1 MKESLSQ
8 QTANLKHKNNRH
20 KRWKGIVSILACMV
34 VFCTVYALILPALT
48 AEGTPHCGKEEH
60 THTED
65 CYEKKLIC
73 GKEEGEGAHHHT
85 DECYREEPVL
95 VCTTPESDGH
105 QHTDDCYTEEQVLTC
120 TNTDPDHVHNDIDGC
135 YTTERKLT
143 CGKEEGEGAHHH
155 TEECYE
161 TKRELICGQEESDGH
176 KHTDDC
182 YKKEL
187 VCGKEEHKHI
197 LACYSDPNADV
208 EDGNVWQRTVSSVT
222 LTGNWG
228 ADLAAIAKTQSG
240 YTESTANYAVAE
252 DGQTIHGY
260 TRYGAWANDPYR
272 DNWSA
277 QFADF
282 CLSYAGVP
290 TSAVP
295 QNNDCSAWNYTI
307 PDGYTPKT
315 GDLLLLD
322 TDSNGSA
329 DHAGIVTSVSDSTL
343 SAIVG
348 DADKAVRNNTYNIGS
363 ENIKG
368 YVSIPENPAL
378 ATPTPEPTKEPEVTP
393 EAQPTQAPEA
403 TPEVT
408 EEPTQEPENKADD
421 TADDKADENKTQD
434 EDVKED
440 DGKKDDTANNIEVT
454 PTPEVTET
462 PEATPTPTKTP
473 EDKEKKNEEI
483 IDFTEISWCNVEKPE
498 EENSIEDDKDTE
510 NEESIEEANFMLLS
524 IEQDVSVMAA
534 NSGVDFGQYI
544 TKAVVKK
551 IVNGEWKEAT
561 EFNDGD
567 QIKTDIKYD
576 IPAGILNADNRV
588 ISYQLPDGVLP
599 QGDLN
604 GVVYSKGSAVGT
616 YTISSTGLIEITF
629 NEDFVDNGSR
639 IDGDVGFSGT
649 VSSDNT
655 KVDKDIIFGGKGGTI
670 TIKKEEET
678 PETGDINITKEGTL
692 SADKKTIEYKVKV
705 STVNGT
711 KKTVTVKDYLKNAT
725 YKKNVVIKDKDGKTV
740 TGDVVYYENQAPA
753 ESSFEIKNLPELKAG
768 EWYELTYSA
777 AVGEGQAD
785 GTNIVENTASANDKS
800 KWVQVRVSE
809 PVIKKDGSYSEDTGK
824 IKWTITVYGEGDSLD
839 GYTLSDILDGKKLP
853 DGYKATLNGEEIA
866 LPYTFGKGSDGKHT
880 FEIVYETDAPDKAG
894 NVNNKAELTKDG
906 KGYSSDATVN
916 VTKRDWDISKVST
929 GQEAVEGGKTR
940 RFSWKSSITLPGNAI
955 NSLGTFTYED
965 TIKNGSLDSEHYGI
979 RSELQQAIEKSI
991 NIKYLVNDNGQMRDQ
1006 TDRLKDCSSWL
1017 SYTITYKNAA
1027 GEEVKDDDD
1036 KVKSFI
1042 ITFNTNPNSDKNYAG
1057 KLIEFK
1063 YQTTGNIETIPEGQT
1078 ETFYNNGK
1086 LGDKEVTGSVS
1097 YKNPARLLKQSGVEG
1112 SLTPPEDNYY
1122 WDTDYKWNG
1131 AYSDSQKEAKLGENK
1146 YIYYRILIDPEDRGT
1161 GPKTPI
1167 VLTDTLPAGTEFVEG
1182 SGYALYTNAACNGVW
1197 RWENNKDITK
1207 PGFSVGSG
1215 NVLTITL
1222 KKDSYYLKDD
1232 NKIAIYYA
1240 VKITD
1245 DTKLDGAGTA
1255 TFTNKVVWGDREAS
1269 TDTDI
1274 KKNHEVIEK
1283 KGSQRIEKDS
1293 TTGAEIPKD
1302 IVDYSIVINPNAED
1316 LDDESDTLVLKDV
1329 LEYGVG
1335 ELNAVNLDLS
1345 TVKLYVYDATK
1356 EDKCGAEIDASRYVI
1371 EYNDSSSGKRE
1382 FKITLPDGLAC
1393 VLKYS
1398 YQFDRGSTAGD
1409 ILISNEA
1416 KLGSH
1421 SSKEN
1426 KLNLQEA
1433 TSYANAN
1440 KHITIFKVDSRDFS
1454 KLLSGVS
1461 FELYKYENQSWTK
1474 VTDLITD
1481 KNGRID
1487 ISLGDKE
1494 DSLVKHDVLYK
1505 IVERETQ
1512 DGYEVSDKP
1521 YYIVSLENKTKDD
1534 IWNSISGEI
1543 QNGELGNSKDNIRT
1557 ISKNGDAIYIT
1568 NDYTSVGVEKKWLN
1582 SEGVAIKPGA
1592 EKVTVKLQRET
1603 QTPTGNKVTVNCYD
1617 KSGLKKT
1624 ETIWIKSGTSMRI
1637 KWNMDVKSDNEKY
1650 FDCNLS
1656 GCTISWENDGW
1667 KRLPVIVTPEISSDV
1682 SINITYT
1689 EWWGNFGEGGSET
1702 NPIEVAYTPD
1712 NGYDSSIDE
1721 SYNPD
1726 SVVLNASNNWKYV
1739 WKNLAQTDENGNP
1752 YYYKVVEV
1760 SNIPG
1765 YTVSYTNNDVQ
1776 SGEVIVTNTRTTSQD
1791 YELPET
1797 GGIGTNR
1804 FTAVGLALMAGSLM
1818 CEYVMRRKRRERR
1831 GN

>member
-1 MKESLSQ
+1 MKNTLLHQ
-8 QTANLKHKNNRH
+8 AAKFKLQNRKH
-20 KRWKGIVSILACMV
+20 KRWQKAVSILACIV

-48 AEGTPHCGKEEH
+48 AEGTPHCGIEEH
-60 THTED
+60 THTDE
-65 CYEKKLIC
+65 CYENRLIC
-73 GKEEGEGAHHHT
+73 GKEEGEGAHTHT
-85 DECYREEPVL
+85 DECY
-95 VCTTPESDGH
+95 T
-105 QHTDDCYTEEQVLTC
+105 QEQTL
-120 TNTDPDHVHNDIDGC
+120 I
-135 YTTERKLT
+135 
-143 CGKEEGEGAHHH
+143 CGLEEGEGAHTH
-155 TEECYE
+155 TEECYDE
-161 TKRELICGQEESDGH
+161 EGNLICGLEENEGHQHTEECYQTENVLTCDQEESEGH
-176 KHTDDC
+176 QHTAEC
-182 YKKEL
+182 YEQVL
-187 VCGKEEHKHI
+187 ACGKEEHAHS

-208 EDGNVWQRTVSSVT
+208 EDADTWQNSVSSVS

-228 ADLAAIAKTQSG
+228 SDLAAIAQTQIG
-240 YTESTANYAVAE
+240 YRESTSNYNVAE
-252 DGQTIHGY
+252 DGATMNGY
-260 TRYGAWANDPYR
+260 TRYGAWAGDPYR

-277 QFADF
+277 QFTDF
-282 CLSYAGVP
+282 CLSYAGIP
-290 TSAVP
+290 SSAMVQP
-295 QNNDCSAWNYTI
+295 SDCWEWAPVSKE
-307 PDGYTPKT
+307 GYTPNT
-315 GDLLLLD
+315 GDLIILD
-322 TDSNGSA
+322 GNQDGTP
-329 DHAGIVTSVSDSTL
+329 DHAGIVLNANDAQVTTVIGDSDKE
-343 SAIVG
+343 V
-348 DADKAVRNNTYNIGS
+348 KQNTYNLDNAI
-363 ENIKG
+363 IVG
-368 YVSIPENPAL
+368 YVTMPRNPNFDYGDAEP
-378 ATPTPEPTKEPEVTP
+378 AADDADAQESDNNNIEETPTAEPEETPEVTP
-393 EAQPTQAPEA
+393 EAEEAIPEESQQTEKEEKKEVPA
-403 TPEVT
+403 VAEVT
-408 EEPTQEPENKADD
+408 DTSWCTAEKA
-421 TADDKADENKTQD
+421 
-434 EDVKED
+434 EDS
-440 DGKKDDTANNIEVT
+440 NIE
-454 PTPEVTET
+454 
-462 PEATPTPTKTP
+462 
-473 EDKEKKNEEI
+473 D
-483 IDFTEISWCNVEKPE
+483 
-498 EENSIEDDKDTE
+498 
-510 NEESIEEANFMLLS
+510 EESEQSDIEVFSGE
-524 IEQDVSVMAA
+524 ECVSATA
-534 NSGVDFGQYI
+534 TGNTIDFGQYI

-561 EFNDGD
+561 EFNNGD
-567 QIKTDIKYD
+567 QIKTDIVYD
-576 IPAGILNADNRV
+576 IPAGILSTDNRV

-670 TIKKEEET
+670 IIKKEEET

-711 KKTVTVKDYLKNAT
+711 KKTVIVKDYLKNAT
-725 YKKNVVIKDKDGKTV
+725 YKKDVVIKDKDGKTV
-740 TGDVVYYENQAPA
+740 SGNVVYNETKAPA
-753 ESSFEIKNLPELKAG
+753 ESSFEIRDLPELKAG

-824 IKWTITVYGEGDSLD
+824 IKWTITVYGEDDSLE

-853 DGYKATLNGEEIA
+853 DGYNATLNGEAIT

-894 NVNNKAELTKDG
+894 SVNNKAELTKDG
-906 KGYSSDATVN
+906 KGYSSDATVG

-965 TIKNGSLDSEHYGI
+965 TIENGSLDSEHYGI
-979 RSELQQAIEKSI
+979 RSELQQAIENSI

-1006 TDRLKDCSSWL
+1006 TDSLKDCSSWL

-1027 GEEVKDDDD
+1027 GKKVTDDND
-1036 KVKSFI
+1036 KVNSFI
-1042 ITFNTNPNSDKNYAG
+1042 ITFNADPNSDKKYAG
-1057 KLIEFK
+1057 KLIEFE
-1063 YQTTGNIETIPEGQT
+1063 YQTIGNIETIPEGET
-1078 ETFYNNGK
+1078 KTFYNSGK
-1086 LGDKEVTGSVS
+1086 LGDKKVTGNVS
-1097 YKNPARLLKQSGVEG
+1097 YKNPVRLIKQSGVEG
-1112 SLTPPEDNYY
+1112 SLTPPEDYY
-1122 WDTDYKWNG
+1122 WNTDYKWNG

-1167 VLTDTLPAGTEFVEG
+1167 ILTDTLPAGTEFVEG

-1207 PGFSVGSG
+1207 PGFSVGRSG

-1222 KKDSYYLKDD
+1222 EKDSYYLKDD

-1283 KGSQRIEKDS
+1283 TGSQRTEKDS
-1293 TTGAEIPKD
+1293 KTGAERPKN

-1329 LEYGVG
+1329 LKYDAKQ
-1335 ELNAVNLDLS
+1335 LSAVNLDLS

-1382 FKITLPDGLAC
+1382 FKVTLPDELAC

-1398 YQFDRGSTAGD
+1398 YQYDRGTTAGD
-1409 ILISNEA
+1409 IPISNEA

-1421 SSKEN
+1421 SSKVN
-1426 KLNLQEA
+1426 NLTLEEA

-1440 KHITIFKVDSRDFS
+1440 KHIIVFKVDSRDFS
-1454 KLLSGVS
+1454 KLLSGVK
-1461 FELYKYENQSWTK
+1461 FKLYEYKNQNWTEVKELT
-1474 VTDLITD
+1474 TD

-1494 DSLVKHDVLYK
+1494 DSLVKHNVLYK
-1505 IVERETQ
+1505 LVETETQ

-1543 QNGELGNSKDNIRT
+1543 QNGELGNNKDNIRT
-1557 ISKNGDAIYIT
+1557 ISQNGDTIYIT

-1592 EKVTVKLQRET
+1592 ESVTVKLQRET

-1617 KSGLKKT
+1617 ASGLKKT
-1624 ETIWIKSGTSMRI
+1624 ETVWIKSGTSMRI
-1637 KWNMDVKSDNEKY
+1637 KWNMSTDESHFS
-1650 FDCNLS
+1650 FDLP
-1656 GCTISWENDGW
+1656 GCTVKWESDKIDSW
-1667 KRLPVIVTPEISSDV
+1667 KKLPVIVTPEISSDV

-1689 EWWGNFGEGGSET
+1689 AWWGNYGEGGSES
-1702 NPIEVAYTPD
+1702 NPIEVTYTPCGH
-1712 NGYDSSIDE
+1712 NSSIDE

-1726 SVVLNASNNWKYV
+1726 QVILDASNNWKYV
-1739 WKNLAQTDENGNP
+1739 WKNLAQEDANGNP

-1818 CEYVMRRKRRERR
+1818 CGYVMRRKRRERR
-1831 GN
+1831 GI

>member
-1 MKESLSQ
+1 MKNTLLHQ
-8 QTANLKHKNNRH
+8 AAKFKLQNRKH
-20 KRWKGIVSILACMV
+20 KRWQKAVSILACIV

-48 AEGTPHCGKEEH
+48 AEGTPHCGIEEH
-60 THTED
+60 THTDE
-65 CYEKKLIC
+65 CYENRLIC
-73 GKEEGEGAHHHT
+73 GKEEGEGAHTHT
-85 DECYREEPVL
+85 DECY
-95 VCTTPESDGH
+95 T
-105 QHTDDCYTEEQVLTC
+105 QEQTL
-120 TNTDPDHVHNDIDGC
+120 I
-135 YTTERKLT
+135 
-143 CGKEEGEGAHHH
+143 CGLEEGEGAHTH
-155 TEECYE
+155 TEECYDE
-161 TKRELICGQEESDGH
+161 DGNLICGLEENEGHQHTEECYQTENILTCDQEESEGH
-176 KHTDDC
+176 QHTAEC
-182 YKKEL
+182 YEQVL
-187 VCGKEEHKHI
+187 ACGKEEHAHS

-208 EDGNVWQRTVSSVT
+208 EDADTWQNSVSSVS

-228 ADLAAIAKTQSG
+228 SDLAAIAQTQIG
-240 YTESTANYAVAE
+240 YRESTSNYNVAE
-252 DGQTIHGY
+252 DGATMNGY
-260 TRYGAWANDPYR
+260 TRYGAWAGDPYR

-277 QFADF
+277 QFTDF
-282 CLSYAGVP
+282 CLSYAGIP
-290 TSAVP
+290 SSAMVQP
-295 QNNDCSAWNYTI
+295 SDCWEWAPVSKE
-307 PDGYTPKT
+307 GYTPNT
-315 GDLLLLD
+315 GDLIILD
-322 TDSNGSA
+322 GNQDGTP
-329 DHAGIVTSVSDSTL
+329 DHAGIVLNANDAQVTTVIGDSDKE
-343 SAIVG
+343 V
-348 DADKAVRNNTYNIGS
+348 KQNTYNLDNAI
-363 ENIKG
+363 IVG
-368 YVSIPENPAL
+368 YVTMPRNPNFDYGDAEP
-378 ATPTPEPTKEPEVTP
+378 AADDADAQESDNNNIEETPTAEPEETPEVTP
-393 EAQPTQAPEA
+393 EAEEAIPEESQQTEKEEKKEVPA
-403 TPEVT
+403 VAEVT
-408 EEPTQEPENKADD
+408 DTSWCTAEKA
-421 TADDKADENKTQD
+421 
-434 EDVKED
+434 EDS
-440 DGKKDDTANNIEVT
+440 NIE
-454 PTPEVTET
+454 
-462 PEATPTPTKTP
+462 
-473 EDKEKKNEEI
+473 D
-483 IDFTEISWCNVEKPE
+483 
-498 EENSIEDDKDTE
+498 
-510 NEESIEEANFMLLS
+510 EESEQSDIEVFSGE
-524 IEQDVSVMAA
+524 ECVSATA
-534 NSGVDFGQYI
+534 TGNTIDFGQYI

-561 EFNDGD
+561 EFNNGD
-567 QIKTDIKYD
+567 QIKTDIVYD
-576 IPAGILNADNRV
+576 IPAGILSTDNRV

-670 TIKKEEET
+670 IIKKEEET

-711 KKTVTVKDYLKNAT
+711 KKTVIVKDYLKNAT
-725 YKKNVVIKDKDGKTV
+725 YKKDVVIKDKDGKTV
-740 TGDVVYYENQAPA
+740 SGNVVYNETKAPA
-753 ESSFEIKNLPELKAG
+753 ESSFEIRDLPELKAG

-824 IKWTITVYGEGDSLD
+824 IKWTITVYGEGDSLE

-853 DGYKATLNGEEIA
+853 DGYNATLNGEAIT

-894 NVNNKAELTKDG
+894 SVNNKAELTKDG
-906 KGYSSDATVN
+906 KGYSSDATVG

-965 TIKNGSLDSEHYGI
+965 TIENGSLDSEHYGI
-979 RSELQQAIEKSI
+979 RSELQQAIENSI

-1006 TDRLKDCSSWL
+1006 TDSLKDCSSWL

-1027 GEEVKDDDD
+1027 GKKVTDDND
-1036 KVKSFI
+1036 KVNSFI
-1042 ITFNTNPNSDKNYAG
+1042 ITFNADPNSDKKYAG
-1057 KLIEFK
+1057 KLIEFE
-1063 YQTTGNIETIPEGQT
+1063 YQTIGNIETIPEGET
-1078 ETFYNNGK
+1078 KTFYNSGK
-1086 LGDKEVTGSVS
+1086 LGDKKVTGNVS
-1097 YKNPARLLKQSGVEG
+1097 YKNPVRLIKQSGVEG
-1112 SLTPPEDNYY
+1112 SLTPPEDYY
-1122 WDTDYKWNG
+1122 WNTDYKWNG

-1167 VLTDTLPAGTEFVEG
+1167 ILTDTLPAGTEFVEG

-1207 PGFSVGSG
+1207 PGFSVGRSG

-1222 KKDSYYLKDD
+1222 EKDSYYLKDD

-1283 KGSQRIEKDS
+1283 TGSQRTEKDS
-1293 TTGAEIPKD
+1293 KTGAERPKN

-1329 LEYGVG
+1329 LKYDAKQ
-1335 ELNAVNLDLS
+1335 LSAVNLDLS

-1382 FKITLPDGLAC
+1382 FKVTLPDELAC

-1398 YQFDRGSTAGD
+1398 YQYDRGTTAGD
-1409 ILISNEA
+1409 IPISNEA

-1421 SSKEN
+1421 SSKVN
-1426 KLNLQEA
+1426 NLTLEEA

-1440 KHITIFKVDSRDFS
+1440 KHIIVFKVDSRDFS
-1454 KLLSGVS
+1454 KLLSGVK
-1461 FELYKYENQSWTK
+1461 FKLYEYKNQNWTEVKELT
-1474 VTDLITD
+1474 TD

-1494 DSLVKHDVLYK
+1494 DSLVKHNVLYK
-1505 IVERETQ
+1505 LVETETQ

-1543 QNGELGNSKDNIRT
+1543 QNGELGNNKDNIRT
-1557 ISKNGDAIYIT
+1557 ISQNGDTIYIT

-1592 EKVTVKLQRET
+1592 ESVTVKLQRET

-1617 KSGLKKT
+1617 ASGLKKT
-1624 ETIWIKSGTSMRI
+1624 ETVWIKSGTSMRI
-1637 KWNMDVKSDNEKY
+1637 KWNMSTDESHFS
-1650 FDCNLS
+1650 FDLP
-1656 GCTISWENDGW
+1656 GCTVKWESDKIDSW
-1667 KRLPVIVTPEISSDV
+1667 KKLPVIVTPEISSDV

-1689 EWWGNFGEGGSET
+1689 AWWGNYGEGGSES
-1702 NPIEVAYTPD
+1702 NPIEVTYTPCGH
-1712 NGYDSSIDE
+1712 NSSIDE

-1726 SVVLNASNNWKYV
+1726 QVILDASNNWKYV
-1739 WKNLAQTDENGNP
+1739 WKNLAQEDANGNP

-1818 CEYVMRRKRRERR
+1818 CGYVMRRKRRERR
-1831 GN
+1831 GI

>member
-1 MKESLSQ
+1 MKNTLLHQ
-8 QTANLKHKNNRH
+8 AAKFKLQNRKH
-20 KRWKGIVSILACMV
+20 KRWQKAVSILACIV

-48 AEGTPHCGKEEH
+48 AEGTPHCGIEEH
-60 THTED
+60 THTDE
-65 CYEKKLIC
+65 CYENRLIC
-73 GKEEGEGAHHHT
+73 GKEEGEGAHTHT
-85 DECYREEPVL
+85 DECY
-95 VCTTPESDGH
+95 T
-105 QHTDDCYTEEQVLTC
+105 QEQTL
-120 TNTDPDHVHNDIDGC
+120 I
-135 YTTERKLT
+135 
-143 CGKEEGEGAHHH
+143 CGLEEGEGAHTH
-155 TEECYE
+155 TEECYDE
-161 TKRELICGQEESDGH
+161 EGNLICGLEENEGHQHTEECYQTEDILTCDQEESEGH
-176 KHTDDC
+176 QHTAEC
-182 YKKEL
+182 YEQVL
-187 VCGKEEHKHI
+187 ACGKEEHAHS

-208 EDGNVWQRTVSSVT
+208 EDADTWQNSVSSVS

-228 ADLAAIAKTQSG
+228 SDLAAIAQTQIG
-240 YTESTANYAVAE
+240 YRESTSNYNVAE
-252 DGQTIHGY
+252 DGATMNGY
-260 TRYGAWANDPYR
+260 TRYGAWAGDPYR

-277 QFADF
+277 QFTDF
-282 CLSYAGVP
+282 CLSYAGIP
-290 TSAVP
+290 SSAMVQP
-295 QNNDCSAWNYTI
+295 SDCWEWAPVSKE
-307 PDGYTPKT
+307 GYTPNT
-315 GDLLLLD
+315 GDLIILD
-322 TDSNGSA
+322 GNQDGTP
-329 DHAGIVTSVSDSTL
+329 DHAGIVLNANDTQVTTVIGDSDKE
-343 SAIVG
+343 V
-348 DADKAVRNNTYNIGS
+348 KQNTYNLDNAI
-363 ENIKG
+363 IVG
-368 YVSIPENPAL
+368 YVTMPRNPNFDYGDTEPAADDADAPEPDNNIEE
-378 ATPTPEPTKEPEVTP
+378 TPTAEPEETPEVTP
-393 EAQPTQAPEA
+393 EAEEAIPEESQQTEKEEKKEVPA
-403 TPEVT
+403 VAEVT
-408 EEPTQEPENKADD
+408 DTSWCTAEKA
-421 TADDKADENKTQD
+421 
-434 EDVKED
+434 EDS
-440 DGKKDDTANNIEVT
+440 NIE
-454 PTPEVTET
+454 
-462 PEATPTPTKTP
+462 
-473 EDKEKKNEEI
+473 D
-483 IDFTEISWCNVEKPE
+483 
-498 EENSIEDDKDTE
+498 
-510 NEESIEEANFMLLS
+510 EESEQSDIEVFSGE
-524 IEQDVSVMAA
+524 ECVSATA
-534 NSGVDFGQYI
+534 TGNTIDFGQYI

-561 EFNDGD
+561 EFNNGD
-567 QIKTDIKYD
+567 QIKTDIEYD
-576 IPAGILNADNRV
+576 IPAGILSTDNRV

-629 NEDFVDNGSR
+629 NEDFVDSGSR

-692 SADKKTIEYKVKV
+692 STDKKTIEYKVTV

-725 YKKNVVIKDKDGKTV
+725 YKKGVVIKDKDGKAV

-768 EWYELTYSA
+768 EWYELTYSV

-839 GYTLSDILDGKKLP
+839 GYTLSDILDGKKLH
-853 DGYKATLNGEEIA
+853 DSYKATLNGEEIT

-906 KGYSSDATVN
+906 KGYSSDATVG
-916 VTKRDWDISKVST
+916 VTKRDWDISKFST

-955 NSLGTFTYED
+955 NSLGTFIYED
-965 TIKNGSLDSEHYGI
+965 TIKNGSSRSEHYGI
-979 RSELQQAIEKSI
+979 RSELQQAIKNSI
-991 NIKYLVNDNGQMRDQ
+991 KIKYLVNDNGQIRDQ
-1006 TDRLKDCSSWL
+1006 TDDLNKCSDWL

-1027 GEEVKDDDD
+1027 GKEVTDDND
-1036 KVKSFI
+1036 KVNSFI
-1042 ITFNTNPNSDKNYAG
+1042 ITFNADPNSDKMYAG
-1057 KLIEFK
+1057 KLIEFE
-1063 YQTTGNIETIPEGQT
+1063 YQTIGNIETISEGKT
-1078 ETFYNNGK
+1078 ETFCNSGK
-1086 LGDKEVTGSVS
+1086 LGNKEVTGNVS
-1097 YKNPARLLKQSGVEG
+1097 YKNPVRLIKQSGVEG
-1112 SLTPPEDNYY
+1112 SLTPPEDYY
-1122 WDTDYKWNG
+1122 WNTDYKWNG

-1167 VLTDTLPAGTEFVEG
+1167 VLTDTLPAGTEFVAD

-1222 KKDSYYLKDD
+1222 EKDSYYLKDD

-1240 VKITD
+1240 IKITD

-1283 KGSQRIEKDS
+1283 TGSQRTEKDS
-1293 TTGAEIPKD
+1293 NTGKEEPKD

-1329 LEYGVG
+1329 LKYGAKQ
-1335 ELNAVNLDLS
+1335 LSAVNLDLS

-1382 FKITLPDGLAC
+1382 FKVTLPDELAC

-1398 YQFDRGSTAGD
+1398 YQYDRGTTAGY
-1409 ILISNEA
+1409 IPISNEA

-1421 SSKEN
+1421 SSKVN
-1426 KLNLQEA
+1426 NLTLEEA

-1454 KLLSGVS
+1454 KLLSGVK
-1461 FELYKYENQSWTK
+1461 FELYQYNNNGWKK
-1474 VTDLITD
+1474 VEDLITD
-1481 KNGRID
+1481 ENGRID
-1487 ISLGDKE
+1487 LSLGDKE
-1494 DSLVKHDVLYK
+1494 YSLIKHDVLYK
-1505 IVERETQ
+1505 LVEKETQ
-1512 DGYEVSDKP
+1512 KGYKISGKP
-1521 YYIVSLENKTKDD
+1521 YYIVSLEKEKKDD
-1534 IWNSISGEI
+1534 IWDSISWEI
-1543 QNGELGNSKDNIRT
+1543 KNGELSNNKDNIRT
-1557 ISKNGDAIYIT
+1557 ISRNGDTIYIT
-1568 NDYTSVGVEKKWLN
+1568 NEYTSVGVEKKWLDSN
-1582 SEGVAIKPGA
+1582 GVLLDKPGA
-1592 EKVTVKLQRET
+1592 ESIKVKLQRKTKKPTGCKVTIGYYQYGKHDEYNKEST
-1603 QTPTGNKVTVNCYD
+1603 MPEQTVWIKRGTRLNIEWNMNWSADQLCGGSSENFSISLPGCDWTLTKIGSDGKGHPSITTPVINGDTDIKIGCTYYNGHWDSDEKITLNYTPTDY
-1617 KSGLKKT
+1617 
-1624 ETIWIKSGTSMRI
+1624 
-1637 KWNMDVKSDNEKY
+1637 NEVVDLG
-1650 FDCNLS
+1650 FC
-1656 GCTISWENDGW
+1656 E
-1667 KRLPVIVTPEISSDV
+1667 EI
-1682 SINITYT
+1682 
-1689 EWWGNFGEGGSET
+1689 E
-1702 NPIEVAYTPD
+1702 
-1712 NGYDSSIDE
+1712 
-1721 SYNPD
+1721 
-1726 SVVLNASNNWKYV
+1726 LNADNKWQHVWDNLDSNYYYFVSEVTNVKGYSVSYSNNGIKTGQIII
-1739 WKNLAQTDENGNP
+1739 NNIQDE
-1752 YYYKVVEV
+1752 K
-1760 SNIPG
+1760 
-1765 YTVSYTNNDVQ
+1765 Q
-1776 SGEVIVTNTRTTSQD
+1776 QD

>member
-1 MKESLSQ
+1 MKNTLLHQ
-8 QTANLKHKNNRH
+8 AAKFKLQNRKH
-20 KRWKGIVSILACMV
+20 KRWQKAVSILACIV

-48 AEGTPHCGKEEH
+48 AEGTPHCGIEEH
-60 THTED
+60 THTDE
-65 CYEKKLIC
+65 CYENRLIC
-73 GKEEGEGAHHHT
+73 GKEEGEGAHTHT
-85 DECYREEPVL
+85 DECY
-95 VCTTPESDGH
+95 T
-105 QHTDDCYTEEQVLTC
+105 QEQTL
-120 TNTDPDHVHNDIDGC
+120 I
-135 YTTERKLT
+135 
-143 CGKEEGEGAHHH
+143 CGLEEGEGAHTH
-155 TEECYE
+155 TEECYDE
-161 TKRELICGQEESDGH
+161 EGNLICGLEENEGHQHTEECYQTENILTCDQEESEGH
-176 KHTDDC
+176 QHTAEC
-182 YKKEL
+182 YEQVL
-187 VCGKEEHKHI
+187 ACGKEEHAHS

-208 EDGNVWQRTVSSVT
+208 EDADTWQNSVSSVS

-228 ADLAAIAKTQSG
+228 SDLAAIAQTQIG
-240 YTESTANYAVAE
+240 YRESTSNYNVAE
-252 DGQTIHGY
+252 DGATMNGY
-260 TRYGAWANDPYR
+260 TRYGAWAGDPYR

-277 QFADF
+277 QFTDF
-282 CLSYAGVP
+282 CLSYAGIP
-290 TSAVP
+290 SSAMVQP
-295 QNNDCSAWNYTI
+295 SDCWEWAPVSKE
-307 PDGYTPKT
+307 GYTPNT
-315 GDLLLLD
+315 GDLIILD
-322 TDSNGSA
+322 GNQDGTP
-329 DHAGIVTSVSDSTL
+329 DHAGIVLNANDTQVTTVIGDSDKE
-343 SAIVG
+343 V
-348 DADKAVRNNTYNIGS
+348 KQNTYNLDNAI
-363 ENIKG
+363 IVG
-368 YVSIPENPAL
+368 YVTMPRNPNFDYGDEEPAVDD
-378 ATPTPEPTKEPEVTP
+378 ADAPEPDNNIEETSTAEPEETPEVTP
-393 EAQPTQAPEA
+393 EAEEAIPEESQQTEKKKKKEEKKEVPA
-403 TPEVT
+403 VAEVT
-408 EEPTQEPENKADD
+408 DTSWCTAEKA
-421 TADDKADENKTQD
+421 
-434 EDVKED
+434 EDS
-440 DGKKDDTANNIEVT
+440 NIE
-454 PTPEVTET
+454 
-462 PEATPTPTKTP
+462 
-473 EDKEKKNEEI
+473 D
-483 IDFTEISWCNVEKPE
+483 
-498 EENSIEDDKDTE
+498 
-510 NEESIEEANFMLLS
+510 EESEQSDIEVFSGE
-524 IEQDVSVMAA
+524 ECVSATA
-534 NSGVDFGQYI
+534 TGNTIDFGQYI

-561 EFNDGD
+561 EFNNGD
-567 QIKTDIKYD
+567 QIKTDIVYD
-576 IPAGILNADNRV
+576 IPAGILSTDNRV

-670 TIKKEEET
+670 IIKKEEET
-678 PETGDINITKEGTL
+678 PETGDINIAKEGTL

-711 KKTVTVKDYLKNAT
+711 KKTVIVKDYLKNAT
-725 YKKNVVIKDKDGKTV
+725 YKKDVVIKDKDGKTV
-740 TGDVVYYENQAPA
+740 SGNVVYNETKAPA
-753 ESSFEIKNLPELKAG
+753 ESSFEIRDLPELKAG

-853 DGYKATLNGEEIA
+853 DGYNATLNGEAIT

-880 FEIVYETDAPDKAG
+880 FEIVYETNAPDKAG
-894 NVNNKAELTKDG
+894 KVKNKAELTKGD
-906 KGYSSDATVN
+906 KGYSSDATVG

-965 TIKNGSLDSEHYGI
+965 TIENGSLDSEHYGI
-979 RSELQQAIEKSI
+979 RSELQQAIENSI

-1006 TDRLKDCSSWL
+1006 TDSLKDCSSWL

-1027 GEEVKDDDD
+1027 GKKVTDDND
-1036 KVKSFI
+1036 KVNSFI
-1042 ITFNTNPNSDKNYAG
+1042 ITFNADPNSDKKYAG
-1057 KLIEFK
+1057 KLIEFE
-1063 YQTTGNIETIPEGQT
+1063 YQTIGNIETIPEGET
-1078 ETFYNNGK
+1078 KTFYNSGK
-1086 LGDKEVTGSVS
+1086 LGDKKVTGNVS
-1097 YKNPARLLKQSGVEG
+1097 YKNPVRLIKQSGVEG
-1112 SLTPPEDNYY
+1112 SLTPPEDYY
-1122 WDTDYKWNG
+1122 WNTDYKWNG

-1167 VLTDTLPAGTEFVEG
+1167 ILTDTLPAGTEFVEG

-1207 PGFSVGSG
+1207 PGFSVGRSG

-1222 KKDSYYLKDD
+1222 EKDSYYLKDD

-1283 KGSQRIEKDS
+1283 TGSQRTEKDS
-1293 TTGAEIPKD
+1293 KTGAERPKN

-1329 LEYGVG
+1329 LKYDAKQ
-1335 ELNAVNLDLS
+1335 LSAVNLDLS

-1382 FKITLPDGLAC
+1382 FKVTLPDELAC

-1398 YQFDRGSTAGD
+1398 YQYDRGTTAGD
-1409 ILISNEA
+1409 IPISNEA

-1421 SSKEN
+1421 SSKVN
-1426 KLNLQEA
+1426 NLTLEEA

-1440 KHITIFKVDSRDFS
+1440 KHIIVFKVDSRDFS
-1454 KLLSGVS
+1454 KLLSGVK
-1461 FELYKYENQSWTK
+1461 FKLYEYKNQNWTEVKELT
-1474 VTDLITD
+1474 TD

-1494 DSLVKHDVLYK
+1494 DSLVKHNVLYK
-1505 IVERETQ
+1505 LVETETQ

-1543 QNGELGNSKDNIRT
+1543 QNGELGNNKDNIRT
-1557 ISKNGDAIYIT
+1557 ISQNGDTIYIT

-1592 EKVTVKLQRET
+1592 ESVTVKLQRET

-1617 KSGLKKT
+1617 ASGLKKT
-1624 ETIWIKSGTSMRI
+1624 ETVWIKSGTSMRI
-1637 KWNMDVKSDNEKY
+1637 KWNMSTDESHFS
-1650 FDCNLS
+1650 FDLP
-1656 GCTISWENDGW
+1656 GCTVKWESDKIDSW
-1667 KRLPVIVTPEISSDV
+1667 KKLPVIVTPEISSDV

-1689 EWWGNFGEGGSET
+1689 AWWGNYGEGGSES
-1702 NPIEVAYTPD
+1702 NPIEVTYTPCGH
-1712 NGYDSSIDE
+1712 NSSIDE

-1726 SVVLNASNNWKYV
+1726 QVILDASNNWKYV
-1739 WKNLAQTDENGNP
+1739 WKNLAQEDANGNP

-1818 CEYVMRRKRRERR
+1818 CGYVMRRKRRERR
-1831 GN
+1831 GI

>member
-1 MKESLSQ
+1 MKNTLLHQ
-8 QTANLKHKNNRH
+8 AAKFKLQNRKH
-20 KRWKGIVSILACMV
+20 KRWQKAVSILACIV

-48 AEGTPHCGKEEH
+48 AEGTPHCGIEEH
-60 THTED
+60 THTDE
-65 CYEKKLIC
+65 CYENRLIC
-73 GKEEGEGAHHHT
+73 GKEEGEGAHTHT
-85 DECYREEPVL
+85 DECY
-95 VCTTPESDGH
+95 T
-105 QHTDDCYTEEQVLTC
+105 QEQTL
-120 TNTDPDHVHNDIDGC
+120 I
-135 YTTERKLT
+135 
-143 CGKEEGEGAHHH
+143 CGLEEGEGAHTH
-155 TEECYE
+155 TEECYDE
-161 TKRELICGQEESDGH
+161 DGNLICGLEENEGHQHTEECYQTEDILTCDQEESEGH
-176 KHTDDC
+176 QHTAEC
-182 YKKEL
+182 YEQVL
-187 VCGKEEHKHI
+187 ACGKEEHTHS

-208 EDGNVWQRTVSSVT
+208 EDADTWQNSVSSVS

-228 ADLAAIAKTQSG
+228 SDLAAIAQTQIG
-240 YTESTANYAVAE
+240 YRESTSNYNVAE
-252 DGQTIHGY
+252 DGATMNGY
-260 TRYGAWANDPYR
+260 TRYGAWAGDPYR

-277 QFADF
+277 QFTDF
-282 CLSYAGVP
+282 CLSYAGIP
-290 TSAVP
+290 TSAMVQP
-295 QNNDCSAWNYTI
+295 SDCWEWAPVSKE
-307 PDGYTPKT
+307 GYTPNT
-315 GDLLLLD
+315 GDLIILD
-322 TDSNGSA
+322 GNQDGTP
-329 DHAGIVTSVSDSTL
+329 DHAGIVLNANDAQVTTVIGDSDKE
-343 SAIVG
+343 V
-348 DADKAVRNNTYNIGS
+348 KQNTYNLDNAI
-363 ENIKG
+363 IVG
-368 YVSIPENPAL
+368 YVTMPRNPNFDYGDAEP
-378 ATPTPEPTKEPEVTP
+378 AADDADAQESDNNNIEETPTAEPEETPEVTP
-393 EAQPTQAPEA
+393 EAEEAIPEESQQTEKEEKKEVPA
-403 TPEVT
+403 VAEVT
-408 EEPTQEPENKADD
+408 DTSWCTAEKA
-421 TADDKADENKTQD
+421 
-434 EDVKED
+434 EDS
-440 DGKKDDTANNIEVT
+440 NIE
-454 PTPEVTET
+454 
-462 PEATPTPTKTP
+462 
-473 EDKEKKNEEI
+473 D
-483 IDFTEISWCNVEKPE
+483 
-498 EENSIEDDKDTE
+498 
-510 NEESIEEANFMLLS
+510 EESEQSDIEVFSGE
-524 IEQDVSVMAA
+524 ECVSATA
-534 NSGVDFGQYI
+534 TGNTIDFGQYI

-561 EFNDGD
+561 EFNNGD
-567 QIKTDIKYD
+567 QIKTDIVYD
-576 IPAGILNADNRV
+576 IPAGILSTDNRV

-670 TIKKEEET
+670 IIKKEEET

-711 KKTVTVKDYLKNAT
+711 KKTVIVKDYLKNAT
-725 YKKNVVIKDKDGKTV
+725 YKKDVVIKDKDGKTV
-740 TGDVVYYENQAPA
+740 SGNVVYNETKAPA
-753 ESSFEIKNLPELKAG
+753 ESSFEIRDLPELKAG

-824 IKWTITVYGEGDSLD
+824 IKWTITVYGEGDSLE

-853 DGYKATLNGEEIA
+853 DGYNATLNGEAIT

-894 NVNNKAELTKDG
+894 SVNNKAELTKDG
-906 KGYSSDATVN
+906 KGYSSDATVG

-965 TIKNGSLDSEHYGI
+965 TIENGSLDSEHYGI
-979 RSELQQAIEKSI
+979 RSELQQAIENSI

-1006 TDRLKDCSSWL
+1006 TDSLKDCSSWL

-1027 GEEVKDDDD
+1027 GKKVTDDND
-1036 KVKSFI
+1036 KVNSFI
-1042 ITFNTNPNSDKNYAG
+1042 ITFNADPNSDKKYAG
-1057 KLIEFK
+1057 KLIEFE
-1063 YQTTGNIETIPEGQT
+1063 YQTIGNIETIPEGET
-1078 ETFYNNGK
+1078 KTFYNSGK
-1086 LGDKEVTGSVS
+1086 LGDKKVTGNVS
-1097 YKNPARLLKQSGVEG
+1097 YKNPVRLIKQSGVEG
-1112 SLTPPEDNYY
+1112 SLTPPEDYY
-1122 WDTDYKWNG
+1122 WNTDYKWNG

-1167 VLTDTLPAGTEFVEG
+1167 ILTDTLPAGTEFVEG

-1207 PGFSVGSG
+1207 PGFSVGRSG

-1222 KKDSYYLKDD
+1222 EKDSYYLKDD

-1283 KGSQRIEKDS
+1283 TGSQRTEKDS
-1293 TTGAEIPKD
+1293 KTGAERPKN

-1329 LEYGVG
+1329 LEYVAKQ
-1335 ELNAVNLDLS
+1335 LSAVNLDLS

-1382 FKITLPDGLAC
+1382 FKVTLPDELAC

-1398 YQFDRGSTAGD
+1398 YQYDRGTTAGD
-1409 ILISNEA
+1409 IQISNEA

-1421 SSKEN
+1421 SSKVN
-1426 KLNLQEA
+1426 NLTLEEA

-1440 KHITIFKVDSRDFS
+1440 KHIIVFKVDSRDFS
-1454 KLLSGVS
+1454 KLLSGVK
-1461 FELYKYENQSWTK
+1461 FKLYEYKNQNWTEVKELT
-1474 VTDLITD
+1474 TD

-1487 ISLGDKE
+1487 ISLGDKK
-1494 DSLVKHDVLYK
+1494 DSLVKHNVLYK
-1505 IVERETQ
+1505 LVETETQ

-1521 YYIVSLENKTKDD
+1521 YYIVSLENKTKDN
-1534 IWNSISGEI
+1534 IWDSIPWEMKNSEF
-1543 QNGELGNSKDNIRT
+1543 GNNKDNIRT
-1557 ISKNGDAIYIT
+1557 ISQNGDTIYIT

-1592 EKVTVKLQRET
+1592 ESVTVKLQRET
-1603 QTPTGNKVTVNCYD
+1603 QTPAGNKVTIHSKATNGANVD
-1617 KSGLKKT
+1617 KT
-1624 ETIWIKSGTSMRI
+1624 EVFWVRPGTSMRI
-1637 KWNMDVKSDNEKY
+1637 RWNMNVDKTGVGTTFTYGLD
-1650 FDCNLS
+1650 
-1656 GCTISWENDGW
+1656 GCTLEWELEEGW
-1667 KRLPVIVTPEISSDV
+1667 KNIPTIVTPPINGDVNIEISQTSYV
-1682 SINITYT
+1682 Q
-1689 EWWGNFGEGGSET
+1689 WGSGGSES
-1702 NPIEVAYTPD
+1702 NPIEVTYTPCGH
-1712 NGYDSSIDE
+1712 NSSIDE

-1726 SVVLNASNNWKYV
+1726 PVVLNASKNWKHV
-1739 WKNLAQTDENGNP
+1739 WKNLAQEDANGNP

-1818 CEYVMRRKRRERR
+1818 CGYVMRRKRRERR
-1831 GN
+1831 EI

>member
-1 MKESLSQ
+1 MKNTLLHQ
-8 QTANLKHKNNRH
+8 AAKFKLQNRKH
-20 KRWKGIVSILACMV
+20 KRWQKAVSILACIV

-48 AEGTPHCGKEEH
+48 AEGTPHCGIEEH
-60 THTED
+60 THTDE
-65 CYEKKLIC
+65 CYENRLIC
-73 GKEEGEGAHHHT
+73 GKEEGEGAHTHT
-85 DECYREEPVL
+85 DECY
-95 VCTTPESDGH
+95 T
-105 QHTDDCYTEEQVLTC
+105 QEQTL
-120 TNTDPDHVHNDIDGC
+120 I
-135 YTTERKLT
+135 
-143 CGKEEGEGAHHH
+143 CGLEEGEGAHTH
-155 TEECYE
+155 TEECYDE
-161 TKRELICGQEESDGH
+161 DGNLICGLEENEGHQHTEECYQTENILTCDQEESEGH
-176 KHTDDC
+176 QHTAEC
-182 YKKEL
+182 YEQVL
-187 VCGKEEHKHI
+187 ACGKEEHAHS

-208 EDGNVWQRTVSSVT
+208 EDADTWQNSVSSVS

-228 ADLAAIAKTQSG
+228 SDLAAIAQTQIG
-240 YTESTANYAVAE
+240 YRESTSNYNVAE
-252 DGQTIHGY
+252 DGATMNGY
-260 TRYGAWANDPYR
+260 TRYGAWAGDPYR

-277 QFADF
+277 QFTDF
-282 CLSYAGVP
+282 CLSYAGIP
-290 TSAVP
+290 SSAMVQP
-295 QNNDCSAWNYTI
+295 SDCWEWAPVSKE
-307 PDGYTPKT
+307 GYTPNT
-315 GDLLLLD
+315 GDLIILD
-322 TDSNGSA
+322 GNQDGTP
-329 DHAGIVTSVSDSTL
+329 DHAGIVLNANDAQVTTVIGDSDKE
-343 SAIVG
+343 V
-348 DADKAVRNNTYNIGS
+348 KQNTYNLDNAI
-363 ENIKG
+363 IVG
-368 YVSIPENPAL
+368 YVTMPRNPNFDYGDAEP
-378 ATPTPEPTKEPEVTP
+378 AADDADAQESDNNNIEETPTAEPEETPEVTP
-393 EAQPTQAPEA
+393 EAEEAIPEESQQTEKEEKKEVPA
-403 TPEVT
+403 VAEVT
-408 EEPTQEPENKADD
+408 DTSWCTAEKA
-421 TADDKADENKTQD
+421 
-434 EDVKED
+434 EDS
-440 DGKKDDTANNIEVT
+440 NIE
-454 PTPEVTET
+454 
-462 PEATPTPTKTP
+462 
-473 EDKEKKNEEI
+473 D
-483 IDFTEISWCNVEKPE
+483 
-498 EENSIEDDKDTE
+498 
-510 NEESIEEANFMLLS
+510 EESEQSDIEVFSGE
-524 IEQDVSVMAA
+524 ECVSATA
-534 NSGVDFGQYI
+534 TGNTIDFGQYI

-561 EFNDGD
+561 EFNNGD
-567 QIKTDIKYD
+567 QIKTDIVYD
-576 IPAGILNADNRV
+576 IPAGILSTDNRV

-670 TIKKEEET
+670 IIKKEEET

-711 KKTVTVKDYLKNAT
+711 KKTVIVKDYLKNAT
-725 YKKNVVIKDKDGKTV
+725 YKKDVVIKDKDGKTV
-740 TGDVVYYENQAPA
+740 SGNVVYNETKAPA
-753 ESSFEIKNLPELKAG
+753 ESSFEIRDLPELKAG

-824 IKWTITVYGEGDSLD
+824 IKWTITVYGEGDSLE

-853 DGYKATLNGEEIA
+853 DGYNATLNGEAIT

-894 NVNNKAELTKDG
+894 SVNNKAELTKDG
-906 KGYSSDATVN
+906 KGYSSDATVG

-965 TIKNGSLDSEHYGI
+965 TIENGSLDSEHYGI
-979 RSELQQAIEKSI
+979 RSELQQAIENSI

-1006 TDRLKDCSSWL
+1006 TDSLKDCSSWL

-1027 GEEVKDDDD
+1027 GKKVTDDND
-1036 KVKSFI
+1036 KVNSFI
-1042 ITFNTNPNSDKNYAG
+1042 ITFNADPNSDKKYAG
-1057 KLIEFK
+1057 KLIEFE
-1063 YQTTGNIETIPEGQT
+1063 YQTIGNIETIPEGET
-1078 ETFYNNGK
+1078 KTFYNSGK
-1086 LGDKEVTGSVS
+1086 LGDKKVTGNVS
-1097 YKNPARLLKQSGVEG
+1097 YKNPVRLIKQSGVEG
-1112 SLTPPEDNYY
+1112 SLTPPEDYY
-1122 WDTDYKWNG
+1122 WNTDYKWNG

-1167 VLTDTLPAGTEFVEG
+1167 ILTDTLPAGTEFVEG

-1207 PGFSVGSG
+1207 PGFSVGRSG

-1222 KKDSYYLKDD
+1222 EKDSYYLKDD

-1283 KGSQRIEKDS
+1283 TGSQRTEKDS
-1293 TTGAEIPKD
+1293 KTGAERPKN

-1329 LEYGVG
+1329 LEYVAKQ
-1335 ELNAVNLDLS
+1335 LSAVNLDLS

-1382 FKITLPDGLAC
+1382 FKVTLPDELAC

-1398 YQFDRGSTAGD
+1398 YQYDRGTTAGD
-1409 ILISNEA
+1409 IQISNEA

-1421 SSKEN
+1421 SSKVN
-1426 KLNLQEA
+1426 NLTLEEA

-1440 KHITIFKVDSRDFS
+1440 KHIIVFKVDSRDFS
-1454 KLLSGVS
+1454 KLLSGVK
-1461 FELYKYENQSWTK
+1461 FKLYEYKNQNWTEVKELT
-1474 VTDLITD
+1474 TD

-1487 ISLGDKE
+1487 ISLGDKK
-1494 DSLVKHDVLYK
+1494 DSLVKHNVLYK
-1505 IVERETQ
+1505 LVETETQ

-1521 YYIVSLENKTKDD
+1521 YYIVSLENKTKDN
-1534 IWNSISGEI
+1534 IWDSIPWEMKNSEF
-1543 QNGELGNSKDNIRT
+1543 GNNKDNIRT
-1557 ISKNGDAIYIT
+1557 ISQNGDTIYIT

-1592 EKVTVKLQRET
+1592 ESVTVKLQRET
-1603 QTPTGNKVTVNCYD
+1603 QTPAGNKVTIHSKATNGANVD
-1617 KSGLKKT
+1617 KT
-1624 ETIWIKSGTSMRI
+1624 EVFWVRPGTSMRI
-1637 KWNMDVKSDNEKY
+1637 RWNMNVDKTGVGTTFTYGLD
-1650 FDCNLS
+1650 
-1656 GCTISWENDGW
+1656 GCTLEWELEEGW
-1667 KRLPVIVTPEISSDV
+1667 KNIPTIVTPPINGDVNIEISQTSYV
-1682 SINITYT
+1682 Q
-1689 EWWGNFGEGGSET
+1689 WGSGGSES
-1702 NPIEVAYTPD
+1702 NPIEVTYTPCGH
-1712 NGYDSSIDE
+1712 NSSIDE

-1726 SVVLNASNNWKYV
+1726 PVVLNASKNWKHV
-1739 WKNLAQTDENGNP
+1739 WKNLAQEDANGNP

-1818 CEYVMRRKRRERR
+1818 CGYVMRRKRRERR
-1831 GN
+1831 EI

>member
-1 MKESLSQ
+1 MKNTLLHQ
-8 QTANLKHKNNRH
+8 AAKFKLQNRKH
-20 KRWKGIVSILACMV
+20 KRWQKAVSILACIV

-48 AEGTPHCGKEEH
+48 AEGTPHCGIEEH
-60 THTED
+60 THTDE
-65 CYEKKLIC
+65 CYENRLIC
-73 GKEEGEGAHHHT
+73 GKEEGEGAHTHT
-85 DECYREEPVL
+85 DECY
-95 VCTTPESDGH
+95 T
-105 QHTDDCYTEEQVLTC
+105 QEQTL
-120 TNTDPDHVHNDIDGC
+120 I
-135 YTTERKLT
+135 
-143 CGKEEGEGAHHH
+143 CGLEEGEGAHTH
-155 TEECYE
+155 TEECYDE
-161 TKRELICGQEESDGH
+161 EGNLICGLEENEGHQHTEECYQTENILTCDQEESEGH
-176 KHTDDC
+176 QHTAEC
-182 YKKEL
+182 YEQVL
-187 VCGKEEHKHI
+187 ACGKEEHAHS

-208 EDGNVWQRTVSSVT
+208 EDADTWQNSVSSVS

-228 ADLAAIAKTQSG
+228 SDLAAIAQTQIG
-240 YTESTANYAVAE
+240 YRESTSNYNVAE
-252 DGQTIHGY
+252 DGATMNGY
-260 TRYGAWANDPYR
+260 TRYGAWAGDPYR

-277 QFADF
+277 QFTDF
-282 CLSYAGVP
+282 CLSYAGIP
-290 TSAVP
+290 SSAMVQP
-295 QNNDCSAWNYTI
+295 SDCWEWAPVSKE
-307 PDGYTPKT
+307 GYTPNT
-315 GDLLLLD
+315 GDLIILD
-322 TDSNGSA
+322 GNQDGTP
-329 DHAGIVTSVSDSTL
+329 DHAGIVLNANDTQVTTVIGDSDKE
-343 SAIVG
+343 V
-348 DADKAVRNNTYNIGS
+348 KQNTYNLDNAI
-363 ENIKG
+363 IVG
-368 YVSIPENPAL
+368 YVTMPRNPNFDYGDEEPAVDD
-378 ATPTPEPTKEPEVTP
+378 ADAPEPDNNIEETSTAEPEETPEVTP
-393 EAQPTQAPEA
+393 EAEEAIPE
-403 TPEVT
+403 ESQQT
-408 EEPTQEPENKADD
+408 E
-421 TADDKADENKTQD
+421 
-434 EDVKED
+434 
-440 DGKKDDTANNIEVT
+440 
-454 PTPEVTET
+454 
-462 PEATPTPTKTP
+462 
-473 EDKEKKNEEI
+473 KEKKKEEKKEVPAVAEVT
-483 IDFTEISWCNVEKPE
+483 DTSWCTAEKAE
-498 EENSIEDDKDTE
+498 DSNIED
-510 NEESIEEANFMLLS
+510 EESEQSDIEVFSGE
-524 IEQDVSVMAA
+524 ECVSATA
-534 NSGVDFGQYI
+534 TGNTIDFGQYI

-561 EFNDGD
+561 EFNNGD
-567 QIKTDIKYD
+567 QIKTDIVYD
-576 IPAGILNADNRV
+576 IPAGILSTDNRV

-670 TIKKEEET
+670 IIKKEEET
-678 PETGDINITKEGTL
+678 PETGDINIAKEGTL

-711 KKTVTVKDYLKNAT
+711 KKTVIVKDYLKNAT
-725 YKKNVVIKDKDGKTV
+725 YKKDVVIKDKDGKTV
-740 TGDVVYYENQAPA
+740 SGNVVYNETKAPA
-753 ESSFEIKNLPELKAG
+753 ESSFEIRDLPELKAG

-853 DGYKATLNGEEIA
+853 DGYNATLNGEAII

-880 FEIVYETDAPDKAG
+880 FEIVYETNAPDKAG
-894 NVNNKAELTKDG
+894 KVKNKAELTKGD
-906 KGYSSDATVN
+906 KGYSSDATVG

-965 TIKNGSLDSEHYGI
+965 TIENGSLDSEHYGI
-979 RSELQQAIEKSI
+979 RSELQQAIENSI

-1006 TDRLKDCSSWL
+1006 TDSLKDCSSWL

-1027 GEEVKDDDD
+1027 GKKVTDDND
-1036 KVKSFI
+1036 KVNSFI
-1042 ITFNTNPNSDKNYAG
+1042 ITFNADPNSDKKYAG
-1057 KLIEFK
+1057 KLIEFE
-1063 YQTTGNIETIPEGQT
+1063 YQTIGNIETIPEGET
-1078 ETFYNNGK
+1078 KTFYNSGK
-1086 LGDKEVTGSVS
+1086 LGDKKVTGNVS
-1097 YKNPARLLKQSGVEG
+1097 YKNPVRLIKQSGVEG
-1112 SLTPPEDNYY
+1112 SLTPPEDYY
-1122 WDTDYKWNG
+1122 WNTDYKWNG

-1167 VLTDTLPAGTEFVEG
+1167 ILTDTLPAGTEFVEG

-1207 PGFSVGSG
+1207 PGFSVGRSG

-1222 KKDSYYLKDD
+1222 EKDSYYLKDD

-1283 KGSQRIEKDS
+1283 TGSQRTEKDS
-1293 TTGAEIPKD
+1293 KTGAERPKN

-1329 LEYGVG
+1329 LEYVAKQ
-1335 ELNAVNLDLS
+1335 LSAVNLDLS

-1382 FKITLPDGLAC
+1382 FKVTLPDELAC

-1398 YQFDRGSTAGD
+1398 YQYDRGTTAGD
-1409 ILISNEA
+1409 IQISNEA

-1421 SSKEN
+1421 SSKVN
-1426 KLNLQEA
+1426 NLTLEEA

-1440 KHITIFKVDSRDFS
+1440 KHIIVFKVDSRDFS
-1454 KLLSGVS
+1454 KLLSGVK
-1461 FELYKYENQSWTK
+1461 FKLYEYKNQNWTEVKELT
-1474 VTDLITD
+1474 TD

-1487 ISLGDKE
+1487 ISLGDKK
-1494 DSLVKHDVLYK
+1494 DSLVKHNVLYK
-1505 IVERETQ
+1505 LVETETQ

-1521 YYIVSLENKTKDD
+1521 YYIVSLENKTKDN
-1534 IWNSISGEI
+1534 IWDSIPWEMKNSEF
-1543 QNGELGNSKDNIRT
+1543 GNNKDNIRT
-1557 ISKNGDAIYIT
+1557 ISQNGDTIYIT

-1592 EKVTVKLQRET
+1592 ESVTVKLQRET
-1603 QTPTGNKVTVNCYD
+1603 QTPAGNKVTIHSKATNGANVD
-1617 KSGLKKT
+1617 KT
-1624 ETIWIKSGTSMRI
+1624 EVFWVRPGTSMRI
-1637 KWNMDVKSDNEKY
+1637 RWNMNVDKTGVGTTFTYGLD
-1650 FDCNLS
+1650 
-1656 GCTISWENDGW
+1656 GCTLEWELEEGW
-1667 KRLPVIVTPEISSDV
+1667 KNIPTIVTPPINGDVNIEISQTSYV
-1682 SINITYT
+1682 Q
-1689 EWWGNFGEGGSET
+1689 WGSGGSEN
-1702 NPIEVAYTPD
+1702 NPIEVTYTPGGH
-1712 NGYDSSIDE
+1712 NSSIDE

-1726 SVVLNASNNWKYV
+1726 PVVLSASNNWKYV
-1739 WKNLAQTDENGNP
+1739 WKNLAQEDANDNP

-1776 SGEVIVTNTRTTSQD
+1776 SGEVIVTNIRTTSQD

-1818 CEYVMRRKRRERR
+1818 CGYVMRRKRRERR
-1831 GN
+1831 EI

>member
-1 MKESLSQ
+1 MKNTLLHQ
-8 QTANLKHKNNRH
+8 AAKFKLQNRKH
-20 KRWKGIVSILACMV
+20 KRWQKAVSILACIV

-48 AEGTPHCGKEEH
+48 AEGTPHCGIEEH
-60 THTED
+60 THTDE
-65 CYEKKLIC
+65 CYENRLIC
-73 GKEEGEGAHHHT
+73 GKEEGEGAHTHT
-85 DECYREEPVL
+85 DECY
-95 VCTTPESDGH
+95 T
-105 QHTDDCYTEEQVLTC
+105 QEQTL
-120 TNTDPDHVHNDIDGC
+120 I
-135 YTTERKLT
+135 
-143 CGKEEGEGAHHH
+143 CGLEEGEGAHTH
-155 TEECYE
+155 TEECYDE
-161 TKRELICGQEESDGH
+161 DGNLICGLEENEGHQHTEECYQTENILTCDQEESEGH
-176 KHTDDC
+176 QHTAEC
-182 YKKEL
+182 YEQVL
-187 VCGKEEHKHI
+187 ACGKEEHAHS

-208 EDGNVWQRTVSSVT
+208 EDADTWQNSVSSVS

-228 ADLAAIAKTQSG
+228 SDLAAIAQTQIG
-240 YTESTANYAVAE
+240 YRESTSNYNVAE
-252 DGQTIHGY
+252 DGATMNGY
-260 TRYGAWANDPYR
+260 TRYGAWAGDPYR

-277 QFADF
+277 QFTDF
-282 CLSYAGVP
+282 CLSYAGIP
-290 TSAVP
+290 SSAMVQP
-295 QNNDCSAWNYTI
+295 SDCWEWAPVSKE
-307 PDGYTPKT
+307 GYTPNT
-315 GDLLLLD
+315 GDLIILD
-322 TDSNGSA
+322 GNQDGTP
-329 DHAGIVTSVSDSTL
+329 DHAGIVLNANDTQVTTVIGDSDKE
-343 SAIVG
+343 V
-348 DADKAVRNNTYNIGS
+348 KQNTYNLDNAI
-363 ENIKG
+363 IVG
-368 YVSIPENPAL
+368 YVTMPRNPNFDYGDEEPAVDD
-378 ATPTPEPTKEPEVTP
+378 ADAPEPDNNIEETSTAEPEETPEVTP
-393 EAQPTQAPEA
+393 EAEEAIPE
-403 TPEVT
+403 ESQQT
-408 EEPTQEPENKADD
+408 E
-421 TADDKADENKTQD
+421 
-434 EDVKED
+434 
-440 DGKKDDTANNIEVT
+440 
-454 PTPEVTET
+454 
-462 PEATPTPTKTP
+462 
-473 EDKEKKNEEI
+473 KEKKKEEKKEVPAVAEVT
-483 IDFTEISWCNVEKPE
+483 DTSWCTAEKAE
-498 EENSIEDDKDTE
+498 DSNIED
-510 NEESIEEANFMLLS
+510 EESEQSDIEVFSGE
-524 IEQDVSVMAA
+524 ECVSATA
-534 NSGVDFGQYI
+534 TGNTIDFGQYI

-561 EFNDGD
+561 EFNNGD
-567 QIKTDIKYD
+567 QIKTDIVYD
-576 IPAGILNADNRV
+576 IPAGILSTDNRV

-670 TIKKEEET
+670 IIKKEEET
-678 PETGDINITKEGTL
+678 PETGDINIAKEGTL

-711 KKTVTVKDYLKNAT
+711 KKTVIVKDYLKNAT
-725 YKKNVVIKDKDGKTV
+725 YKKDVVIKDKDGKTV
-740 TGDVVYYENQAPA
+740 SGNVVYNETKAPA
-753 ESSFEIKNLPELKAG
+753 ESSFEIRDLPELKAG

-853 DGYKATLNGEEIA
+853 DGYNATLNGEAIT

-880 FEIVYETDAPDKAG
+880 FEIVYETNAPDKAG
-894 NVNNKAELTKDG
+894 KVKNKAELTKGD
-906 KGYSSDATVN
+906 KGYSSDATVG

-965 TIKNGSLDSEHYGI
+965 TIENGSLDSEHYGI
-979 RSELQQAIEKSI
+979 RSELQQAIENSI

-1006 TDRLKDCSSWL
+1006 TDSLKDCSSWL

-1027 GEEVKDDDD
+1027 GKKVTDDND
-1036 KVKSFI
+1036 KVNSFI
-1042 ITFNTNPNSDKNYAG
+1042 ITFNADPNSDKKYAG
-1057 KLIEFK
+1057 KLIEFE
-1063 YQTTGNIETIPEGQT
+1063 YQTIGNIETIPEGET
-1078 ETFYNNGK
+1078 KTFYNSGK
-1086 LGDKEVTGSVS
+1086 LGDKKVTGNVS
-1097 YKNPARLLKQSGVEG
+1097 YKNPVRLIKQSGVEG
-1112 SLTPPEDNYY
+1112 SLTPPEDYY
-1122 WDTDYKWNG
+1122 WNTDYKWNG

-1167 VLTDTLPAGTEFVEG
+1167 ILTDTLPAGTEFVEG

-1207 PGFSVGSG
+1207 PGFSVGRSG

-1222 KKDSYYLKDD
+1222 EKDSYYLKDD

-1283 KGSQRIEKDS
+1283 TGSQRTEKDS
-1293 TTGAEIPKD
+1293 KTGAERPKN

-1329 LEYGVG
+1329 LEYVAKQ
-1335 ELNAVNLDLS
+1335 LSAVNLDLS

-1382 FKITLPDGLAC
+1382 FKVTLPDELAC

-1398 YQFDRGSTAGD
+1398 YQYDRGTTAGD
-1409 ILISNEA
+1409 IPISNEA

-1421 SSKEN
+1421 TSKEDSFTL
-1426 KLNLQEA
+1426 KES

-1440 KHITIFKVDSRDFS
+1440 KHIIVFKVDSRDFS
-1454 KLLSGVS
+1454 KLLSGVK
-1461 FELYKYENQSWTK
+1461 FELYKYENPNWKK
-1474 VTDLITD
+1474 VTDLTTN

-1505 IVERETQ
+1505 IVETETQ

-1592 EKVTVKLQRET
+1592 ESVTVKLQRET

-1617 KSGLKKT
+1617 ASGLKKT
-1624 ETIWIKSGTSMRI
+1624 ETVWIKSGTSMRI
-1637 KWNMDVKSDNEKY
+1637 KWNMSTDESHFN
-1650 FDCNLS
+1650 FDLP
-1656 GCTISWENDGW
+1656 GCTVKWESDKIDSW
-1667 KRLPVIVTPEISSDV
+1667 KKLPVIVTPEISSDV

-1689 EWWGNFGEGGSET
+1689 AWWGNYGEGGSES
-1702 NPIEVAYTPD
+1702 NPIEVTYTPCGH
-1712 NGYDSSIDE
+1712 NSSIDE

-1726 SVVLNASNNWKYV
+1726 PVVLNASKNWKHV
-1739 WKNLAQTDENGNP
+1739 WKNLAQEDANGNP

-1818 CEYVMRRKRRERR
+1818 CGYVMRRKRRERR
-1831 GN
+1831 EI

>member
-1 MKESLSQ
+1 MKNTLLHQ
-8 QTANLKHKNNRH
+8 AAKFKLQNRKH
-20 KRWKGIVSILACMV
+20 KRWQKAVSILACIV

-48 AEGTPHCGKEEH
+48 AEGTPHCGIEEH
-60 THTED
+60 THTDE
-65 CYEKKLIC
+65 CYENRLIC
-73 GKEEGEGAHHHT
+73 GKEEGEGAHTHT
-85 DECYREEPVL
+85 DECY
-95 VCTTPESDGH
+95 T
-105 QHTDDCYTEEQVLTC
+105 QEQTL
-120 TNTDPDHVHNDIDGC
+120 I
-135 YTTERKLT
+135 
-143 CGKEEGEGAHHH
+143 CGLEEGEGAHTH
-155 TEECYE
+155 TEECYDE
-161 TKRELICGQEESDGH
+161 EGNLICGLEENEGHQHTEECYQTENILTCDQEESEGH
-176 KHTDDC
+176 QHTAEC
-182 YKKEL
+182 YEQVL
-187 VCGKEEHKHI
+187 ACGKEEHAHS

-208 EDGNVWQRTVSSVT
+208 EDADTWQNSVSSVS

-228 ADLAAIAKTQSG
+228 SDLAAIAQTQIG
-240 YTESTANYAVAE
+240 YRESTSNYNVAE
-252 DGQTIHGY
+252 DGATMNGY
-260 TRYGAWANDPYR
+260 TRYGAWAGDPYR

-277 QFADF
+277 QFTDF
-282 CLSYAGVP
+282 CLSYAGIP
-290 TSAVP
+290 SSAMVQP
-295 QNNDCSAWNYTI
+295 SDCWEWAPVSKE
-307 PDGYTPKT
+307 GYTPNT
-315 GDLLLLD
+315 GDLIILD
-322 TDSNGSA
+322 GNQDGTP
-329 DHAGIVTSVSDSTL
+329 DHAGIVLNANDTQVTTVIGDSDKE
-343 SAIVG
+343 V
-348 DADKAVRNNTYNIGS
+348 KQNTYNLDNAI
-363 ENIKG
+363 IVG
-368 YVSIPENPAL
+368 YVTMPRNPNFDYGDAEP
-378 ATPTPEPTKEPEVTP
+378 AADDADAQESDNNNIEETPTAEPEETPEVTP
-393 EAQPTQAPEA
+393 EAEEAIPEESQQTEKEEKKEVPA
-403 TPEVT
+403 VAEVT
-408 EEPTQEPENKADD
+408 DTSWCTAEKA
-421 TADDKADENKTQD
+421 
-434 EDVKED
+434 EDS
-440 DGKKDDTANNIEVT
+440 NIE
-454 PTPEVTET
+454 
-462 PEATPTPTKTP
+462 
-473 EDKEKKNEEI
+473 D
-483 IDFTEISWCNVEKPE
+483 
-498 EENSIEDDKDTE
+498 
-510 NEESIEEANFMLLS
+510 EESEQSDIEVFSGE
-524 IEQDVSVMAA
+524 ECVSATA
-534 NSGVDFGQYI
+534 TGNTIDFGQYI

-561 EFNDGD
+561 EFNNGD
-567 QIKTDIKYD
+567 QIKTDIVYD
-576 IPAGILNADNRV
+576 IPAGILSTDNRV

-670 TIKKEEET
+670 IIKKEEET

-711 KKTVTVKDYLKNAT
+711 KKTVIVKDYLKNAT
-725 YKKNVVIKDKDGKTV
+725 YKKDVVIKDKDGKTV
-740 TGDVVYYENQAPA
+740 SGNVVYNETKAPA
-753 ESSFEIKNLPELKAG
+753 ESSFEIRDLPELKAG

-824 IKWTITVYGEGDSLD
+824 IKWTITVYGEGDSLE

-853 DGYKATLNGEEIA
+853 DGYNATLNGEAIT

-894 NVNNKAELTKDG
+894 SVNNKAELTKDG
-906 KGYSSDATVN
+906 KGYSSDATVG

-965 TIKNGSLDSEHYGI
+965 TIENGSLDFEHYGI
-979 RSELQQAIEKSI
+979 RSELQQAIENSI

-1006 TDRLKDCSSWL
+1006 TDSLKDCSSWL

-1027 GEEVKDDDD
+1027 GKKVTDDND
-1036 KVKSFI
+1036 KVNSFI
-1042 ITFNTNPNSDKNYAG
+1042 ITFNADPNSDKKYAG
-1057 KLIEFK
+1057 KLIELE
-1063 YQTTGNIETIPEGQT
+1063 YQTTGNIETIPEGET
-1078 ETFYNNGK
+1078 KTFYNSGK
-1086 LGDKEVTGSVS
+1086 LGDKKVTGNVS
-1097 YKNPARLLKQSGVEG
+1097 YKNPVRLIKQSGVEG
-1112 SLTPPEDNYY
+1112 SLTPPEDYY
-1122 WDTDYKWNG
+1122 WNTDYKWNG
-1131 AYSDSQKEAKLGENK
+1131 AYSDSQKVAKLGENK

-1167 VLTDTLPAGTEFVEG
+1167 ILTDTLPAGTEFVEG

-1207 PGFSVGSG
+1207 PGFSVGRSG

-1222 KKDSYYLKDD
+1222 EKDSYYLKDD

-1283 KGSQRIEKDS
+1283 TGSQRTEKDS
-1293 TTGAEIPKD
+1293 KTGAERPKN

-1329 LEYGVG
+1329 LEYVAKQ
-1335 ELNAVNLDLS
+1335 LSAVNLDLS

-1382 FKITLPDGLAC
+1382 FKVTLPDELAC

-1398 YQFDRGSTAGD
+1398 YQYDRGTTAGD
-1409 ILISNEA
+1409 IQISNEA

-1421 SSKEN
+1421 SSKVN
-1426 KLNLQEA
+1426 NLTLEEA

-1440 KHITIFKVDSRDFS
+1440 KHIIVFKVDSRDFS
-1454 KLLSGVS
+1454 KLLSGVK
-1461 FELYKYENQSWTK
+1461 FKLYEYKNQNWTEVKELT
-1474 VTDLITD
+1474 TD

-1487 ISLGDKE
+1487 ISLGDKK
-1494 DSLVKHDVLYK
+1494 DSLVKHNVLYK
-1505 IVERETQ
+1505 LVETETQ

-1521 YYIVSLENKTKDD
+1521 YYIVSLENKTKDN
-1534 IWNSISGEI
+1534 IWDSIPWEMKNSEF
-1543 QNGELGNSKDNIRT
+1543 GNNKDNIRT
-1557 ISKNGDAIYIT
+1557 ISQNGDTIYIT

-1592 EKVTVKLQRET
+1592 ESVTVKLQRET
-1603 QTPTGNKVTVNCYD
+1603 QTPAGNKVTIHSKATNGANVD
-1617 KSGLKKT
+1617 KT
-1624 ETIWIKSGTSMRI
+1624 EVFWVRPGTSMRI
-1637 KWNMDVKSDNEKY
+1637 RWNMDVDKTGVGTTFTYGLD
-1650 FDCNLS
+1650 
-1656 GCTISWENDGW
+1656 GCTLEWELEEGW
-1667 KRLPVIVTPEISSDV
+1667 KNIPTIVTPPINGDVNIEISQTSYV
-1682 SINITYT
+1682 Q
-1689 EWWGNFGEGGSET
+1689 WGSGGSEN
-1702 NPIEVAYTPD
+1702 NPIEVTYTPGGH
-1712 NGYDSSIDE
+1712 NSSIDE

-1726 SVVLNASNNWKYV
+1726 PVVMSASNNWKYV
-1739 WKNLAQTDENGNP
+1739 WKNLAQEDANGNP

-1776 SGEVIVTNTRTTSQD
+1776 SGEVIVTNIRTTSQD

-1818 CEYVMRRKRRERR
+1818 CGYVMKRKRRERR
-1831 GN
+1831 KI

>member
-1 MKESLSQ
+1 MKNTLLHQ
-8 QTANLKHKNNRH
+8 AAKFKLQNRKH
-20 KRWKGIVSILACMV
+20 KRWQKAVSILACIV

-48 AEGTPHCGKEEH
+48 AEGTPHCGIEEH
-60 THTED
+60 THTDE
-65 CYEKKLIC
+65 CYENRLIC
-73 GKEEGEGAHHHT
+73 GKEEGEGAHTHT
-85 DECYREEPVL
+85 DECY
-95 VCTTPESDGH
+95 T
-105 QHTDDCYTEEQVLTC
+105 QEQTL
-120 TNTDPDHVHNDIDGC
+120 I
-135 YTTERKLT
+135 
-143 CGKEEGEGAHHH
+143 CGLEEGEGAHTH
-155 TEECYE
+155 TEECYDE
-161 TKRELICGQEESDGH
+161 EGNLICELEENEGHQHTEECYQTENILTCDQEESEGH
-176 KHTDDC
+176 QHTAEC
-182 YKKEL
+182 YEQVL
-187 VCGKEEHKHI
+187 ACGKEEHTHS

-208 EDGNVWQRTVSSVT
+208 EDADTWQNSVSSVS

-228 ADLAAIAKTQSG
+228 SDLAAIAQTQIG
-240 YTESTANYAVAE
+240 YRESTSNYNVAE
-252 DGQTIHGY
+252 DGATMNGY
-260 TRYGAWANDPYR
+260 TRYGAWAGDPYR

-277 QFADF
+277 QFTDF
-282 CLSYAGVP
+282 CLSYAGIP
-290 TSAVP
+290 SSAMVQP
-295 QNNDCSAWNYTI
+295 SDCWEWAPVSKE
-307 PDGYTPKT
+307 GYTPNT
-315 GDLLLLD
+315 GDLIILD
-322 TDSNGSA
+322 GNQDGTP
-329 DHAGIVTSVSDSTL
+329 DHAGIVLNANDAQVTTVIGDSDKE
-343 SAIVG
+343 V
-348 DADKAVRNNTYNIGS
+348 KQNTYNLDNAI
-363 ENIKG
+363 IVG
-368 YVSIPENPAL
+368 YVTMPRNPNFDYGDEEPAVDD
-378 ATPTPEPTKEPEVTP
+378 ADAPEPDNNIEETSTAEPEETPEVTP
-393 EAQPTQAPEA
+393 EAEEAIPE
-403 TPEVT
+403 ESQQT
-408 EEPTQEPENKADD
+408 E
-421 TADDKADENKTQD
+421 
-434 EDVKED
+434 
-440 DGKKDDTANNIEVT
+440 
-454 PTPEVTET
+454 
-462 PEATPTPTKTP
+462 
-473 EDKEKKNEEI
+473 KEKKKEEKKEVPAVAEVT
-483 IDFTEISWCNVEKPE
+483 DTSWCTAEKAE
-498 EENSIEDDKDTE
+498 DSNIED
-510 NEESIEEANFMLLS
+510 EESEQSDIEVFSGE
-524 IEQDVSVMAA
+524 ECVSATA
-534 NSGVDFGQYI
+534 TGNTIDFGQYI

-561 EFNDGD
+561 EFNNGD
-567 QIKTDIKYD
+567 QIKTDIVYD
-576 IPAGILNADNRV
+576 IPAGILSTDNRV

-670 TIKKEEET
+670 IIKKEEET
-678 PETGDINITKEGTL
+678 PETGDINIAKEGTL

-711 KKTVTVKDYLKNAT
+711 KKTVIVKDYLKNAT
-725 YKKNVVIKDKDGKTV
+725 YKKDVVIKDKDGKTV
-740 TGDVVYYENQAPA
+740 SGNVVYNETKAPA
-753 ESSFEIKNLPELKAG
+753 ESSFEIRDLPELKAG

-824 IKWTITVYGEGDSLD
+824 IKWTITVYGEGDSLE

-853 DGYKATLNGEEIA
+853 DGYNATLNGEAIT

-894 NVNNKAELTKDG
+894 SVNNKAELTKDG
-906 KGYSSDATVN
+906 KGYSSDATVG

-965 TIKNGSLDSEHYGI
+965 TIENGSLDSEHYGI
-979 RSELQQAIEKSI
+979 RSELQQAIENSI

-1006 TDRLKDCSSWL
+1006 TDSLKDCSSWL

-1027 GEEVKDDDD
+1027 GKKVTDDND
-1036 KVKSFI
+1036 KVNSFI
-1042 ITFNTNPNSDKNYAG
+1042 ITFNADPNSDKKYAG
-1057 KLIEFK
+1057 KLIEFE
-1063 YQTTGNIETIPEGQT
+1063 YQTIGNIETIPEGET
-1078 ETFYNNGK
+1078 KTFYNSGK
-1086 LGDKEVTGSVS
+1086 LGDKKVTGNVS
-1097 YKNPARLLKQSGVEG
+1097 YKNPVRLIKQSGVEG
-1112 SLTPPEDNYY
+1112 SLTPPEDYY
-1122 WDTDYKWNG
+1122 WNTDYKWNG

-1167 VLTDTLPAGTEFVEG
+1167 ILTDTLPAGTEFVEG

-1207 PGFSVGSG
+1207 PGFSVGRSG

-1222 KKDSYYLKDD
+1222 EKDSYYLKDD

-1283 KGSQRIEKDS
+1283 TGSQRTEKDS
-1293 TTGAEIPKD
+1293 KTGAERPKN

-1329 LEYGVG
+1329 LEYVAKQ
-1335 ELNAVNLDLS
+1335 LSAVNLDLS

-1382 FKITLPDGLAC
+1382 FKVTLPDELAC

-1398 YQFDRGSTAGD
+1398 YQYDRGTTAGD
-1409 ILISNEA
+1409 IQISNEA

-1421 SSKEN
+1421 SSKVN
-1426 KLNLQEA
+1426 NLTLEEA

-1440 KHITIFKVDSRDFS
+1440 KHIIVFKVDSRDFS
-1454 KLLSGVS
+1454 KLLSGVK
-1461 FELYKYENQSWTK
+1461 FKLYEYKNQNWTEVKELT
-1474 VTDLITD
+1474 TD

-1487 ISLGDKE
+1487 ISLGDKK
-1494 DSLVKHDVLYK
+1494 DSLVKHNVLYK
-1505 IVERETQ
+1505 LVETETQ

-1521 YYIVSLENKTKDD
+1521 YYIVSLENKTKDN
-1534 IWNSISGEI
+1534 IWDSIPWEMKNSEF
-1543 QNGELGNSKDNIRT
+1543 GNNKDNIRT
-1557 ISKNGDAIYIT
+1557 ISQNGDTIYIT

-1592 EKVTVKLQRET
+1592 ESVTVKLQRET
-1603 QTPTGNKVTVNCYD
+1603 QTPAGNKVTIHSKATNGANVD
-1617 KSGLKKT
+1617 KT
-1624 ETIWIKSGTSMRI
+1624 EVFWVRPGTSMRI
-1637 KWNMDVKSDNEKY
+1637 RWNMNVDKTGVGTTFTYGLD
-1650 FDCNLS
+1650 
-1656 GCTISWENDGW
+1656 GCTLEWELEEGW
-1667 KRLPVIVTPEISSDV
+1667 KNIPTIVTPPINGDVNIEISQTSYV
-1682 SINITYT
+1682 Q
-1689 EWWGNFGEGGSET
+1689 WGSGGSEN
-1702 NPIEVAYTPD
+1702 NPIEVTYTPGGH
-1712 NGYDSSIDE
+1712 NSSIDE

-1726 SVVLNASNNWKYV
+1726 PVVLSASNNWKYV
-1739 WKNLAQTDENGNP
+1739 WKNLAQEDANCNP

-1776 SGEVIVTNTRTTSQD
+1776 SGEVIVTNIRTTSQD

-1818 CEYVMRRKRRERR
+1818 CGYVMKRKRRERR
-1831 GN
+1831 KI

>member
-1 MKESLSQ
+1 MKNTLLHQ
-8 QTANLKHKNNRH
+8 AAKFKLQNRKH
-20 KRWKGIVSILACMV
+20 KRWQKAVSILACIV

-48 AEGTPHCGKEEH
+48 AEGTPHCGIEEH
-60 THTED
+60 THTDE
-65 CYEKKLIC
+65 CYENRLIC
-73 GKEEGEGAHHHT
+73 GKEEGEGAHTHT
-85 DECYREEPVL
+85 DECY
-95 VCTTPESDGH
+95 T
-105 QHTDDCYTEEQVLTC
+105 QEQTL
-120 TNTDPDHVHNDIDGC
+120 I
-135 YTTERKLT
+135 
-143 CGKEEGEGAHHH
+143 CGLEEGEGAHTH
-155 TEECYE
+155 TEECYDE
-161 TKRELICGQEESDGH
+161 EGNLICGLEENEGHQHTEECYQTENILTCDQEESEGH
-176 KHTDDC
+176 QHTAEC
-182 YKKEL
+182 YEQVL
-187 VCGKEEHKHI
+187 ACGKEEHAHS

-208 EDGNVWQRTVSSVT
+208 EDADTWQNSVSSVS

-228 ADLAAIAKTQSG
+228 SDLAAIAQTQIG
-240 YTESTANYAVAE
+240 YRESTSNYNVAE
-252 DGQTIHGY
+252 DGATMNGY
-260 TRYGAWANDPYR
+260 TRYGAWAGDPYR

-277 QFADF
+277 QFTDF
-282 CLSYAGVP
+282 CLSYAGIP
-290 TSAVP
+290 SSAMVQP
-295 QNNDCSAWNYTI
+295 SDCWEWAPVSKE
-307 PDGYTPKT
+307 GYTPNT
-315 GDLLLLD
+315 GDLIILD
-322 TDSNGSA
+322 GNQDGTP
-329 DHAGIVTSVSDSTL
+329 DHAGIVLNANDTQVTTVIGDSDKE
-343 SAIVG
+343 V
-348 DADKAVRNNTYNIGS
+348 KQNTYNLDNAI
-363 ENIKG
+363 IVG
-368 YVSIPENPAL
+368 YVTMPRNPNFDYGDEEPAVDD
-378 ATPTPEPTKEPEVTP
+378 ADAPEPDNNIEETSTAEPEETPEVTP
-393 EAQPTQAPEA
+393 EAEEAIPE
-403 TPEVT
+403 ESQQT
-408 EEPTQEPENKADD
+408 E
-421 TADDKADENKTQD
+421 
-434 EDVKED
+434 
-440 DGKKDDTANNIEVT
+440 
-454 PTPEVTET
+454 
-462 PEATPTPTKTP
+462 
-473 EDKEKKNEEI
+473 KEKKKEEKKEVPAVAEVT
-483 IDFTEISWCNVEKPE
+483 DTSWCTAEKAE
-498 EENSIEDDKDTE
+498 DSNIED
-510 NEESIEEANFMLLS
+510 EESEQSDIEVFSGE
-524 IEQDVSVMAA
+524 ECVSATA
-534 NSGVDFGQYI
+534 TGNTIDFGQYI

-561 EFNDGD
+561 EFNNGD
-567 QIKTDIKYD
+567 QIKTDIVYD
-576 IPAGILNADNRV
+576 IPAGILSTDNRV

-670 TIKKEEET
+670 IIKKEEET
-678 PETGDINITKEGTL
+678 PETGDINIAKEGTL

-711 KKTVTVKDYLKNAT
+711 KKTVIVKDYLKNAT
-725 YKKNVVIKDKDGKTV
+725 YKKDVVIKDKDGKTV
-740 TGDVVYYENQAPA
+740 SGNVVYNETKAPA
-753 ESSFEIKNLPELKAG
+753 ESSFEIRDLPELKAG

-853 DGYKATLNGEEIA
+853 DGYNATLNGEAIT

-880 FEIVYETDAPDKAG
+880 FEIVYETNAPDKAG
-894 NVNNKAELTKDG
+894 KVKNKAELTKGD
-906 KGYSSDATVN
+906 KGYSSDATVG

-965 TIKNGSLDSEHYGI
+965 TIENGSLDSEHYGI
-979 RSELQQAIEKSI
+979 RSELQQAIENSI

-1006 TDRLKDCSSWL
+1006 TDSLKDCSSWL

-1027 GEEVKDDDD
+1027 GKKVTDDND
-1036 KVKSFI
+1036 KVNSFI
-1042 ITFNTNPNSDKNYAG
+1042 ITFNADPNSDKKYAG
-1057 KLIEFK
+1057 KLIEFE
-1063 YQTTGNIETIPEGQT
+1063 YQTIGNIETIPEGET
-1078 ETFYNNGK
+1078 KTFYNSGK
-1086 LGDKEVTGSVS
+1086 LGDKKVTGNVS
-1097 YKNPARLLKQSGVEG
+1097 YKNPVRLIKQSGVEG
-1112 SLTPPEDNYY
+1112 SLTPPEDYY
-1122 WDTDYKWNG
+1122 WNTDYKWNG

-1167 VLTDTLPAGTEFVEG
+1167 ILTDTLPAGTEFVEG

-1207 PGFSVGSG
+1207 PGFSVGRSG

-1222 KKDSYYLKDD
+1222 EKDSYYLKDD

-1283 KGSQRIEKDS
+1283 TGSQRTEKDS
-1293 TTGAEIPKD
+1293 KTGAERPKN

-1329 LEYGVG
+1329 LKYDAKQ
-1335 ELNAVNLDLS
+1335 LSAVNLDLS

-1382 FKITLPDGLAC
+1382 FKVTLPDELAC

-1398 YQFDRGSTAGD
+1398 YQYDRGTTAGD
-1409 ILISNEA
+1409 IPISNEA

-1421 SSKEN
+1421 SSKVN
-1426 KLNLQEA
+1426 NLTLEEA

-1440 KHITIFKVDSRDFS
+1440 KHIIVFKVDSRDFS
-1454 KLLSGVS
+1454 KLLSGVK
-1461 FELYKYENQSWTK
+1461 FKLYEYKNQNWTEVKELT
-1474 VTDLITD
+1474 TD

-1494 DSLVKHDVLYK
+1494 DSLVKHNVLYK
-1505 IVERETQ
+1505 LVETETQ

-1543 QNGELGNSKDNIRT
+1543 QNGELGNNKDNIRT
-1557 ISKNGDAIYIT
+1557 ISQNGDTIYIT

-1592 EKVTVKLQRET
+1592 ESVTVKLQRET

-1617 KSGLKKT
+1617 ASGLKKT
-1624 ETIWIKSGTSMRI
+1624 ETVWIKSGTSMRI
-1637 KWNMDVKSDNEKY
+1637 KWNMSTDESHFS
-1650 FDCNLS
+1650 FDLP
-1656 GCTISWENDGW
+1656 GCTVKWESDKIDSW
-1667 KRLPVIVTPEISSDV
+1667 KKLPVIVTPEISSDV

-1689 EWWGNFGEGGSET
+1689 AWWENYGEGGSES
-1702 NPIEVAYTPD
+1702 NPIEVTYTPCGH
-1712 NGYDSSIDE
+1712 NSSIDE

-1726 SVVLNASNNWKYV
+1726 QVILDASNNWKYV
-1739 WKNLAQTDENGNP
+1739 WKNLAQEDANGNP

-1818 CEYVMRRKRRERR
+1818 CGYVMRRKRRERR
-1831 GN
+1831 GI

>member
-1 MKESLSQ
+1 MKNTLLHQ
-8 QTANLKHKNNRH
+8 AAKFKLQNRKH
-20 KRWKGIVSILACMV
+20 KRWQKAVSILACIV

-48 AEGTPHCGKEEH
+48 AEGTPHCGIEEH
-60 THTED
+60 THTDE
-65 CYEKKLIC
+65 CYENRLIC
-73 GKEEGEGAHHHT
+73 GKEEGEGAHTHT
-85 DECYREEPVL
+85 DECY
-95 VCTTPESDGH
+95 T
-105 QHTDDCYTEEQVLTC
+105 QEQTL
-120 TNTDPDHVHNDIDGC
+120 I
-135 YTTERKLT
+135 
-143 CGKEEGEGAHHH
+143 CGLEEGEGAHTH
-155 TEECYE
+155 TEECYDE
-161 TKRELICGQEESDGH
+161 EGNLICGLEENEGHQHTEECYQTENVLTCDQEESEGH
-176 KHTDDC
+176 QHTAEC
-182 YKKEL
+182 YEQVL
-187 VCGKEEHKHI
+187 ACGKEEHAHS

-208 EDGNVWQRTVSSVT
+208 EDADTWQNSVSSVS

-228 ADLAAIAKTQSG
+228 SDLAAIAQTQIG
-240 YTESTANYAVAE
+240 YRESTSNYNVAE
-252 DGQTIHGY
+252 DGATMNGY
-260 TRYGAWANDPYR
+260 TRYGAWAGDPYR

-277 QFADF
+277 QFTDF
-282 CLSYAGVP
+282 CLSYAGIP
-290 TSAVP
+290 SSAMVQP
-295 QNNDCSAWNYTI
+295 SDCWEWAPVSKE
-307 PDGYTPKT
+307 GYTPNT
-315 GDLLLLD
+315 GDLIILD
-322 TDSNGSA
+322 GNQDGTP
-329 DHAGIVTSVSDSTL
+329 DHAGIVLNANDAQVTTVIGDSDKE
-343 SAIVG
+343 V
-348 DADKAVRNNTYNIGS
+348 KQNTYNLDNAI
-363 ENIKG
+363 IVG
-368 YVSIPENPAL
+368 YVTMPRNPNFDYGDAEP
-378 ATPTPEPTKEPEVTP
+378 AADDADAQESDNNNIEETPTAEPEETPEVTP
-393 EAQPTQAPEA
+393 EAEEAIPEESQQTEKEEKKEVPA
-403 TPEVT
+403 VAEVT
-408 EEPTQEPENKADD
+408 DTSWCTAEKA
-421 TADDKADENKTQD
+421 
-434 EDVKED
+434 EDS
-440 DGKKDDTANNIEVT
+440 NIE
-454 PTPEVTET
+454 
-462 PEATPTPTKTP
+462 
-473 EDKEKKNEEI
+473 D
-483 IDFTEISWCNVEKPE
+483 
-498 EENSIEDDKDTE
+498 
-510 NEESIEEANFMLLS
+510 EESEQSDIEVFSGE
-524 IEQDVSVMAA
+524 ECVSATA
-534 NSGVDFGQYI
+534 TGNTIDFGQYI

-561 EFNDGD
+561 EFNNGD
-567 QIKTDIKYD
+567 QIKTDIVYD
-576 IPAGILNADNRV
+576 IPAGILSTDNRV

-670 TIKKEEET
+670 IIKKEEET

-711 KKTVTVKDYLKNAT
+711 KKTVIVKDYLKNAT
-725 YKKNVVIKDKDGKTV
+725 YKKDVVIKDKDGKTV
-740 TGDVVYYENQAPA
+740 SGNVVYNETKAPA
-753 ESSFEIKNLPELKAG
+753 ESSFEIRDLPELKAG

-824 IKWTITVYGEGDSLD
+824 IKWTITVYGEGDSLE

-853 DGYKATLNGEEIA
+853 DGYNATLNGEAIT

-894 NVNNKAELTKDG
+894 SVNNKAELTKDG
-906 KGYSSDATVN
+906 KGYSSDATVG

-965 TIKNGSLDSEHYGI
+965 TIENGSLDSEHYGI
-979 RSELQQAIEKSI
+979 RSELQQAIENSI

-1006 TDRLKDCSSWL
+1006 TDSLKDCSSWL

-1027 GEEVKDDDD
+1027 GKKVTDDND
-1036 KVKSFI
+1036 KVNSFI
-1042 ITFNTNPNSDKNYAG
+1042 ITFNADPNSDKKYAG
-1057 KLIEFK
+1057 KLIEFE
-1063 YQTTGNIETIPEGQT
+1063 YQTIGNIETIPEGET
-1078 ETFYNNGK
+1078 KTFYNSGK
-1086 LGDKEVTGSVS
+1086 LGDKKVTGNVS
-1097 YKNPARLLKQSGVEG
+1097 YKNPVRLIKQSGVEG
-1112 SLTPPEDNYY
+1112 SLTPPEDYY
-1122 WDTDYKWNG
+1122 WNTDYKWNG

-1167 VLTDTLPAGTEFVEG
+1167 ILTDTLPAGTEFVEG

-1207 PGFSVGSG
+1207 PGFSVGRSG

-1222 KKDSYYLKDD
+1222 EKDSYYLKDD

-1283 KGSQRIEKDS
+1283 TGSQRTEKDS
-1293 TTGAEIPKD
+1293 KTGAERPKN

-1329 LEYGVG
+1329 LKYDAKQ
-1335 ELNAVNLDLS
+1335 LSAVNLDLS

-1382 FKITLPDGLAC
+1382 FKVTLPDELAC

-1398 YQFDRGSTAGD
+1398 YQYDRGTTDGD
-1409 ILISNEA
+1409 IPISNEA

-1421 SSKEN
+1421 SSKVN
-1426 KLNLQEA
+1426 NLTLEEA

-1440 KHITIFKVDSRDFS
+1440 KHIIVFKVDSRDFS
-1454 KLLSGVS
+1454 KLLSGVK
-1461 FELYKYENQSWTK
+1461 FKLYEYKNQNWTEVKELT
-1474 VTDLITD
+1474 TD

-1494 DSLVKHDVLYK
+1494 DSLVKHNVLYK
-1505 IVERETQ
+1505 LVETETQ

-1543 QNGELGNSKDNIRT
+1543 QNGELGNNKDNIRT
-1557 ISKNGDAIYIT
+1557 ISQNGDTIYIT

-1592 EKVTVKLQRET
+1592 ESVTVKLQRET

-1617 KSGLKKT
+1617 ASGLKKT
-1624 ETIWIKSGTSMRI
+1624 ETVWIKSGTSMRI
-1637 KWNMDVKSDNEKY
+1637 KWNMSTDESHFS
-1650 FDCNLS
+1650 FDLP
-1656 GCTISWENDGW
+1656 GCTVKWESDKIDSW
-1667 KRLPVIVTPEISSDV
+1667 KKLPVIVTPEISSDV

-1689 EWWGNFGEGGSET
+1689 AWWGNYGEGGSES
-1702 NPIEVAYTPD
+1702 NPIEVTYTPCGH
-1712 NGYDSSIDE
+1712 NSSIDE

-1726 SVVLNASNNWKYV
+1726 QVILDASNNWKYV
-1739 WKNLAQTDENGNP
+1739 WKNLAQEDANGNP

-1818 CEYVMRRKRRERR
+1818 CGYVMRRKRRERR
-1831 GN
+1831 GI

>member
-1 MKESLSQ
+1 MKNTLLHQ
-8 QTANLKHKNNRH
+8 AAKFKLQNRKH
-20 KRWKGIVSILACMV
+20 KRWQKAVSILACIV

-48 AEGTPHCGKEEH
+48 AEGTPHCGIEEH
-60 THTED
+60 THTDE
-65 CYEKKLIC
+65 CYENRLIC
-73 GKEEGEGAHHHT
+73 GKEEGEGAHTHT
-85 DECYREEPVL
+85 DECY
-95 VCTTPESDGH
+95 T
-105 QHTDDCYTEEQVLTC
+105 QEQTL
-120 TNTDPDHVHNDIDGC
+120 I
-135 YTTERKLT
+135 
-143 CGKEEGEGAHHH
+143 CGLEEGEGAHTH
-155 TEECYE
+155 TEECYDE
-161 TKRELICGQEESDGH
+161 EGNLICGLEENEGHQHTEECYQTENILTCDQEESEGH
-176 KHTDDC
+176 QHTAEC
-182 YKKEL
+182 YEQVL
-187 VCGKEEHKHI
+187 ACGKEEHAHS

-208 EDGNVWQRTVSSVT
+208 EDADTWQNSVSSVS

-228 ADLAAIAKTQSG
+228 SDLAAIAQTQIG
-240 YTESTANYAVAE
+240 YRESTSNYNVAE
-252 DGQTIHGY
+252 DGATMNGY
-260 TRYGAWANDPYR
+260 TRYGAWAGDPYR

-277 QFADF
+277 QFTDF
-282 CLSYAGVP
+282 CLSYAGIP
-290 TSAVP
+290 SSAMVQP
-295 QNNDCSAWNYTI
+295 SDCWEWAPVSKE
-307 PDGYTPKT
+307 GYTPNT
-315 GDLLLLD
+315 GDLIILD
-322 TDSNGSA
+322 GNQDGTP
-329 DHAGIVTSVSDSTL
+329 DHAGIVL
-343 SAIVG
+343 SANDTQVTTVIG
-348 DADKAVRNNTYNIGS
+348 DSDKEVKQNTYNLDNAI
-363 ENIKG
+363 IVG
-368 YVSIPENPAL
+368 YVTMPRNPNFDYGDAEPAADDADAPEPDNNIEE
-378 ATPTPEPTKEPEVTP
+378 TPTAEPEETPEVTP
-393 EAQPTQAPEA
+393 EAEEAIPEESQQTEKEEKKEEKKEVPA
-403 TPEVT
+403 VAEVT
-408 EEPTQEPENKADD
+408 DTSWCTAEKA
-421 TADDKADENKTQD
+421 
-434 EDVKED
+434 EDS
-440 DGKKDDTANNIEVT
+440 NIE
-454 PTPEVTET
+454 
-462 PEATPTPTKTP
+462 
-473 EDKEKKNEEI
+473 D
-483 IDFTEISWCNVEKPE
+483 
-498 EENSIEDDKDTE
+498 
-510 NEESIEEANFMLLS
+510 EESEQSDIEVFSGE
-524 IEQDVSVMAA
+524 ECVSATA
-534 NSGVDFGQYI
+534 TGNTIDFGQYI

-561 EFNDGD
+561 EFNNGD
-567 QIKTDIKYD
+567 QIKTDIEYD
-576 IPAGILNADNRV
+576 IPAGILSTDNRV

-629 NEDFVDNGSR
+629 NEDFVDSGSR

-692 SADKKTIEYKVKV
+692 RADKKTIEYKVKV

-725 YKKNVVIKDKDGKTV
+725 YKKDVVIKDKDGKAV
-740 TGDVVYYENQAPA
+740 TGDVVYYENQASA

-768 EWYELTYSA
+768 EWYELTYSV

-809 PVIKKDGSYSEDTGK
+809 PVINKKGSYSEDTGK
-824 IKWTITVYGEGDSLD
+824 IKWIITVYGEGDSLE

-853 DGYKATLNGEEIA
+853 DGSKATLNGEAIT
-866 LPYTFGKGSDGKHT
+866 LPYTFEKGSDGKHT
-880 FEIVYETDAPDKAG
+880 FEIVYETDASDKAG

-916 VTKRDWDISKVST
+916 VTKRDWDISKFST

-955 NSLGTFTYED
+955 NSLGTFIYED
-965 TIKNGSLDSEHYGI
+965 TIKNGSSGSEHYGI
-979 RSELQQAIEKSI
+979 RSELQQAIENSI

-1006 TDRLKDCSSWL
+1006 TDKLKDCSRWL
-1017 SYTITYKNAA
+1017 SYTITYKNAD
-1027 GEEVKDDDD
+1027 GNEVIDDNEE
-1036 KVKSFI
+1036 VKSFI
-1042 ITFNTNPNSDKNYAG
+1042 ITFNANPNSDKKYAG
-1057 KLIEFK
+1057 KLIEFE
-1063 YQTTGNIETIPEGQT
+1063 YQTIGNIEAIPEGET
-1078 ETFYNNGK
+1078 ETFYNSGK
-1086 LGDKEVTGSVS
+1086 LRDKEVTGNVS
-1097 YKNPARLLKQSGVEG
+1097 YKNPVRLIKQSGVDG
-1112 SLTPPEDNYY
+1112 SLIPPEDNYY
-1122 WDTDYKWNG
+1122 WNTDYKWNG

-1167 VLTDTLPAGTEFVEG
+1167 VLTDTLPAGTEFVED

-1207 PGFSVGSG
+1207 PGFSVGNG

-1222 KKDSYYLKDD
+1222 KENSYYLKDD

-1245 DTKLDGAGTA
+1245 DTKLDGTGTA

-1283 KGSQRIEKDS
+1283 TGSQRIEKDS
-1293 TTGAEIPKD
+1293 ENGTEIPKN
-1302 IVDYSIVINPNAED
+1302 IVDYSIVINPHAED

-1329 LEYGVG
+1329 LKYDAKQ
-1335 ELNAVNLDLS
+1335 LSAVNLDLS

-1371 EYNDSSSGKRE
+1371 EYNDLSSGKRE
-1382 FKITLPDGLAC
+1382 FKVTLPDELAC

-1398 YQFDRGSTAGD
+1398 YQYDRGNTAGD
-1409 ILISNEA
+1409 IHISNEA

-1421 SSKEN
+1421 TSKEN
-1426 KLNLQEA
+1426 SFTLKES

-1454 KLLSGVS
+1454 KLLSGVK
-1461 FELYKYENQSWTK
+1461 FELYEYKNQKWTK
-1474 VTDLITD
+1474 VKDLTTD

-1494 DSLVKHDVLYK
+1494 DSLVKHDILYK
-1505 IVERETQ
+1505 LVETETQ

-1521 YYIVSLENKTKDD
+1521 YYIVSLENKTKDN
-1534 IWNSISGEI
+1534 IWDSIPWEMKNSEF
-1543 QNGELGNSKDNIRT
+1543 GNNKDNIRT
-1557 ISKNGDAIYIT
+1557 ISQNGDTIYIT

-1592 EKVTVKLQRET
+1592 ESVTVKLQRET
-1603 QTPTGNKVTVNCYD
+1603 QTPTGNKVTVNCQTNN
-1617 KSGLKKT
+1617 SGVRT
-1624 ETIWIKSGTSMRI
+1624 DVTQVFWVKSGTTMEI
-1637 KWNMDVKSDNEKY
+1637 KVNAGVNGSEFQY
-1650 FDCNLS
+1650 S
-1656 GCTISWENDGW
+1656 GVDATLDWEHDAW
-1667 KRLPVIVTPEISSDV
+1667 KNLPVLKTAAINGDTVVNIVCTGHV
-1682 SINITYT
+1682 HWTNGAT
-1689 EWWGNFGEGGSET
+1689 ES
-1702 NPIEVAYTPD
+1702 NPIEVTYTPCGH
-1712 NGYDSSIDE
+1712 NSSIDE

-1726 SVVLNASNNWKYV
+1726 RVILDASNNWKYV
-1739 WKNLAQTDENGNP
+1739 WKNLDQKDANGNP

-1818 CEYVMRRKRRERR
+1818 CGYVMRRKRRERR
-1831 GN
+1831 EI

>member
-1 MKESLSQ
+1 MKNTLLHQ
-8 QTANLKHKNNRH
+8 AAKFKLQNRKH
-20 KRWKGIVSILACMV
+20 KRWQKAVSILACIV

-48 AEGTPHCGKEEH
+48 AEGTPHCGIEEH
-60 THTED
+60 THTDE
-65 CYEKKLIC
+65 CYENRLIC
-73 GKEEGEGAHHHT
+73 GKEEGEGAHTHT
-85 DECYREEPVL
+85 DECY
-95 VCTTPESDGH
+95 T
-105 QHTDDCYTEEQVLTC
+105 QEQTL
-120 TNTDPDHVHNDIDGC
+120 I
-135 YTTERKLT
+135 
-143 CGKEEGEGAHHH
+143 CGLEEGEGAHTH
-155 TEECYE
+155 TEECYDE
-161 TKRELICGQEESDGH
+161 EGNLICGLEENEGHQHTEECYQTENVLTCDQEESEGH
-176 KHTDDC
+176 QHTAEC
-182 YKKEL
+182 YEQVL
-187 VCGKEEHKHI
+187 ACGKEEHAHS

-208 EDGNVWQRTVSSVT
+208 EDADTWQNSVSSVS

-228 ADLAAIAKTQSG
+228 SDLAAIAQTQIG
-240 YTESTANYAVAE
+240 YRESTSNYNVAE
-252 DGQTIHGY
+252 DGATMNGY
-260 TRYGAWANDPYR
+260 TRYGAWAGDPYR

-277 QFADF
+277 QFTDF
-282 CLSYAGVP
+282 CLSYAGIP
-290 TSAVP
+290 SSAMVQP
-295 QNNDCSAWNYTI
+295 SDCWEWAPVSKE
-307 PDGYTPKT
+307 GYTPNT
-315 GDLLLLD
+315 GDLIILD
-322 TDSNGSA
+322 GNQDGTP
-329 DHAGIVTSVSDSTL
+329 DHAGIVLNANDAQVTTVIGDSDKE
-343 SAIVG
+343 V
-348 DADKAVRNNTYNIGS
+348 KQNTYNLDNAI
-363 ENIKG
+363 IVG
-368 YVSIPENPAL
+368 YVTMPRNPNFDYGDAEP
-378 ATPTPEPTKEPEVTP
+378 AADDADAQESDNNNIEETPTAEPEETPEVTP
-393 EAQPTQAPEA
+393 EAEEAIPEESQQTEKEEKKEVPA
-403 TPEVT
+403 VAEVT
-408 EEPTQEPENKADD
+408 DTSWCTAEKA
-421 TADDKADENKTQD
+421 
-434 EDVKED
+434 EDS
-440 DGKKDDTANNIEVT
+440 NIE
-454 PTPEVTET
+454 
-462 PEATPTPTKTP
+462 
-473 EDKEKKNEEI
+473 D
-483 IDFTEISWCNVEKPE
+483 
-498 EENSIEDDKDTE
+498 
-510 NEESIEEANFMLLS
+510 EESEQSDIEVFSGE
-524 IEQDVSVMAA
+524 ECVSATA
-534 NSGVDFGQYI
+534 TGNTIDFGQYI

-561 EFNDGD
+561 EFNNGD
-567 QIKTDIKYD
+567 QIKTDIVYD
-576 IPAGILNADNRV
+576 IPAGILSTDNRV

-670 TIKKEEET
+670 IIKKEEET

-711 KKTVTVKDYLKNAT
+711 KKTVIVKDYLKNAT
-725 YKKNVVIKDKDGKTV
+725 YKKDVVIKDKDGKTV
-740 TGDVVYYENQAPA
+740 SGNVVYNETKAPA
-753 ESSFEIKNLPELKAG
+753 ESSFEIRDLPELKAG

-809 PVIKKDGSYSEDTGK
+809 PVIKKDGSYLEDTGK
-824 IKWTITVYGEGDSLD
+824 IKWTITVYGEGDSLE

-853 DGYKATLNGEEIA
+853 DGYNATLNGEAIT

-894 NVNNKAELTKDG
+894 SVNNKAELTKDG
-906 KGYSSDATVN
+906 KGYSSDATVG

-965 TIKNGSLDSEHYGI
+965 TIENGSLDSEHYGI
-979 RSELQQAIEKSI
+979 RSELQQAIENSI

-1006 TDRLKDCSSWL
+1006 TDSLKDCSSWL

-1027 GEEVKDDDD
+1027 GKKVTDDND
-1036 KVKSFI
+1036 KVNSFI
-1042 ITFNTNPNSDKNYAG
+1042 ITFNADPNSDKKYAG
-1057 KLIEFK
+1057 KLIEFE
-1063 YQTTGNIETIPEGQT
+1063 YQTIGNIETIPEGET
-1078 ETFYNNGK
+1078 KTFYNSGK
-1086 LGDKEVTGSVS
+1086 LGDKKVTGNVS
-1097 YKNPARLLKQSGVEG
+1097 YKNPVRLIKQSGVEG
-1112 SLTPPEDNYY
+1112 SLTPPEDYY
-1122 WDTDYKWNG
+1122 WNTDYKWNG

-1167 VLTDTLPAGTEFVEG
+1167 ILTDTLPAGTEFVEG

-1207 PGFSVGSG
+1207 PGFSVGRSG

-1222 KKDSYYLKDD
+1222 EKDSYYLKDD

-1283 KGSQRIEKDS
+1283 TGSQRTEKDS
-1293 TTGAEIPKD
+1293 KTGAERPKN

-1329 LEYGVG
+1329 LKYDAKQ
-1335 ELNAVNLDLS
+1335 LSAVNLDLS

-1382 FKITLPDGLAC
+1382 FKVTLPDELAC

-1398 YQFDRGSTAGD
+1398 YQYDRGTTAGD
-1409 ILISNEA
+1409 IPISNEA

-1421 SSKEN
+1421 SSKVN
-1426 KLNLQEA
+1426 NLTLEEA

-1440 KHITIFKVDSRDFS
+1440 KHIIVFKVDSRDFS
-1454 KLLSGVS
+1454 KLLSGVK
-1461 FELYKYENQSWTK
+1461 FKLYEYKNQNWTEVKELT
-1474 VTDLITD
+1474 TD

-1494 DSLVKHDVLYK
+1494 DSLVKHNVLYK
-1505 IVERETQ
+1505 LVETETQ

-1543 QNGELGNSKDNIRT
+1543 QNGELGNNKDNIRT
-1557 ISKNGDAIYIT
+1557 ISQNGDTIYIT

-1592 EKVTVKLQRET
+1592 ESVTVKLQRET

-1617 KSGLKKT
+1617 ASGLKKT
-1624 ETIWIKSGTSMRI
+1624 ETVWIKSGTSMRI
-1637 KWNMDVKSDNEKY
+1637 KWNMSTDESHFS
-1650 FDCNLS
+1650 FDLP
-1656 GCTISWENDGW
+1656 GCTVKWESDKIDSW
-1667 KRLPVIVTPEISSDV
+1667 KKLPVIVTPEISSDV

-1689 EWWGNFGEGGSET
+1689 AWWGNYGEGGSES
-1702 NPIEVAYTPD
+1702 NPIEVTYTPCGH
-1712 NGYDSSIDE
+1712 NSSIDE

-1726 SVVLNASNNWKYV
+1726 QVILDASNNWKYV
-1739 WKNLAQTDENGNP
+1739 WKNLAQEDANGNP

-1818 CEYVMRRKRRERR
+1818 CGYVMRRKRRERR
-1831 GN
+1831 GI

>member
-1 MKESLSQ
+1 MKNTLLHQ
-8 QTANLKHKNNRH
+8 AAKFKLQNRKH
-20 KRWKGIVSILACMV
+20 KRWQKAVSILACIV

-48 AEGTPHCGKEEH
+48 AEGTPHCGIEEH
-60 THTED
+60 THTDE
-65 CYEKKLIC
+65 CYENRLIC
-73 GKEEGEGAHHHT
+73 GKEEGEGAHTHT
-85 DECYREEPVL
+85 DECY
-95 VCTTPESDGH
+95 T
-105 QHTDDCYTEEQVLTC
+105 QEQTL
-120 TNTDPDHVHNDIDGC
+120 I
-135 YTTERKLT
+135 
-143 CGKEEGEGAHHH
+143 CGLEEGEGAHTH
-155 TEECYE
+155 TEECYDE
-161 TKRELICGQEESDGH
+161 EGNLICGLEENEGHQHTEECYQTEDILTCDQEESEGH
-176 KHTDDC
+176 QHTAEC
-182 YKKEL
+182 YEQVL
-187 VCGKEEHKHI
+187 ACGKEEHAHS

-208 EDGNVWQRTVSSVT
+208 EDADTWQNSVSSVS

-228 ADLAAIAKTQSG
+228 SDLAAIAQTQIG
-240 YTESTANYAVAE
+240 YRESTSNYNVAE
-252 DGQTIHGY
+252 DGATMNGY
-260 TRYGAWANDPYR
+260 TRYGAWAGDPYR

-277 QFADF
+277 QFTDF
-282 CLSYAGVP
+282 CLSYAGIP
-290 TSAVP
+290 TSAMIQVSNCQEWAPVP
-295 QNNDCSAWNYTI
+295 KS
-307 PDGYTPKT
+307 GYAPST
-315 GDLLLLD
+315 GDIIILD
-322 TDSNGSA
+322 GNQEGTA
-329 DHAGIVTSVSDSTL
+329 DHAGIVLNANDTQVTTVIGDSDKE
-343 SAIVG
+343 V
-348 DADKAVRNNTYNIGS
+348 KQNTYNLDNAI
-363 ENIKG
+363 IVG
-368 YVSIPENPAL
+368 YVTMPRNPNFDYGDEEPAVDD
-378 ATPTPEPTKEPEVTP
+378 ADAPEPDNNIEETSTAEPEETPEVTP
-393 EAQPTQAPEA
+393 EAEEAIPE
-403 TPEVT
+403 ESQQT
-408 EEPTQEPENKADD
+408 E
-421 TADDKADENKTQD
+421 
-434 EDVKED
+434 
-440 DGKKDDTANNIEVT
+440 
-454 PTPEVTET
+454 
-462 PEATPTPTKTP
+462 
-473 EDKEKKNEEI
+473 KEKKKEEKKEVPAVAEVT
-483 IDFTEISWCNVEKPE
+483 DTSWCTAEKAE
-498 EENSIEDDKDTE
+498 DSNIED
-510 NEESIEEANFMLLS
+510 EESEQSDIEVFSGE
-524 IEQDVSVMAA
+524 ECVSATA
-534 NSGVDFGQYI
+534 TGNTIDFGQYI

-561 EFNDGD
+561 EFNNGD
-567 QIKTDIKYD
+567 QIKTDIVYD
-576 IPAGILNADNRV
+576 IPAGILSTDNRV

-670 TIKKEEET
+670 IIKKEEET

-692 SADKKTIEYKVKV
+692 SEDKKTIEYKVKV

-725 YKKNVVIKDKDGKTV
+725 YNKKNVVIKDKDGKTV
-740 TGDVVYYENQAPA
+740 SGNVVYNETKAPA
-753 ESSFEIKNLPELKAG
+753 ESSFEIRDLPELKAG

-853 DGYKATLNGEEIA
+853 DGYNATLNGEAIT

-880 FEIVYETDAPDKAG
+880 FEIVYETNAPDKAG
-894 NVNNKAELTKDG
+894 KVKNKAELTKGD
-906 KGYSSDATVN
+906 KGYSSDATVG

-965 TIKNGSLDSEHYGI
+965 TIENGSSGSEHYGI
-979 RSELQQAIEKSI
+979 RSELQQAIKNSI
-991 NIKYLVNDNGQMRDQ
+991 KIKYLVNDNGQMRDQ
-1006 TDRLKDCSSWL
+1006 TDSLKDCSSWL
-1017 SYTITYKNAA
+1017 SYTIIYKNAA
-1027 GEEVKDDDD
+1027 GTVVKDDSD

-1042 ITFNTNPNSDKNYAG
+1042 ITFNADPNSDKKYAG
-1057 KLIEFK
+1057 KLIEFE
-1063 YQTTGNIETIPEGQT
+1063 YQTIGNIEAIPEGKT
-1078 ETFYNNGK
+1078 ETFYNSGE
-1086 LGDKEVTGSVS
+1086 LGDKKVTGNVS
-1097 YKNPARLLKQSGVEG
+1097 YKNPVRLIKQSGVEG
-1112 SLTPPEDNYY
+1112 SLTPPEDYY
-1122 WDTDYKWNG
+1122 WNTDYKWNG

-1167 VLTDTLPAGTEFVEG
+1167 ILTDTLPAGTEFVEG

-1207 PGFSVGSG
+1207 PGFSVGRSG

-1222 KKDSYYLKDD
+1222 EKDSYYLKDD

-1283 KGSQRIEKDS
+1283 TGSQRTEKDS
-1293 TTGAEIPKD
+1293 QTGAEIRKD

-1329 LEYGVG
+1329 LKDDARK
-1335 ELNAVNLDLS
+1335 LNAINLDLS

-1382 FKITLPDGLAC
+1382 FKVTLPDELAC

-1398 YQFDRGSTAGD
+1398 YQYDRGTTAGD
-1409 ILISNEA
+1409 IQISNEA

-1421 SSKEN
+1421 SSKVN
-1426 KLNLQEA
+1426 NLTLEEA

-1440 KHITIFKVDSRDFS
+1440 KHIIVFKVDSRDFS
-1454 KLLSGVS
+1454 KLLSGVK
-1461 FELYKYENQSWTK
+1461 FKLYEYKNQNWTEVKELT
-1474 VTDLITD
+1474 TD

-1487 ISLGDKE
+1487 ISLGDKK
-1494 DSLVKHDVLYK
+1494 DSLVKHNVLYK
-1505 IVERETQ
+1505 LVETETQ

-1521 YYIVSLENKTKDD
+1521 YYIVSLENKTKDN
-1534 IWNSISGEI
+1534 IWDSIPWEMKNSEF
-1543 QNGELGNSKDNIRT
+1543 GNNKDNIRT
-1557 ISKNGDAIYIT
+1557 ISQNGDTIYIT

-1592 EKVTVKLQRET
+1592 ESVTVKLQRET

-1617 KSGLKKT
+1617 ASGLKKT
-1624 ETIWIKSGTSMRI
+1624 ETVWIKSGTSMRI
-1637 KWNMDVKSDNEKY
+1637 KWNMSTDESHFN
-1650 FDCNLS
+1650 FDLP
-1656 GCTISWENDGW
+1656 GCTVKWESDKIDSW
-1667 KRLPVIVTPEISSDV
+1667 KKLPVIVTPEISSDV

-1689 EWWGNFGEGGSET
+1689 AWWGNYGEGGSES
-1702 NPIEVAYTPD
+1702 NPIEVTYTPC
-1712 NGYDSSIDE
+1712 GHSSSIDE

-1726 SVVLNASNNWKYV
+1726 PVVLSASNNWKYV
-1739 WKNLAQTDENGNP
+1739 WKNLAQEDANGNP

-1818 CEYVMRRKRRERR
+1818 CGYVMKRKRRERR
-1831 GN
+1831 KI

>member
-1 MKESLSQ
+1 MKNTLLHQ
-8 QTANLKHKNNRH
+8 AAKFKLQNRKH
-20 KRWKGIVSILACMV
+20 KRWQKAVSILACIV

-48 AEGTPHCGKEEH
+48 AEGTPHCGIEEH
-60 THTED
+60 THTDE
-65 CYEKKLIC
+65 CYENRLIC
-73 GKEEGEGAHHHT
+73 GKEEGEGAHTHT
-85 DECYREEPVL
+85 DECY
-95 VCTTPESDGH
+95 T
-105 QHTDDCYTEEQVLTC
+105 QEQTL
-120 TNTDPDHVHNDIDGC
+120 I
-135 YTTERKLT
+135 
-143 CGKEEGEGAHHH
+143 CGLEEGEGAHTH
-155 TEECYE
+155 TEECYDE
-161 TKRELICGQEESDGH
+161 EGNLICGLEENEGHQHTEECYQTENILTCDQEESEGH
-176 KHTDDC
+176 QHTAEC
-182 YKKEL
+182 YEQVL
-187 VCGKEEHKHI
+187 ACGKEEHAHS

-208 EDGNVWQRTVSSVT
+208 EDADTWQNSVSSVS

-228 ADLAAIAKTQSG
+228 SDLAAIAQTQIG
-240 YTESTANYAVAE
+240 YRESTSNYNVAE
-252 DGQTIHGY
+252 DGATMNGY
-260 TRYGAWANDPYR
+260 TRYGAWAGDPYR

-277 QFADF
+277 QFTDF
-282 CLSYAGVP
+282 CLSYAGIP
-290 TSAVP
+290 SSAMVQP
-295 QNNDCSAWNYTI
+295 SDCWEWAPVSKE
-307 PDGYTPKT
+307 GYTPNT
-315 GDLLLLD
+315 GDLIILD
-322 TDSNGSA
+322 GNQDGTP
-329 DHAGIVTSVSDSTL
+329 DHAGIVLNANDTQVTTVIGDSDKE
-343 SAIVG
+343 V
-348 DADKAVRNNTYNIGS
+348 KQNTYNLDNAI
-363 ENIKG
+363 IVG
-368 YVSIPENPAL
+368 YVTMPRNPNFDYGDEEPAVDD
-378 ATPTPEPTKEPEVTP
+378 ADAPEPDNNIEETSTAEPEETPEVTP
-393 EAQPTQAPEA
+393 EAEEAIPE
-403 TPEVT
+403 ESQQT
-408 EEPTQEPENKADD
+408 E
-421 TADDKADENKTQD
+421 
-434 EDVKED
+434 
-440 DGKKDDTANNIEVT
+440 
-454 PTPEVTET
+454 
-462 PEATPTPTKTP
+462 
-473 EDKEKKNEEI
+473 KEKKKEEKKEVPAVAEVT
-483 IDFTEISWCNVEKPE
+483 DTSWCTAEKAE
-498 EENSIEDDKDTE
+498 DSNIED
-510 NEESIEEANFMLLS
+510 EESEQSDIEVFSGE
-524 IEQDVSVMAA
+524 ECVSATA
-534 NSGVDFGQYI
+534 TGNTIDFGQYI

-561 EFNDGD
+561 EFNNGD
-567 QIKTDIKYD
+567 QIKTDIVYD
-576 IPAGILNADNRV
+576 IPAGILSTDNRV

-670 TIKKEEET
+670 IIKKEEET
-678 PETGDINITKEGTL
+678 PETGDINIAKEGTL

-711 KKTVTVKDYLKNAT
+711 KKTVIVKDYLKNAT
-725 YKKNVVIKDKDGKTV
+725 YKKDVVIKDKDGKTV
-740 TGDVVYYENQAPA
+740 SGNVVYNETKAPA
-753 ESSFEIKNLPELKAG
+753 ESSFEIRDLPELKAG

-853 DGYKATLNGEEIA
+853 DGYNATLNGEAIT

-880 FEIVYETDAPDKAG
+880 FEIVYETNAPDKAG
-894 NVNNKAELTKDG
+894 KVKNKAELTKGD
-906 KGYSSDATVN
+906 KGYSSDATVG

-965 TIKNGSLDSEHYGI
+965 TIENGSLDSEHYGI
-979 RSELQQAIEKSI
+979 RSELQQAIENSI

-1006 TDRLKDCSSWL
+1006 TDSLKDCSSWL

-1027 GEEVKDDDD
+1027 GKKVTDDND
-1036 KVKSFI
+1036 KVNSFI
-1042 ITFNTNPNSDKNYAG
+1042 ITFNADPNSDKKYAG
-1057 KLIEFK
+1057 KLIEFE
-1063 YQTTGNIETIPEGQT
+1063 YQTIGNIETIPEGET
-1078 ETFYNNGK
+1078 KTFYNSGK
-1086 LGDKEVTGSVS
+1086 LGDKKVTGNVS
-1097 YKNPARLLKQSGVEG
+1097 YKNPVRLIKQSGVEG
-1112 SLTPPEDNYY
+1112 SLTPPEDYY
-1122 WDTDYKWNG
+1122 WNTDYKWNG

-1167 VLTDTLPAGTEFVEG
+1167 ILTDTLPAGTEFVEG

-1207 PGFSVGSG
+1207 PGFSVGRSG

-1222 KKDSYYLKDD
+1222 EKDSYYLKDD

-1283 KGSQRIEKDS
+1283 TGSQRTEKDS
-1293 TTGAEIPKD
+1293 KTGAERPKN

-1329 LEYGVG
+1329 LEYVAKQ
-1335 ELNAVNLDLS
+1335 LSAVNLDLS

-1382 FKITLPDGLAC
+1382 FKVTLPDELAC

-1398 YQFDRGSTAGD
+1398 YQYDRGTTAGD
-1409 ILISNEA
+1409 IQISNEA

-1421 SSKEN
+1421 SSKVN
-1426 KLNLQEA
+1426 NLTLEEA

-1440 KHITIFKVDSRDFS
+1440 KHIIVFKVDSRDFS
-1454 KLLSGVS
+1454 KLLSGVK
-1461 FELYKYENQSWTK
+1461 FKLYEYKNQNWTEVKELT
-1474 VTDLITD
+1474 TD

-1487 ISLGDKE
+1487 ISLGDKK
-1494 DSLVKHDVLYK
+1494 DSLVKHNVLYK
-1505 IVERETQ
+1505 LVETETQ

-1521 YYIVSLENKTKDD
+1521 YYIVSLENKTKDN
-1534 IWNSISGEI
+1534 IWDSIPWEMKNSEF
-1543 QNGELGNSKDNIRT
+1543 GNNKDNIRT
-1557 ISKNGDAIYIT
+1557 ISQNGDTIYIT

-1592 EKVTVKLQRET
+1592 ESVTVKLQRET
-1603 QTPTGNKVTVNCYD
+1603 QTPAGNKVTIHSKATNGANVD
-1617 KSGLKKT
+1617 KT
-1624 ETIWIKSGTSMRI
+1624 EVFWVRPGTSMRI
-1637 KWNMDVKSDNEKY
+1637 RWNMNVDKTGVGTTFTHGLD
-1650 FDCNLS
+1650 
-1656 GCTISWENDGW
+1656 GCTLEWELEEGW
-1667 KRLPVIVTPEISSDV
+1667 KNIPTIVTPPINGDVNIEISQTSYV
-1682 SINITYT
+1682 Q
-1689 EWWGNFGEGGSET
+1689 WGSGGSEN
-1702 NPIEVAYTPD
+1702 NPIEVTYTPGGH
-1712 NGYDSSIDE
+1712 NSSIDE

-1726 SVVLNASNNWKYV
+1726 PVVLSASNNWKYV
-1739 WKNLAQTDENGNP
+1739 WKNLAQEDANGNP

-1776 SGEVIVTNTRTTSQD
+1776 SGEVIVTNIRTTSQD

-1818 CEYVMRRKRRERR
+1818 CGYVMRRKRRERR
-1831 GN
+1831 EI

>member
-1 MKESLSQ
+1 MKNTLLHQ
-8 QTANLKHKNNRH
+8 AAKFKLQNRKH
-20 KRWKGIVSILACMV
+20 KRWQKAVSILACIV

-48 AEGTPHCGKEEH
+48 AEGTPHCGIEEH
-60 THTED
+60 THTDE
-65 CYEKKLIC
+65 CYENRLIC
-73 GKEEGEGAHHHT
+73 GKEEGEGAHTHT
-85 DECYREEPVL
+85 DECY
-95 VCTTPESDGH
+95 T
-105 QHTDDCYTEEQVLTC
+105 QEQTL
-120 TNTDPDHVHNDIDGC
+120 I
-135 YTTERKLT
+135 
-143 CGKEEGEGAHHH
+143 CGLEEGEGAHTH
-155 TEECYE
+155 TEECYDE
-161 TKRELICGQEESDGH
+161 EGNLICGLEENEGHQHTEECYQTENILTCDQEESEGH
-176 KHTDDC
+176 QHTAEC
-182 YKKEL
+182 YEQVL
-187 VCGKEEHKHI
+187 ACGKEEHAHS

-208 EDGNVWQRTVSSVT
+208 EDADTWQNSVSSVS

-228 ADLAAIAKTQSG
+228 SDLAAIAQTQIG
-240 YTESTANYAVAE
+240 YRESTSNYNVAE
-252 DGQTIHGY
+252 DGATMNGY
-260 TRYGAWANDPYR
+260 TRYGAWAGDPYR

-277 QFADF
+277 QFTDF
-282 CLSYAGVP
+282 CLSYAGIP
-290 TSAVP
+290 SSAMVQP
-295 QNNDCSAWNYTI
+295 SDCWEWAPVSKE
-307 PDGYTPKT
+307 GYTPNT
-315 GDLLLLD
+315 GDLIILD
-322 TDSNGSA
+322 GNQDGTP
-329 DHAGIVTSVSDSTL
+329 DHAGIVLNANDTQVTTVIGDSDKE
-343 SAIVG
+343 V
-348 DADKAVRNNTYNIGS
+348 KQNTYNLDNAI
-363 ENIKG
+363 IVG
-368 YVSIPENPAL
+368 YVTMPRNPNFDYGDEEPA
-378 ATPTPEPTKEPEVTP
+378 ADDADAQEPDNNNIEETPTAEPEETPEVTP
-393 EAQPTQAPEA
+393 EAEEAIPEESQQTEKEEKKEVPA
-403 TPEVT
+403 VAEVT
-408 EEPTQEPENKADD
+408 DTSWCTAEKA
-421 TADDKADENKTQD
+421 
-434 EDVKED
+434 EDS
-440 DGKKDDTANNIEVT
+440 NIE
-454 PTPEVTET
+454 
-462 PEATPTPTKTP
+462 
-473 EDKEKKNEEI
+473 D
-483 IDFTEISWCNVEKPE
+483 
-498 EENSIEDDKDTE
+498 
-510 NEESIEEANFMLLS
+510 EESEQSDIEVFSGE
-524 IEQDVSVMAA
+524 ECVSATA
-534 NSGVDFGQYI
+534 TGNTIDFGQYI

-561 EFNDGD
+561 EFNNGD
-567 QIKTDIKYD
+567 QIKTDIVYD
-576 IPAGILNADNRV
+576 IPAGILSTDNRV

-670 TIKKEEET
+670 IIKKEEET

-711 KKTVTVKDYLKNAT
+711 KKTVIVKDYLKNAT
-725 YKKNVVIKDKDGKTV
+725 YKKDVVIKDKDGKTV
-740 TGDVVYYENQAPA
+740 SGNVVYNETKAPA
-753 ESSFEIKNLPELKAG
+753 ESSFEIRDLPELKAG

-824 IKWTITVYGEGDSLD
+824 IKWTITVYGEGDSLE

-853 DGYKATLNGEEIA
+853 DGYNATLNGEAIT

-894 NVNNKAELTKDG
+894 SVNNKAELTKDG
-906 KGYSSDATVN
+906 KGYSSDATVG

-965 TIKNGSLDSEHYGI
+965 TIENGSLDSEHYGI
-979 RSELQQAIEKSI
+979 RSELQQAIENSI

-1006 TDRLKDCSSWL
+1006 TDSLKDCSSWL

-1027 GEEVKDDDD
+1027 GKKVTDDND
-1036 KVKSFI
+1036 KVNSFI
-1042 ITFNTNPNSDKNYAG
+1042 ITFNADPNSDKKYAG
-1057 KLIEFK
+1057 KLIEFE
-1063 YQTTGNIETIPEGQT
+1063 YQTIGNIETIPEGET
-1078 ETFYNNGK
+1078 KTFYNSGK
-1086 LGDKEVTGSVS
+1086 LGDKKVTGNVS
-1097 YKNPARLLKQSGVEG
+1097 YKNPVRLIKQSGVEG
-1112 SLTPPEDNYY
+1112 SLTPPEDYY
-1122 WDTDYKWNG
+1122 WNTDYKWNG

-1146 YIYYRILIDPEDRGT
+1146 YIYYRILIDPEDCGT

-1167 VLTDTLPAGTEFVEG
+1167 ILTDTLPAGTEFVEG

-1207 PGFSVGSG
+1207 PGFSVGRSG

-1222 KKDSYYLKDD
+1222 EKDSYYLKDD

-1283 KGSQRIEKDS
+1283 TGSQRTEKDS
-1293 TTGAEIPKD
+1293 KTGAERPKN

-1329 LEYGVG
+1329 LKYDAKQ
-1335 ELNAVNLDLS
+1335 LSAVNLDLS

-1382 FKITLPDGLAC
+1382 FKVTLPDELAC

-1398 YQFDRGSTAGD
+1398 YQYDRGTTAGD
-1409 ILISNEA
+1409 IPISNEA

-1421 SSKEN
+1421 SSKVN
-1426 KLNLQEA
+1426 NLTLEEA

-1440 KHITIFKVDSRDFS
+1440 KHIIVFKVDSRDFS
-1454 KLLSGVS
+1454 KLLSGVK
-1461 FELYKYENQSWTK
+1461 FKLYEYKNQNWTEVKELT
-1474 VTDLITD
+1474 TD

-1494 DSLVKHDVLYK
+1494 DSLVKHNVLYK
-1505 IVERETQ
+1505 LVETETQ

-1543 QNGELGNSKDNIRT
+1543 QNGELGNNKDNIRT
-1557 ISKNGDAIYIT
+1557 ISQNGDTIYIT

-1592 EKVTVKLQRET
+1592 ESVTVKLQRET

-1617 KSGLKKT
+1617 ASGLKKT
-1624 ETIWIKSGTSMRI
+1624 ETVWIKSGTSMRI
-1637 KWNMDVKSDNEKY
+1637 KWNMSTDESHFS
-1650 FDCNLS
+1650 FDLP
-1656 GCTISWENDGW
+1656 GCTVKWESDKIDSW
-1667 KRLPVIVTPEISSDV
+1667 KKLPVIVTPEISSDV

-1689 EWWGNFGEGGSET
+1689 AWWGNYGEGGSES
-1702 NPIEVAYTPD
+1702 NPIEVTYTPCGH
-1712 NGYDSSIDE
+1712 NSSIDE

-1726 SVVLNASNNWKYV
+1726 QVILDASNNWKYV
-1739 WKNLAQTDENGNP
+1739 WKNLAQKDANGNP

-1818 CEYVMRRKRRERR
+1818 CGYVMRRKRRERR
-1831 GN
+1831 GI

>member
-1 MKESLSQ
+1 MKNTLLHQ
-8 QTANLKHKNNRH
+8 AAKFKLQNRKH
-20 KRWKGIVSILACMV
+20 KRWQKAVSILACIV

-48 AEGTPHCGKEEH
+48 AEGTPHCGIEEH
-60 THTED
+60 THTDE
-65 CYEKKLIC
+65 CYENRLIC
-73 GKEEGEGAHHHT
+73 GKEEGEGAHTHT
-85 DECYREEPVL
+85 DECY
-95 VCTTPESDGH
+95 T
-105 QHTDDCYTEEQVLTC
+105 QEQTL
-120 TNTDPDHVHNDIDGC
+120 I
-135 YTTERKLT
+135 
-143 CGKEEGEGAHHH
+143 CGLEEGEGAHTH
-155 TEECYE
+155 TEECYDE
-161 TKRELICGQEESDGH
+161 DGNLICGLEENEGHQHTEECYQTENILTCDQEESEGH
-176 KHTDDC
+176 QHTAEC
-182 YKKEL
+182 YEQVL
-187 VCGKEEHKHI
+187 ACGKEEHAHS

-208 EDGNVWQRTVSSVT
+208 EDADTWQNSVSSVS

-228 ADLAAIAKTQSG
+228 SDLAAIAQTQIG
-240 YTESTANYAVAE
+240 YRESTSNYNVAE
-252 DGQTIHGY
+252 DGATMNGY
-260 TRYGAWANDPYR
+260 TRYGAWAGDPYR

-277 QFADF
+277 QFTDF
-282 CLSYAGVP
+282 CLSYAGIP
-290 TSAVP
+290 SSAMVQP
-295 QNNDCSAWNYTI
+295 SDCWEWAPVSKE
-307 PDGYTPKT
+307 GYTPNT
-315 GDLLLLD
+315 GDLIILD
-322 TDSNGSA
+322 GNQDGIP
-329 DHAGIVTSVSDSTL
+329 DHAGIVLNANDAQVTTVIGDSDKE
-343 SAIVG
+343 V
-348 DADKAVRNNTYNIGS
+348 KQNTYNLDNAI
-363 ENIKG
+363 IVG
-368 YVSIPENPAL
+368 YVTMPRNPNFDYGDEEPA
-378 ATPTPEPTKEPEVTP
+378 ADDADAQEPDNNIEETPTAEPEETPEVTP
-393 EAQPTQAPEA
+393 EAEEAIPEESQQTEKEEKKEVPA
-403 TPEVT
+403 VAEVT
-408 EEPTQEPENKADD
+408 DTSWCTAEKA
-421 TADDKADENKTQD
+421 
-434 EDVKED
+434 EDS
-440 DGKKDDTANNIEVT
+440 NIE
-454 PTPEVTET
+454 
-462 PEATPTPTKTP
+462 
-473 EDKEKKNEEI
+473 D
-483 IDFTEISWCNVEKPE
+483 
-498 EENSIEDDKDTE
+498 
-510 NEESIEEANFMLLS
+510 EESEQSDIEVFSGE
-524 IEQDVSVMAA
+524 ECVSATA
-534 NSGVDFGQYI
+534 TGNTIDFGQYI

-561 EFNDGD
+561 EFNNGD
-567 QIKTDIKYD
+567 QIKTDIEYD
-576 IPAGILNADNRV
+576 IPAGILSTDNRV

-725 YKKNVVIKDKDGKTV
+725 YKKDVVIKDKDGKTV
-740 TGDVVYYENQAPA
+740 SGNVVYNETKAPA
-753 ESSFEIKNLPELKAG
+753 ESSFEIKDLPELKAG

-839 GYTLSDILDGKKLP
+839 GYTLSDILDGQKLP
-853 DGYKATLNGEEIA
+853 DGYKATLNGEEIT

-894 NVNNKAELTKDG
+894 KVKNKAELTKGD

-916 VTKRDWDISKVST
+916 VTKRDWDISKIST

-1017 SYTITYKNAA
+1017 SYTITYKNADGA
-1027 GEEVKDDDD
+1027 EVNDDSK

-1042 ITFNTNPNSDKNYAG
+1042 ITFNADPNSDKKYAG
-1057 KLIEFK
+1057 KLIEFE
-1063 YQTTGNIETIPEGQT
+1063 YQTIGNIENIPVGET
-1078 ETFYNNGK
+1078 ETFYNSGK
-1086 LGDKEVTGSVS
+1086 LGDKEVTGNVS
-1097 YKNPARLLKQSGVEG
+1097 YKNPVRLIKQSGVEG
-1112 SLTPPEDNYY
+1112 SLTCPDEKGWNTAYQ
-1122 WDTDYKWNG
+1122 WNG
-1131 AYSDSQKEAKLGENK
+1131 AYSGEQKEAKLGEDK

-1167 VLTDTLPAGTEFVEG
+1167 VLTDTLPAGTEFVED
-1182 SGYALYTNAACNGVW
+1182 SGYALYTDAACNGVW

-1207 PGFSVGSG
+1207 PGFSVGNG

-1222 KKDSYYLKDD
+1222 KGNSYYLKDD

-1245 DTKLDGAGTA
+1245 DTKLDGTGTA

-1283 KGSQRIEKDS
+1283 TGSQRIEKDS
-1293 TTGAEIPKD
+1293 KTGAERPKD

-1329 LEYGVG
+1329 LKYDAKQ
-1335 ELNAVNLDLS
+1335 LNAINLDLS

-1382 FKITLPDGLAC
+1382 FKVTLPDELAC

-1398 YQFDRGSTAGD
+1398 YQYDRGTTAGD
-1409 ILISNEA
+1409 IPISNEA

-1421 SSKEN
+1421 TSKEDSFTL
-1426 KLNLQEA
+1426 KES

-1440 KHITIFKVDSRDFS
+1440 KHIIVFKVDSRDFS
-1454 KLLSGVS
+1454 KLLSGVK
-1461 FELYKYENQSWTK
+1461 FKLYEYKNQNWTEVKELT
-1474 VTDLITD
+1474 TD

-1494 DSLVKHDVLYK
+1494 DSLVKHNVLYK
-1505 IVERETQ
+1505 LVETETQ

-1543 QNGELGNSKDNIRT
+1543 QNGELGNNKDNIRT

-1592 EKVTVKLQRET
+1592 ESVTVKLQRET

-1617 KSGLKKT
+1617 ASGLKKT
-1624 ETIWIKSGTSMRI
+1624 ETVWIKSGTSMRI
-1637 KWNMDVKSDNEKY
+1637 KWNMSTDESHFN
-1650 FDCNLS
+1650 FDLP
-1656 GCTISWENDGW
+1656 GCTVKWESDKIDSW
-1667 KRLPVIVTPEISSDV
+1667 KKLPVIVTPEISSDV

-1689 EWWGNFGEGGSET
+1689 AWWGNYGEGGSES
-1702 NPIEVAYTPD
+1702 NPIEVTYTPCGH
-1712 NGYDSSIDE
+1712 NSSIDE

-1726 SVVLNASNNWKYV
+1726 PVVLNASKNWKHV
-1739 WKNLAQTDENGNP
+1739 WKNLAQEDANGNP

-1818 CEYVMRRKRRERR
+1818 CGYVMRRKRRERR

>member
-1 MKESLSQ
+1 MKNTLLHQ
-8 QTANLKHKNNRH
+8 AAKFKLQNRKH
-20 KRWKGIVSILACMV
+20 KRWQKAVSILACIV

-48 AEGTPHCGKEEH
+48 AEGTPHCGIEEH
-60 THTED
+60 THTDE
-65 CYEKKLIC
+65 CYENRLIC
-73 GKEEGEGAHHHT
+73 GKEEGEGAHTHT
-85 DECYREEPVL
+85 DECY
-95 VCTTPESDGH
+95 T
-105 QHTDDCYTEEQVLTC
+105 QEQTL
-120 TNTDPDHVHNDIDGC
+120 I
-135 YTTERKLT
+135 
-143 CGKEEGEGAHHH
+143 CGLEEGEGAHTH
-155 TEECYE
+155 TEECYDE
-161 TKRELICGQEESDGH
+161 DGNLICGLEENEGHQHTEECYQTENILTCDQEESEGH
-176 KHTDDC
+176 QHTAEC
-182 YKKEL
+182 YEQVL
-187 VCGKEEHKHI
+187 ACGKEEHAHS

-208 EDGNVWQRTVSSVT
+208 EDADTWQNSVSSVS

-228 ADLAAIAKTQSG
+228 SDLAAIAQTQIG
-240 YTESTANYAVAE
+240 YRESTSNYNVAE
-252 DGQTIHGY
+252 DGATMNGY
-260 TRYGAWANDPYR
+260 TRYGAWAGDPYR

-277 QFADF
+277 QFTDF
-282 CLSYAGVP
+282 CLSYAGIP
-290 TSAVP
+290 TSAMIQVSNCQEWAPVP
-295 QNNDCSAWNYTI
+295 KS
-307 PDGYTPKT
+307 GYAPST
-315 GDLLLLD
+315 GDIIILD
-322 TDSNGSA
+322 GNQEGTA
-329 DHAGIVTSVSDSTL
+329 DHAGIVLNANDTQVTTVIGDSDKE
-343 SAIVG
+343 V
-348 DADKAVRNNTYNIGS
+348 KQNTYNLDNAI
-363 ENIKG
+363 IVG
-368 YVSIPENPAL
+368 YVTMPRNPNFDYGDEEPAVDD
-378 ATPTPEPTKEPEVTP
+378 ADAPEPDNNIEETSTAEPEETPEVTP
-393 EAQPTQAPEA
+393 EAEEAIPE
-403 TPEVT
+403 ESQQT
-408 EEPTQEPENKADD
+408 E
-421 TADDKADENKTQD
+421 
-434 EDVKED
+434 
-440 DGKKDDTANNIEVT
+440 
-454 PTPEVTET
+454 
-462 PEATPTPTKTP
+462 
-473 EDKEKKNEEI
+473 KEKKKEEKKEVPAVAEVT
-483 IDFTEISWCNVEKPE
+483 DTSWCTAEKAE
-498 EENSIEDDKDTE
+498 DSNIED
-510 NEESIEEANFMLLS
+510 EESEQSDIEVFSGE
-524 IEQDVSVMAA
+524 ECVSATA
-534 NSGVDFGQYI
+534 TGNTIDFGQYI

-561 EFNDGD
+561 EFNNGD

-576 IPAGILNADNRV
+576 IPAGILSTDNRV

-670 TIKKEEET
+670 IIKKEEET

-692 SADKKTIEYKVKV
+692 SEDKKTIEYKVKV

-740 TGDVVYYENQAPA
+740 SGNVVYNETKAPA
-753 ESSFEIKNLPELKAG
+753 ESSFEIRDLPELKAG
-768 EWYELTYSA
+768 EWYKLTYSA

-853 DGYKATLNGEEIA
+853 DGYNATLNGEAIT
-866 LPYTFGKGSDGKHT
+866 LPHTFGKGSDGKHT
-880 FEIVYETDAPDKAG
+880 FEIVYETNAPDKAG
-894 NVNNKAELTKDG
+894 KVKNKAELTKGD
-906 KGYSSDATVN
+906 KGYSSDATVG

-965 TIKNGSLDSEHYGI
+965 TIENGSLDSEHYGI
-979 RSELQQAIEKSI
+979 RSELQQAIENSI

-1006 TDRLKDCSSWL
+1006 TDSLKDCSSWL

-1027 GEEVKDDDD
+1027 GKKVTDDND
-1036 KVKSFI
+1036 KVNSFI
-1042 ITFNTNPNSDKNYAG
+1042 ITFNADPNSDKKYAG
-1057 KLIEFK
+1057 KLIEFE
-1063 YQTTGNIETIPEGQT
+1063 YQTIGNIETIPEGET
-1078 ETFYNNGK
+1078 KTFYNSGK
-1086 LGDKEVTGSVS
+1086 LGDKKVTGNVS
-1097 YKNPARLLKQSGVEG
+1097 YKNPVRLIKQSGVEG
-1112 SLTPPEDNYY
+1112 SLTPPEDYY
-1122 WDTDYKWNG
+1122 WNTDYKWNG

-1167 VLTDTLPAGTEFVEG
+1167 ILTDTLPAGTEFVEG

-1207 PGFSVGSG
+1207 PGFSVGRSG

-1222 KKDSYYLKDD
+1222 EKDSYYLKDD

-1283 KGSQRIEKDS
+1283 TGSQRTEKDS
-1293 TTGAEIPKD
+1293 KTGAERPKN

-1329 LEYGVG
+1329 LEYVAKQ
-1335 ELNAVNLDLS
+1335 LSAVNLDLS

-1382 FKITLPDGLAC
+1382 FKVTLPDELAC

-1398 YQFDRGSTAGD
+1398 YQYDRGTTAGD
-1409 ILISNEA
+1409 IQISNEA

-1421 SSKEN
+1421 SSKVN
-1426 KLNLQEA
+1426 NLTLEEA

-1440 KHITIFKVDSRDFS
+1440 KHIIVFKVDSRDFS
-1454 KLLSGVS
+1454 KLLSGVK
-1461 FELYKYENQSWTK
+1461 FKLYEYKNQNWTEVKELT
-1474 VTDLITD
+1474 TD

-1487 ISLGDKE
+1487 ISLGDKK
-1494 DSLVKHDVLYK
+1494 DSLVKHNVLYK
-1505 IVERETQ
+1505 LVETETQ

-1521 YYIVSLENKTKDD
+1521 YYIVSLENKTKDN
-1534 IWNSISGEI
+1534 IWDSIPWEMKNSEF
-1543 QNGELGNSKDNIRT
+1543 GNNKDNIRT
-1557 ISKNGDAIYIT
+1557 ISQNGDTIYIT

-1592 EKVTVKLQRET
+1592 ESVTVKLQRET
-1603 QTPTGNKVTVNCYD
+1603 QTPTGNKVTVNCQTNN
-1617 KSGLKKT
+1617 SGVKT
-1624 ETIWIKSGTSMRI
+1624 DVTQVFWVKSGTTMEI
-1637 KWNMDVKSDNEKY
+1637 KVNAGVNGNEFQY
-1650 FDCNLS
+1650 S
-1656 GCTISWENDGW
+1656 GVDATLDWEQDAW
-1667 KRLPVIVTPEISSDV
+1667 KNLPVLKTAAINGDTVVNIVCTGHV
-1682 SINITYT
+1682 HWTNGAT
-1689 EWWGNFGEGGSET
+1689 ES
-1702 NPIEVAYTPD
+1702 NPIEVTYTPCGH
-1712 NGYDSSIDE
+1712 NSSIDE

-1726 SVVLNASNNWKYV
+1726 RVILDASNNWKYV
-1739 WKNLAQTDENGNP
+1739 WKNLDQKDANGNP

-1818 CEYVMRRKRRERR
+1818 CGYVMRRKRRERR
-1831 GN
+1831 GI

>member
-1 MKESLSQ
+1 MKNTLLHQ
-8 QTANLKHKNNRH
+8 AAKFKLQNRKH
-20 KRWKGIVSILACMV
+20 KRWQKAVSILACIV

-48 AEGTPHCGKEEH
+48 AEGTPHCGIEEH
-60 THTED
+60 THTDE
-65 CYEKKLIC
+65 CYENRLIC
-73 GKEEGEGAHHHT
+73 GKEEGEGAHTHT
-85 DECYREEPVL
+85 DECY
-95 VCTTPESDGH
+95 T
-105 QHTDDCYTEEQVLTC
+105 QEQTL
-120 TNTDPDHVHNDIDGC
+120 I
-135 YTTERKLT
+135 
-143 CGKEEGEGAHHH
+143 CGLEEGEGAHTH
-155 TEECYE
+155 TEECYDE
-161 TKRELICGQEESDGH
+161 EGNLICGLEENEGHQHTEECYQTENVLTCDQEESEGH
-176 KHTDDC
+176 QHTAEC
-182 YKKEL
+182 YEQVL
-187 VCGKEEHKHI
+187 ACGKEEHAHS

-208 EDGNVWQRTVSSVT
+208 EDADTWQNSVSSVS

-228 ADLAAIAKTQSG
+228 SDLAAIAQTQIG
-240 YTESTANYAVAE
+240 YRESTSNYNVAE
-252 DGQTIHGY
+252 DGATMNGY
-260 TRYGAWANDPYR
+260 TRYGAWAGDPYR

-277 QFADF
+277 QFTDF
-282 CLSYAGVP
+282 CLSYAGIP
-290 TSAVP
+290 SSAMVQP
-295 QNNDCSAWNYTI
+295 SDCWEWAPVSKE
-307 PDGYTPKT
+307 GYTPNT
-315 GDLLLLD
+315 GDLIILD
-322 TDSNGSA
+322 GNQDGTP
-329 DHAGIVTSVSDSTL
+329 DHAGIVLNANDAQVTTVIGDSDKE
-343 SAIVG
+343 V
-348 DADKAVRNNTYNIGS
+348 KQNTYNLDNAI
-363 ENIKG
+363 IVG
-368 YVSIPENPAL
+368 YVTMPRNPNFDYGDAEP
-378 ATPTPEPTKEPEVTP
+378 AADDADAQESDNNNIEETPTAEPEETPEVTP
-393 EAQPTQAPEA
+393 EAEEAIPEESQQTEKEEKKEVPA
-403 TPEVT
+403 VAEVT
-408 EEPTQEPENKADD
+408 DTSWCTAEKA
-421 TADDKADENKTQD
+421 
-434 EDVKED
+434 EDS
-440 DGKKDDTANNIEVT
+440 NIE
-454 PTPEVTET
+454 
-462 PEATPTPTKTP
+462 
-473 EDKEKKNEEI
+473 D
-483 IDFTEISWCNVEKPE
+483 
-498 EENSIEDDKDTE
+498 
-510 NEESIEEANFMLLS
+510 EESEQSDIEVFSGE
-524 IEQDVSVMAA
+524 ECVSATA
-534 NSGVDFGQYI
+534 TGNTIDFGQYI

-561 EFNDGD
+561 EFNNGD
-567 QIKTDIKYD
+567 QIKTDIVYD
-576 IPAGILNADNRV
+576 IPAGILSTDNRV

-670 TIKKEEET
+670 IIKKEEET

-711 KKTVTVKDYLKNAT
+711 KKTVIVKDYLKNAT
-725 YKKNVVIKDKDGKTV
+725 YKKDVVIKDKDGKTV
-740 TGDVVYYENQAPA
+740 SGNVVYNETKAPA
-753 ESSFEIKNLPELKAG
+753 ESSFEIRDLPELKAG

-824 IKWTITVYGEGDSLD
+824 IKWTITVYGEGDSLE

-853 DGYKATLNGEEIA
+853 DGYNATLNGEAIT

-894 NVNNKAELTKDG
+894 SVNNKAELTKDG
-906 KGYSSDATVN
+906 KGYSSDATVG

-965 TIKNGSLDSEHYGI
+965 TIENGSLDSEHYGI
-979 RSELQQAIEKSI
+979 RSELQQAIENSI

-1006 TDRLKDCSSWL
+1006 TDSLKDCSSWL

-1027 GEEVKDDDD
+1027 GKKVTDDND
-1036 KVKSFI
+1036 KVNSFI
-1042 ITFNTNPNSDKNYAG
+1042 ITFNADPNSDKKYAG
-1057 KLIEFK
+1057 KLIEFE
-1063 YQTTGNIETIPEGQT
+1063 YQTIGNIETIPEGET
-1078 ETFYNNGK
+1078 KTFYNSGK
-1086 LGDKEVTGSVS
+1086 LGDKKVTGNVS
-1097 YKNPARLLKQSGVEG
+1097 YKNPVRLIKQSGVEG
-1112 SLTPPEDNYY
+1112 SLTPPEDYY
-1122 WDTDYKWNG
+1122 WNTDYKWNG

-1167 VLTDTLPAGTEFVEG
+1167 ILTDTLPAGTEFVEG

-1207 PGFSVGSG
+1207 PGFSVGRSG

-1222 KKDSYYLKDD
+1222 EKDSYYLKDD

-1283 KGSQRIEKDS
+1283 TGSQRTEKDS
-1293 TTGAEIPKD
+1293 KTGAERPKN

-1329 LEYGVG
+1329 LKYDAKQ
-1335 ELNAVNLDLS
+1335 LSAVNLDLS

-1382 FKITLPDGLAC
+1382 FKVTLPDELAC

-1398 YQFDRGSTAGD
+1398 YQYDRGTTAGD
-1409 ILISNEA
+1409 IPISNEA

-1421 SSKEN
+1421 SSKVN
-1426 KLNLQEA
+1426 NLTLEEA

-1440 KHITIFKVDSRDFS
+1440 KHIIVFKVDSRDFS
-1454 KLLSGVS
+1454 KLLSGVK
-1461 FELYKYENQSWTK
+1461 FKLYEYKNQNWTEVKELT
-1474 VTDLITD
+1474 TD

-1494 DSLVKHDVLYK
+1494 DSLVKHNVLYK
-1505 IVERETQ
+1505 LVETETQ

-1543 QNGELGNSKDNIRT
+1543 QNGELGNNKDNIRT
-1557 ISKNGDAIYIT
+1557 ISQNGDTIYIT

-1592 EKVTVKLQRET
+1592 ESVTVKLQRET

-1617 KSGLKKT
+1617 ASGLKKT
-1624 ETIWIKSGTSMRI
+1624 ETVWIKSGTSMRI
-1637 KWNMDVKSDNEKY
+1637 KWNMSTDESHFS
-1650 FDCNLS
+1650 FDLP
-1656 GCTISWENDGW
+1656 GCTVKWESDKIDSW
-1667 KRLPVIVTPEISSDV
+1667 KKLPVIVTPEISSDV

-1689 EWWGNFGEGGSET
+1689 AWWGNYGEGGSES
-1702 NPIEVAYTPD
+1702 NPIEVTYTPCGH
-1712 NGYDSSIDE
+1712 NSSIDE

-1726 SVVLNASNNWKYV
+1726 QVILDASNNWKYV
-1739 WKNLAQTDENGNP
+1739 WKNLAQEDANGNP

-1804 FTAVGLALMAGSLM
+1804 FIAVGLALMAGSLM
-1818 CEYVMRRKRRERR
+1818 CGYVMRRKRRERR
-1831 GN
+1831 EI

>member
-1 MKESLSQ
+1 MKNTLLHQ
-8 QTANLKHKNNRH
+8 AAKFKLQNRKH
-20 KRWKGIVSILACMV
+20 KRWQKAVSILACIV

-48 AEGTPHCGKEEH
+48 AEGTPHCGIEEH
-60 THTED
+60 THTDE
-65 CYEKKLIC
+65 CYENRLIC
-73 GKEEGEGAHHHT
+73 GKEEGEGAHTHT
-85 DECYREEPVL
+85 DECY
-95 VCTTPESDGH
+95 T
-105 QHTDDCYTEEQVLTC
+105 QEQTL
-120 TNTDPDHVHNDIDGC
+120 I
-135 YTTERKLT
+135 
-143 CGKEEGEGAHHH
+143 CGLEEGEGAHTH
-155 TEECYE
+155 TEECYDE
-161 TKRELICGQEESDGH
+161 EGNLICGLEENEGHQHTEECYQTEDILTCDQEESEGH
-176 KHTDDC
+176 QHTAEC
-182 YKKEL
+182 YEQVL
-187 VCGKEEHKHI
+187 ACGKEEHVHS

-208 EDGNVWQRTVSSVT
+208 EDADTWQNSVSSVS

-228 ADLAAIAKTQSG
+228 SDLAAIAQTQIG
-240 YTESTANYAVAE
+240 YRESTSNYNVAE
-252 DGQTIHGY
+252 DGVTMNGY
-260 TRYGAWANDPYR
+260 TRYGAWAGDPYR

-277 QFADF
+277 QFTDF
-282 CLSYAGVP
+282 CLSYAGIP
-290 TSAVP
+290 SSAMVQP
-295 QNNDCSAWNYTI
+295 SDCWEWAPVSKE
-307 PDGYTPKT
+307 GYTPNT
-315 GDLLLLD
+315 GDLIILGGNQD
-322 TDSNGSA
+322 GTP
-329 DHAGIVTSVSDSTL
+329 DHAGIVLNANDTQVTTVIGDSDKE
-343 SAIVG
+343 V
-348 DADKAVRNNTYNIGS
+348 KQNTYNLDNAI
-363 ENIKG
+363 IVG
-368 YVSIPENPAL
+368 YVTMPRNPNFDYGDAEP
-378 ATPTPEPTKEPEVTP
+378 AADDADAQEPDNNIEETPTAEPEETPEVTP
-393 EAQPTQAPEA
+393 EAEEAIPEESQQTEKEEKKEEKKEVPA
-403 TPEVT
+403 VAEVT
-408 EEPTQEPENKADD
+408 DTSWCTAEKA
-421 TADDKADENKTQD
+421 
-434 EDVKED
+434 EDS
-440 DGKKDDTANNIEVT
+440 NIE
-454 PTPEVTET
+454 
-462 PEATPTPTKTP
+462 
-473 EDKEKKNEEI
+473 D
-483 IDFTEISWCNVEKPE
+483 
-498 EENSIEDDKDTE
+498 
-510 NEESIEEANFMLLS
+510 EESEQSDIEVFSGE
-524 IEQDVSVMAA
+524 ECVSATA
-534 NSGVDFGQYI
+534 TGNTIDFGQYI

-561 EFNDGD
+561 EFNNGD
-567 QIKTDIKYD
+567 QIKTDIEYD
-576 IPAGILNADNRV
+576 IPAGILSTDNRV

-629 NEDFVDNGSR
+629 NEDFVDSGSR

-692 SADKKTIEYKVKV
+692 SADKKTIEYKVTV

-725 YKKNVVIKDKDGKTV
+725 YKKDVVIKDKDGKAV
-740 TGDVVYYENQAPA
+740 TGDVVYYENQASA

-768 EWYELTYSA
+768 EWYELTYSV

-809 PVIKKDGSYSEDTGK
+809 PVINKKGSYSEDTGK
-824 IKWTITVYGEGDSLD
+824 IKWIITVYGEGDSLE

-853 DGYKATLNGEEIA
+853 AGSKATLNGEEIT

-880 FEIVYETDAPDKAG
+880 FEIVYETDAPDNEG

-916 VTKRDWDISKVST
+916 VTKRDWDISKFST

-955 NSLGTFTYED
+955 NSLGTFIYED
-965 TIKNGSLDSEHYGI
+965 TIKNGSSGSEHYGI
-979 RSELQQAIEKSI
+979 RSELQQAIENSI

-1006 TDRLKDCSSWL
+1006 TDSLKDCSSWL

-1027 GEEVKDDDD
+1027 GDEVKDDID

-1042 ITFNTNPNSDKNYAG
+1042 ITFKADPNSGKKYAG
-1057 KLIEFK
+1057 KLIEFEYK
-1063 YQTTGNIETIPEGQT
+1063 TIGNIEAIPEGET
-1078 ETFYNNGK
+1078 ETFYNSGK
-1086 LGDKEVTGSVS
+1086 LRDKEVTGNVS
-1097 YKNPARLLKQSGVEG
+1097 YKNPVRLIKQSGVDG
-1112 SLTPPEDNYY
+1112 SLIPPEDNYY
-1122 WDTDYKWNG
+1122 WNTDYKWNG

-1167 VLTDTLPAGTEFVEG
+1167 VLTDTLPAGTEFVED

-1207 PGFSVGSG
+1207 PGFSVGNG

-1222 KKDSYYLKDD
+1222 KENSYYLKDD

-1245 DTKLDGAGTA
+1245 DTKLDGTGTA

-1283 KGSQRIEKDS
+1283 TGSQRIEKDS
-1293 TTGAEIPKD
+1293 KNGTEIPKN
-1302 IVDYSIVINPNAED
+1302 IVDYSIVINPHAED

-1329 LEYGVG
+1329 LKYDAKQ
-1335 ELNAVNLDLS
+1335 LSAVNLDLS

-1371 EYNDSSSGKRE
+1371 EYNDLSSGKRE
-1382 FKITLPDGLAC
+1382 FKVTLPDELAC

-1398 YQFDRGSTAGD
+1398 YQYDRGNTAGD
-1409 ILISNEA
+1409 IHISNEA

-1421 SSKEN
+1421 TSKEN
-1426 KLNLQEA
+1426 SFTLKES

-1454 KLLSGVS
+1454 KLLSGVK
-1461 FELYKYENQSWTK
+1461 FELYKYENSKWEK
-1474 VTDLITD
+1474 VKDLTTDQ
-1481 KNGRID
+1481 NGRID

-1505 IVERETQ
+1505 IVEIATQ
-1512 DGYEVSDKP
+1512 EGYDLSNKP
-1521 YYIVSLENKTKDD
+1521 YYIVSLENKTKDE
-1534 IWNSISGEI
+1534 IWSSIPWET

-1592 EKVTVKLQRET
+1592 ESVTVKLQRET
-1603 QTPTGNKVTVNCYD
+1603 QTPTGNKVTIHSKATNGANVD
-1617 KSGLKKT
+1617 KT
-1624 ETIWIKSGTSMRI
+1624 EVFWVRPGTSMRI
-1637 KWNMDVKSDNEKY
+1637 RWNMKVDKTEVDTKFTYGLD
-1650 FDCNLS
+1650 
-1656 GCTISWENDGW
+1656 GCTLEWELEEGW
-1667 KRLPVIVTPEISSDV
+1667 KNIPTIVTPPINGDVNIEISQTSYV
-1682 SINITYT
+1682 Y
-1689 EWWGNFGEGGSET
+1689 WGSGGSEN
-1702 NPIEVAYTPD
+1702 NPIEVTYTPGGH
-1712 NGYDSSIDE
+1712 NSSIDE
-1721 SYNPD
+1721 SYKPNPVILD
-1726 SVVLNASNNWKYV
+1726 ASNNWKYV
-1739 WKNLAQTDENGNP
+1739 WKNLVQEDANGNP

-1765 YTVSYTNNDVQ
+1765 YTVSYTNNDVK

-1818 CEYVMRRKRRERR
+1818 GGYVMRRKRRERR
-1831 GN
+1831 EI

>member
-1 MKESLSQ
+1 MKNTLLHQ
-8 QTANLKHKNNRH
+8 AAKFKLQNRKH
-20 KRWKGIVSILACMV
+20 KRWQKAVSILACIV

-48 AEGTPHCGKEEH
+48 AEGTPHCGIEEH
-60 THTED
+60 THTDE
-65 CYEKKLIC
+65 CYENRLIC
-73 GKEEGEGAHHHT
+73 GKEEGEGAHTHT
-85 DECYREEPVL
+85 DECY
-95 VCTTPESDGH
+95 T
-105 QHTDDCYTEEQVLTC
+105 QEQTL
-120 TNTDPDHVHNDIDGC
+120 I
-135 YTTERKLT
+135 
-143 CGKEEGEGAHHH
+143 CGLEEGEGAHTH
-155 TEECYE
+155 TEECYDE
-161 TKRELICGQEESDGH
+161 EGNLICGLEENEGHQHTEECYQTEDILTCDQEESEGH
-176 KHTDDC
+176 QHTAEC
-182 YKKEL
+182 YEQVL
-187 VCGKEEHKHI
+187 ACGKEEHVHS

-208 EDGNVWQRTVSSVT
+208 EDADTWQNSVSSVS

-228 ADLAAIAKTQSG
+228 SDLAAIAQTQIG
-240 YTESTANYAVAE
+240 YRESTSNYNVAE
-252 DGQTIHGY
+252 DGATMNGY
-260 TRYGAWANDPYR
+260 TRYGAWAGDPYR

-277 QFADF
+277 QFTDF
-282 CLSYAGVP
+282 CLSYAGIP
-290 TSAVP
+290 SSAMVQP
-295 QNNDCSAWNYTI
+295 SDCWEWAPVSKE
-307 PDGYTPKT
+307 GYTPNT
-315 GDLLLLD
+315 GDLIILD
-322 TDSNGSA
+322 GNQDGTP
-329 DHAGIVTSVSDSTL
+329 DHAGIVL
-343 SAIVG
+343 SANDTQVTTVIG
-348 DADKAVRNNTYNIGS
+348 DSDKEVKQNTYNLDNAI
-363 ENIKG
+363 IVG
-368 YVSIPENPAL
+368 YVTMPRNPNFDYGDAEP
-378 ATPTPEPTKEPEVTP
+378 AADDADAQEPDNNNIEETPTAEPEETPEVTP
-393 EAQPTQAPEA
+393 EAEEAIPEESQQTEKEEKKEEKKEVPA
-403 TPEVT
+403 VAEVT
-408 EEPTQEPENKADD
+408 DTSWCTAEKA
-421 TADDKADENKTQD
+421 
-434 EDVKED
+434 EDS
-440 DGKKDDTANNIEVT
+440 NIE
-454 PTPEVTET
+454 
-462 PEATPTPTKTP
+462 
-473 EDKEKKNEEI
+473 D
-483 IDFTEISWCNVEKPE
+483 
-498 EENSIEDDKDTE
+498 
-510 NEESIEEANFMLLS
+510 EESEQSDIEVFSGE
-524 IEQDVSVMAA
+524 ECVSATA
-534 NSGVDFGQYI
+534 TGNTIDFGQYI

-561 EFNDGD
+561 EFNNGD
-567 QIKTDIKYD
+567 QIKTDIEYD
-576 IPAGILNADNRV
+576 IPAGILSTDNRV

-629 NEDFVDNGSR
+629 NEDFVDSGSR

-670 TIKKEEET
+670 TIKKEET

-692 SADKKTIEYKVKV
+692 SVDKKTIEYKVKV

-725 YKKNVVIKDKDGKTV
+725 YKKDVVIKDKEGKAV
-740 TGDVVYYENQAPA
+740 NGDVVYYENQASA

-768 EWYELTYSA
+768 EWYELTYSV

-809 PVIKKDGSYSEDTGK
+809 PVINKKGSYSEDTGK
-824 IKWTITVYGEGDSLD
+824 IKWIITVYGEGDSLE

-853 DGYKATLNGEEIA
+853 EGSQATLNGKAIT

-880 FEIVYETDAPDKAG
+880 FEIVYETDASDKAG

-916 VTKRDWDISKVST
+916 VTKRDWDISKFST

-955 NSLGTFTYED
+955 NSLGTFIYED
-965 TIKNGSLDSEHYGI
+965 TIKNGSSGSEHYGI
-979 RSELQQAIEKSI
+979 RSELQQAIANSI

-1006 TDRLKDCSSWL
+1006 TDSLKDCSSWL

-1027 GEEVKDDDD
+1027 GDEVKDDID

-1042 ITFNTNPNSDKNYAG
+1042 ITFKADPNSGKKYAG
-1057 KLIEFK
+1057 KLIEFEYK
-1063 YQTTGNIETIPEGQT
+1063 TIGNIEAIPEGET
-1078 ETFYNNGK
+1078 ETFYNSGK
-1086 LGDKEVTGSVS
+1086 LRDKEVTGNVS
-1097 YKNPARLLKQSGVEG
+1097 YKNPVRLIKQSGVDG
-1112 SLTPPEDNYY
+1112 SLIPPEDNYY
-1122 WDTDYKWNG
+1122 WNTDYKWNG

-1167 VLTDTLPAGTEFVEG
+1167 VLTDTLPAGTEFVED

-1207 PGFSVGSG
+1207 PGFSVGNG

-1222 KKDSYYLKDD
+1222 KENSYYLKDD

-1245 DTKLDGAGTA
+1245 DTKLDGTGTA

-1283 KGSQRIEKDS
+1283 TGSQRIEKDS
-1293 TTGAEIPKD
+1293 KNGTEIPKN
-1302 IVDYSIVINPNAED
+1302 IVDYSIVINPHAED

-1329 LEYGVG
+1329 LKYDAKQ
-1335 ELNAVNLDLS
+1335 LSAVNLDLS

-1356 EDKCGAEIDASRYVI
+1356 KDKCGAEIDASRYVI
-1371 EYNDSSSGKRE
+1371 EYNDLSSGKRE
-1382 FKITLPDGLAC
+1382 FKVTLPDELAC

-1398 YQFDRGSTAGD
+1398 YQYDRGNTAGD
-1409 ILISNEA
+1409 IHISNEA

-1421 SSKEN
+1421 TSKEN
-1426 KLNLQEA
+1426 SFTLKES

-1454 KLLSGVS
+1454 KLLSGVK
-1461 FELYKYENQSWTK
+1461 FELYEYKNKNWTK
-1474 VTDLITD
+1474 VKDLTTD

-1505 IVERETQ
+1505 LVETETQ

-1582 SEGVAIKPGA
+1582 SEGVAIKPEADSVQVQLKRQKKKPSGC
-1592 EKVTVKLQRET
+1592 KVVVESYDLDDSSQSTKITSRE
-1603 QTPTGNKVTVNCYD
+1603 
-1617 KSGLKKT
+1617 
-1624 ETIWIKSGTSMRI
+1624 IWIKKGTSI
-1637 KWNMDVKSDNEKY
+1637 KITWGWEWGENQLPPQNTAY
-1650 FDCNLS
+1650 FSSSLE
-1656 GCTISWENDGW
+1656 GCTWNIPNGKKDWNGVVQGIPVITTPVINQDTTIRIGTKWHFTFTINDG
-1667 KRLPVIVTPEISSDV
+1667 D
-1682 SINITYT
+1682 
-1689 EWWGNFGEGGSET
+1689 
-1702 NPIEVAYTPD
+1702 YTPTD
-1712 NGYDSSIDE
+1712 YSLENVENVEQISLSTA
-1721 SYNPD
+1721 NQ
-1726 SVVLNASNNWKYV
+1726 WKHT
-1739 WKNLAQTDENGNP
+1739 WNQLPSADDNGNP
-1752 YYYKVVEV
+1752 YYYTVEEINPP
-1760 SNIPG
+1760 SG
-1765 YTVSYTNNDVQ
+1765 FTVGYTNNGGIQ
-1776 SGEVIVTNTRTTSQD
+1776 SGEITVTNTKNTKQD
-1791 YELPET
+1791 YVLPET

-1818 CEYVMRRKRRERR
+1818 CGYVMRRKRRERR
-1831 GN
+1831 GI

>member
-1 MKESLSQ
+1 MKNTLLHQ
-8 QTANLKHKNNRH
+8 AAKFKLQNRKH
-20 KRWKGIVSILACMV
+20 KRWQKAVSILACIV

-48 AEGTPHCGKEEH
+48 AEGTPHCGIEEH
-60 THTED
+60 THTDE
-65 CYEKKLIC
+65 CYENRLIC
-73 GKEEGEGAHHHT
+73 GKEEGEGAHTHT
-85 DECYREEPVL
+85 DECY
-95 VCTTPESDGH
+95 T
-105 QHTDDCYTEEQVLTC
+105 QEQTL
-120 TNTDPDHVHNDIDGC
+120 I
-135 YTTERKLT
+135 
-143 CGKEEGEGAHHH
+143 CGLEEGEGAHTH
-155 TEECYE
+155 TEECYDE
-161 TKRELICGQEESDGH
+161 EGNLICGLEENEGHQHTEECYQTENILTCDQEESEGH
-176 KHTDDC
+176 QHTAEC
-182 YKKEL
+182 YEQVL
-187 VCGKEEHKHI
+187 ACGKEEHAHS

-208 EDGNVWQRTVSSVT
+208 EDADTWQNSVSSVS

-228 ADLAAIAKTQSG
+228 SDLAAIAQTQIG
-240 YTESTANYAVAE
+240 YRESTSNYNVAE
-252 DGQTIHGY
+252 DGATMNGY
-260 TRYGAWANDPYR
+260 TRYGAWAGDPYR

-277 QFADF
+277 QFTDF
-282 CLSYAGVP
+282 CLSYAGIP
-290 TSAVP
+290 SSAMVQP
-295 QNNDCSAWNYTI
+295 SDCWEWAPVSKE
-307 PDGYTPKT
+307 GYTPNT
-315 GDLLLLD
+315 GDLIILD
-322 TDSNGSA
+322 GNQDGTP
-329 DHAGIVTSVSDSTL
+329 DHAGIVLNANDTQVTTVIGDSDKE
-343 SAIVG
+343 V
-348 DADKAVRNNTYNIGS
+348 KQNTYNLDNAI
-363 ENIKG
+363 IVG
-368 YVSIPENPAL
+368 YVTMPRNPNFDYGDEEPAVDD
-378 ATPTPEPTKEPEVTP
+378 ADAPEPDNNIEETSTAEPEETPEVTP
-393 EAQPTQAPEA
+393 EAEEAIPE
-403 TPEVT
+403 ESQQT
-408 EEPTQEPENKADD
+408 E
-421 TADDKADENKTQD
+421 
-434 EDVKED
+434 
-440 DGKKDDTANNIEVT
+440 
-454 PTPEVTET
+454 
-462 PEATPTPTKTP
+462 
-473 EDKEKKNEEI
+473 KEKKKEEKKEVPAVAEVT
-483 IDFTEISWCNVEKPE
+483 DTSWCTAEKAE
-498 EENSIEDDKDTE
+498 DSNIED
-510 NEESIEEANFMLLS
+510 EESEQSDIEVFSGE
-524 IEQDVSVMAA
+524 ECVSATA
-534 NSGVDFGQYI
+534 TGNTIDFGQYI

-561 EFNDGD
+561 EFNNGD
-567 QIKTDIKYD
+567 QIKTDIVYD
-576 IPAGILNADNRV
+576 IPAGILSTDNRV

-670 TIKKEEET
+670 IIKKEEET
-678 PETGDINITKEGTL
+678 PETGDINIAKEGTL

-711 KKTVTVKDYLKNAT
+711 KKTVIVKDYLKNAT
-725 YKKNVVIKDKDGKTV
+725 YKKDVVIKDKDGKTV
-740 TGDVVYYENQAPA
+740 SGNVVYNETKAPA
-753 ESSFEIKNLPELKAG
+753 ESSFEIRDLPELKAG

-853 DGYKATLNGEEIA
+853 DGYNATLNGEAIT

-880 FEIVYETDAPDKAG
+880 FEIVYETNAPDKAG
-894 NVNNKAELTKDG
+894 KVKNKAELTKGD
-906 KGYSSDATVN
+906 KGYSSDATVG

-965 TIKNGSLDSEHYGI
+965 TIENGSLDSEHYGI
-979 RSELQQAIEKSI
+979 RSELQQAIENSI

-1006 TDRLKDCSSWL
+1006 TDSLKDCSSWL

-1027 GEEVKDDDD
+1027 GKKVTDDND
-1036 KVKSFI
+1036 KVNSFI
-1042 ITFNTNPNSDKNYAG
+1042 ITFNADPNSDKKYAG
-1057 KLIEFK
+1057 KLIEFE
-1063 YQTTGNIETIPEGQT
+1063 YQTIGNIETIPEGET
-1078 ETFYNNGK
+1078 KTFYNSGK
-1086 LGDKEVTGSVS
+1086 LGDKKVTGNVS
-1097 YKNPARLLKQSGVEG
+1097 YKNPVRLIKQSGVEG
-1112 SLTPPEDNYY
+1112 SLTPPEDYY
-1122 WDTDYKWNG
+1122 WNTDYKWNG

-1167 VLTDTLPAGTEFVEG
+1167 ILTDTLPAGTEFVEG

-1207 PGFSVGSG
+1207 PGFSVGRSG

-1222 KKDSYYLKDD
+1222 EKDSYYLKDD

-1283 KGSQRIEKDS
+1283 TGSQRTEKDS
-1293 TTGAEIPKD
+1293 KTGAERPKN

-1329 LEYGVG
+1329 LEYVAKQ
-1335 ELNAVNLDLS
+1335 LSAVNLDLS

-1382 FKITLPDGLAC
+1382 FKVTLPDELAC

-1398 YQFDRGSTAGD
+1398 YQYDRGTTAGD
-1409 ILISNEA
+1409 IQISNEA

-1421 SSKEN
+1421 SSKVN
-1426 KLNLQEA
+1426 NLTLEEA

-1440 KHITIFKVDSRDFS
+1440 KHIIVFKVDSRDFS
-1454 KLLSGVS
+1454 KLLSGVK
-1461 FELYKYENQSWTK
+1461 FKLYEYKNQNWTEVKELT
-1474 VTDLITD
+1474 TD

-1487 ISLGDKE
+1487 ISLGDKK
-1494 DSLVKHDVLYK
+1494 DSLVKHNVLYK
-1505 IVERETQ
+1505 LVETETQ

-1521 YYIVSLENKTKDD
+1521 YYIVSLENKTKDN
-1534 IWNSISGEI
+1534 IWDSIPWEMKNSEF
-1543 QNGELGNSKDNIRT
+1543 GNNKDNIRT
-1557 ISKNGDAIYIT
+1557 ISQNGDTIYIT

-1592 EKVTVKLQRET
+1592 ESVTVKLQRET
-1603 QTPTGNKVTVNCYD
+1603 QTPAGNKVTIHSKATNGANVD
-1617 KSGLKKT
+1617 KT
-1624 ETIWIKSGTSMRI
+1624 EVFWVRPGTSMRI
-1637 KWNMDVKSDNEKY
+1637 RWNMNVDKTGVGTTFTYGLD
-1650 FDCNLS
+1650 
-1656 GCTISWENDGW
+1656 GCTLEWELEEGW
-1667 KRLPVIVTPEISSDV
+1667 KNIPTIVTPPINGDVNIEISQTSYV
-1682 SINITYT
+1682 Q
-1689 EWWGNFGEGGSET
+1689 WGSGGSEN
-1702 NPIEVAYTPD
+1702 NPIEVTYTPGGH
-1712 NGYDSSIDE
+1712 NSSIDE

-1726 SVVLNASNNWKYV
+1726 PVVLSASNNWKYV
-1739 WKNLAQTDENGNP
+1739 WKNLAQEDANGNP

-1776 SGEVIVTNTRTTSQD
+1776 SGEVIVTNIRTTSQD

-1818 CEYVMRRKRRERR
+1818 CGYVMRRKRRERR
-1831 GN
+1831 GI

>member
-73 GKEEGEGAHHHT
+73 GKEEGDGAHHHT

-161 TKRELICGQEESDGH
+161 TKRELICGQEENDGH

-277 QFADF
+277 QFTDF

-295 QNNDCSAWNYTI
+295 QNSDCSAWNYTI

-322 TDSNGSA
+322 TDSNSSA

-343 SAIVG
+343 TAIVG

-363 ENIKG
+363 ETIKG

-378 ATPTPEPTKEPEVTP
+378 ATPTPEPTKE
-393 EAQPTQAPEA
+393 PEA

-440 DGKKDDTANNIEVT
+440 DGKKDDTANNIEIT

-462 PEATPTPTKTP
+462 PEATPTPTETP

-599 QGDLN
+599 QGDLS
-604 GVVYSKGSAVGT
+604 GVVYSKGNAVGT

-629 NEDFVDNGSR
+629 NEDFVESGSR

-655 KVDKDIIFGGKGGTI
+655 KVDKDITFGGQGGTV
-670 TIKKEEET
+670 TIKKKEET
-678 PETGDINITKEGTL
+678 TENGDINITKKGTL

-711 KKTVTVKDYLKNAT
+711 KKTITVKDYLKNAT
-725 YKKNVVIKDKDGKTV
+725 YNKDVVIKNKDNQTV
-740 TGDVVYYENQAPA
+740 TGTVNYYDDKAPS
-753 ESSFEIKNLPELKAG
+753 ESSFEIKDLPELKAG
-768 EWYELTYSA
+768 EWYELTYSV

-785 GTNIVENTASANDKS
+785 GTNTVENSASANDKS
-800 KWVQVRVSE
+800 YWMQVKVSE
-809 PVIKKDGSYSEDTGK
+809 PVIKKIGSYSEDTGK
-824 IKWTITVYGEGDSLD
+824 IKWTITVCGEGDSLN
-839 GYTLSDILDGKKLP
+839 GYTLSDILNGKTLP
-853 DGYKATLNGEEIA
+853 DGYEATLNGKKIT
-866 LPYTFGKGSDGKHT
+866 LPYTFGESSDGKHT
-880 FEIVYETDAPDKAG
+880 FEIVYETDAPDNEE
-894 NVNNKAELTKDG
+894 NVNNKAELKKGD
-906 KGYSSDATVN
+906 KGYSSDTTVG
-916 VTKRDWDISKVST
+916 VEKRKWDISKVST
-929 GQEAVEGGKTR
+929 GQEAVDGGKNR

-955 NSLGTFTYED
+955 NSLGTFIYED
-965 TIKNGSLDSEHYGI
+965 TIKNGSLGSEHYGI
-979 RSELQQAIEKSI
+979 RSELQQSIENSI
-991 NIKYLVNDNGQMRDQ
+991 SIQYLINDNGQMKNQ

-1027 GEEVKDDDD
+1027 GEKVKDDDD

-1042 ITFNTNPNSDKNYAG
+1042 ITFNATPSSDKNYAG
-1057 KLIEFK
+1057 KLIEFE
-1063 YQTTGNIETIPEGQT
+1063 YQTIGNIETIPEGET
-1078 ETFYNNGK
+1078 ETFYNSGK

-1302 IVDYSIVINPNAED
+1302 IVDYSIIINPKAED

-1329 LEYGVG
+1329 LKYDASK
-1335 ELNAVNLDLS
+1335 LHAANLDLS
-1345 TVKLYVYDATK
+1345 TVKLYVYDTTK

-1371 EYNDSSSGKRE
+1371 EYSDSSSGERE

-1398 YQFDRGSTAGD
+1398 YQYDRGSTADG
-1409 ILISNEA
+1409 IQISNEA

-1426 KLNLQEA
+1426 KLTLQEA

-1454 KLLSGVS
+1454 KLLSGVN
-1461 FELYKYENQSWTK
+1461 FELYKYENQGWTK
-1474 VTDLITD
+1474 VTDLTTD

-1487 ISLGDKE
+1487 ISLGDNE

-1505 IVERETQ
+1505 IVETATQ
-1512 DGYEVSDKP
+1512 EGYDLSNKP
-1521 YYIVSLENKTKDD
+1521 YYIVSLENKTKDE
-1534 IWNSISGEI
+1534 IWSSIPWET

-1592 EKVTVKLQRET
+1592 ENVTVKLQRET
-1603 QTPTGNKVTVNCYD
+1603 QMPTGNKVTIHSKATNGANVD
-1617 KSGLKKT
+1617 KT
-1624 ETIWIKSGTSMRI
+1624 EVFWVRPGTSMRI
-1637 KWNMDVKSDNEKY
+1637 RWNMHVDKTGVGTTFTY
-1650 FDCNLS
+1650 GLA
-1656 GCTISWENDGW
+1656 GCTLEWEMEEGW
-1667 KRLPVIVTPEISSDV
+1667 KNIPTIVTPPINGDVNIEISQTSYV
-1682 SINITYT
+1682 H
-1689 EWWGNFGEGGSET
+1689 WGSGGSEN
-1702 NPIEVAYTPD
+1702 NPISVEYTPGGH
-1712 NGYDSSIDE
+1712 NSSIDE
-1721 SYNPD
+1721 SYNPN
-1726 SVVLNASNNWKYV
+1726 SVILNASNNWKYV
-1739 WKNLAQTDENGNP
+1739 WKNLAQQDANGNP

-1818 CEYVMRRKRRERR
+1818 CGYVMRRKRRERR
-1831 GN
+1831 EH

>member
-1 MKESLSQ
+1 MKNTLLHQ
-8 QTANLKHKNNRH
+8 AAKFKLQNRKH
-20 KRWKGIVSILACMV
+20 KRWQKAVSILACIV

-48 AEGTPHCGKEEH
+48 AEGTPHCGIEEH
-60 THTED
+60 THTDE
-65 CYEKKLIC
+65 CYENRLIC
-73 GKEEGEGAHHHT
+73 GKEEGEGAHTHT
-85 DECYREEPVL
+85 DECY
-95 VCTTPESDGH
+95 T
-105 QHTDDCYTEEQVLTC
+105 QEQTL
-120 TNTDPDHVHNDIDGC
+120 I
-135 YTTERKLT
+135 
-143 CGKEEGEGAHHH
+143 CGLEEGEGAHTH
-155 TEECYE
+155 TEECYDE
-161 TKRELICGQEESDGH
+161 EGNLICGLEENEGHQHTEECYQTEDILTCDQEESEGH
-176 KHTDDC
+176 QHTAEC
-182 YKKEL
+182 YEQVL
-187 VCGKEEHKHI
+187 ACGKEEHVHS

-208 EDGNVWQRTVSSVT
+208 EDADTWQNSVSSVS

-228 ADLAAIAKTQSG
+228 SDLAAIAQTQIG
-240 YTESTANYAVAE
+240 YRESTSNYNVAE
-252 DGQTIHGY
+252 DGVTMNGY
-260 TRYGAWANDPYR
+260 TRYGAWAGDPYR

-277 QFADF
+277 QFTDF
-282 CLSYAGVP
+282 CLSYAGIP
-290 TSAVP
+290 SSAMVQP
-295 QNNDCSAWNYTI
+295 SDCWEWAPVSKE
-307 PDGYTPKT
+307 GYTPNT
-315 GDLLLLD
+315 GDLIILD
-322 TDSNGSA
+322 GNQDGTP
-329 DHAGIVTSVSDSTL
+329 DHAGIVL
-343 SAIVG
+343 SANDTQVTTVIG
-348 DADKAVRNNTYNIGS
+348 DSDKEVKQNTYNLDNAI
-363 ENIKG
+363 IVG
-368 YVSIPENPAL
+368 YVTMPRNPNFDYGDAEPAADDADAPEPDNNIEE
-378 ATPTPEPTKEPEVTP
+378 TPTAEPEETPEVTP
-393 EAQPTQAPEA
+393 EAEEAIPEESQQTEKEEKKEEKKEVPA
-403 TPEVT
+403 VAEVT
-408 EEPTQEPENKADD
+408 DTSWCTAEKA
-421 TADDKADENKTQD
+421 
-434 EDVKED
+434 EDS
-440 DGKKDDTANNIEVT
+440 NIE
-454 PTPEVTET
+454 
-462 PEATPTPTKTP
+462 
-473 EDKEKKNEEI
+473 D
-483 IDFTEISWCNVEKPE
+483 
-498 EENSIEDDKDTE
+498 
-510 NEESIEEANFMLLS
+510 EESEQSDIEVFSGE
-524 IEQDVSVMAA
+524 ECVSATA
-534 NSGVDFGQYI
+534 TGNTIDFGQYI

-561 EFNDGD
+561 EFNNGD
-567 QIKTDIKYD
+567 QIKTDIEYD
-576 IPAGILNADNRV
+576 IPAGILSTDNRV

-629 NEDFVDNGSR
+629 NEDFVDSGSR

-692 SADKKTIEYKVKV
+692 SVDKKTIEYKVKV

-725 YKKNVVIKDKDGKTV
+725 YKKDVVIKDKEGKAV
-740 TGDVVYYENQAPA
+740 NGDVVYYENQASA

-768 EWYELTYSA
+768 EWYELTYSV

-809 PVIKKDGSYSEDTGK
+809 PVINKKGSYSEDTGK
-824 IKWTITVYGEGDSLD
+824 IKWIITVYGEGDSLE

-853 DGYKATLNGEEIA
+853 EGSQATLNGKAIT

-880 FEIVYETDAPDKAG
+880 FEIVYETDASDKAG

-916 VTKRDWDISKVST
+916 VTKRDWDISKFST

-955 NSLGTFTYED
+955 NSLGTFIYED
-965 TIKNGSLDSEHYGI
+965 TIKNGSSGSEHYGI
-979 RSELQQAIEKSI
+979 RSELQQAIENSI

-1006 TDRLKDCSSWL
+1006 TDKLKDCSRWL

-1027 GEEVKDDDD
+1027 GDEVKDDSD

-1042 ITFNTNPNSDKNYAG
+1042 ITFNAVPNSDKKYAG
-1057 KLIEFK
+1057 KLIEFE
-1063 YQTTGNIETIPEGQT
+1063 YQTIGNIEAIPEGET
-1078 ETFYNNGK
+1078 ETFYNSGK
-1086 LGDKEVTGSVS
+1086 LRDKEVTGNVS
-1097 YKNPARLLKQSGVEG
+1097 YKNPVRLIKQSGVDG
-1112 SLTPPEDNYY
+1112 SLIPPEDNYY
-1122 WDTDYKWNG
+1122 WNTDYKWNG

-1167 VLTDTLPAGTEFVEG
+1167 VLTDTLPAGTEFVED

-1207 PGFSVGSG
+1207 PGFSVGNG

-1222 KKDSYYLKDD
+1222 KENSYYLKDD

-1245 DTKLDGAGTA
+1245 DTKLDGTGTA

-1283 KGSQRIEKDS
+1283 TGSQRIEKDS
-1293 TTGAEIPKD
+1293 KNGTEIPKN
-1302 IVDYSIVINPNAED
+1302 IVDYSIVINPHAED

-1329 LEYGVG
+1329 LKYDAKQ
-1335 ELNAVNLDLS
+1335 LSAVNLDLS

-1371 EYNDSSSGKRE
+1371 EYNDLSSGKRE
-1382 FKITLPDGLAC
+1382 FKVTLPDELAC

-1398 YQFDRGSTAGD
+1398 YQYDRGNTAGD
-1409 ILISNEA
+1409 IHISNEA

-1421 SSKEN
+1421 TSKEN
-1426 KLNLQEA
+1426 SFTLKES

-1454 KLLSGVS
+1454 KLLSGVK
-1461 FELYKYENQSWTK
+1461 FELYKYENSKWEK
-1474 VTDLITD
+1474 VKDLTTDQ
-1481 KNGRID
+1481 NGRID

-1505 IVERETQ
+1505 IVEIATQ
-1512 DGYEVSDKP
+1512 EGYDLSNKP
-1521 YYIVSLENKTKDD
+1521 YYIVSLENKTKDE
-1534 IWNSISGEI
+1534 IWSSIPWET
-1543 QNGELGNSKDNIRT
+1543 QKGELGNSKDNIRT

-1592 EKVTVKLQRET
+1592 ESVTVKLQRET
-1603 QTPTGNKVTVNCYD
+1603 QTPTGNKVTIHSKATNGANVD
-1617 KSGLKKT
+1617 KT
-1624 ETIWIKSGTSMRI
+1624 EVFWVRPGTSMRI
-1637 KWNMDVKSDNEKY
+1637 RWNMKVDKTEVDTKFTYGLD
-1650 FDCNLS
+1650 
-1656 GCTISWENDGW
+1656 GCTLEWEQEEGW
-1667 KRLPVIVTPEISSDV
+1667 KNIPTIVTPPINGDVNIEISQTSYV
-1682 SINITYT
+1682 Y
-1689 EWWGNFGEGGSET
+1689 WGSGGSEN
-1702 NPIEVAYTPD
+1702 NPIEVTYTPGGH
-1712 NGYDSSIDE
+1712 NSSIDE
-1721 SYNPD
+1721 SYKPNPVILD
-1726 SVVLNASNNWKYV
+1726 ASNNWKYV
-1739 WKNLAQTDENGNP
+1739 WKNLVQKDANGNP

-1765 YTVSYTNNDVQ
+1765 YTVSYTNNDVK

-1818 CEYVMRRKRRERR
+1818 CGYVMRRKRRERR
-1831 GN
+1831 EI

>member
-1 MKESLSQ
+1 MKNTLLHQ
-8 QTANLKHKNNRH
+8 AAKFKLQNRKH
-20 KRWKGIVSILACMV
+20 KRWQKAVSILACIV

-48 AEGTPHCGKEEH
+48 AEGTPHCGIEEH
-60 THTED
+60 THTDE
-65 CYEKKLIC
+65 CYENRLIC
-73 GKEEGEGAHHHT
+73 GKEEGEGAHTHT
-85 DECYREEPVL
+85 DECY
-95 VCTTPESDGH
+95 T
-105 QHTDDCYTEEQVLTC
+105 QEQTL
-120 TNTDPDHVHNDIDGC
+120 I
-135 YTTERKLT
+135 
-143 CGKEEGEGAHHH
+143 CGLEEGEGAHTH
-155 TEECYE
+155 TEECYDE
-161 TKRELICGQEESDGH
+161 EGNLICGLEENEGHQHTEECYQTENVLTCDQEESEGH
-176 KHTDDC
+176 QHTAEC
-182 YKKEL
+182 YEQVL
-187 VCGKEEHKHI
+187 ACGKEEHAHS

-208 EDGNVWQRTVSSVT
+208 EDADTWQNSVSSVS

-228 ADLAAIAKTQSG
+228 SDLAAIAQTQIG
-240 YTESTANYAVAE
+240 YRESTSNYNVAE
-252 DGQTIHGY
+252 DGATMNGY
-260 TRYGAWANDPYR
+260 TRYGAWAGDPYR

-277 QFADF
+277 QFTDF
-282 CLSYAGVP
+282 CLSYAGIP
-290 TSAVP
+290 SSAMVQP
-295 QNNDCSAWNYTI
+295 SDCWEWAPVSKE
-307 PDGYTPKT
+307 GYTPNT
-315 GDLLLLD
+315 GDLIILD
-322 TDSNGSA
+322 GNQDGTP
-329 DHAGIVTSVSDSTL
+329 DHAGIVLNANDAQVTTVIGDSDKE
-343 SAIVG
+343 V
-348 DADKAVRNNTYNIGS
+348 KQNTYNLDNAI
-363 ENIKG
+363 IVG
-368 YVSIPENPAL
+368 YVTMPRNPNFDYGDAEP
-378 ATPTPEPTKEPEVTP
+378 AADDADAQESDNNNIEETPTAEPEETPEVTP
-393 EAQPTQAPEA
+393 EAEEAIPEESQQTEKEEKKEVPA
-403 TPEVT
+403 VAEVT
-408 EEPTQEPENKADD
+408 DTSWCTAEKA
-421 TADDKADENKTQD
+421 
-434 EDVKED
+434 EDS
-440 DGKKDDTANNIEVT
+440 NIE
-454 PTPEVTET
+454 
-462 PEATPTPTKTP
+462 
-473 EDKEKKNEEI
+473 D
-483 IDFTEISWCNVEKPE
+483 
-498 EENSIEDDKDTE
+498 
-510 NEESIEEANFMLLS
+510 EESEQSDIEVFSGE
-524 IEQDVSVMAA
+524 ECVSATA
-534 NSGVDFGQYI
+534 TGNTIDFGQYI

-561 EFNDGD
+561 EFNNGD
-567 QIKTDIKYD
+567 QIKTDIVYD
-576 IPAGILNADNRV
+576 IPAGILSTDNRV

-670 TIKKEEET
+670 IIKKEEET

-711 KKTVTVKDYLKNAT
+711 KKTVIVKDYLKNAT
-725 YKKNVVIKDKDGKTV
+725 YKKDVVIKDKDGKTV
-740 TGDVVYYENQAPA
+740 SGNVVYNETKAPA
-753 ESSFEIKNLPELKAG
+753 ESSFEIRDLPELKAG

-824 IKWTITVYGEGDSLD
+824 IKWTITVYGEGDSLE

-853 DGYKATLNGEEIA
+853 DGYNATLNGEAIT

-894 NVNNKAELTKDG
+894 SVNNKAELTKDG
-906 KGYSSDATVN
+906 KGYSSDATVG

-965 TIKNGSLDSEHYGI
+965 TIENGSLDSEHYGI
-979 RSELQQAIEKSI
+979 RSELQQAIENSI

-1006 TDRLKDCSSWL
+1006 TDSLKDCSSWL

-1027 GEEVKDDDD
+1027 GKKVTDDND
-1036 KVKSFI
+1036 KVNSFI
-1042 ITFNTNPNSDKNYAG
+1042 ITFNADPNSDKKYAG
-1057 KLIEFK
+1057 KLIEFE
-1063 YQTTGNIETIPEGQT
+1063 YQTIGNIETIPEGET
-1078 ETFYNNGK
+1078 KTFYNSGK
-1086 LGDKEVTGSVS
+1086 LGDKKVTGNVS
-1097 YKNPARLLKQSGVEG
+1097 YKNPVRLIKQSGVEG
-1112 SLTPPEDNYY
+1112 SLTPPEDYY
-1122 WDTDYKWNG
+1122 WNTDYKWNG

-1167 VLTDTLPAGTEFVEG
+1167 ILTDTLPAGTEFVEG

-1207 PGFSVGSG
+1207 PGFSVGRSG

-1222 KKDSYYLKDD
+1222 EKDSYYLKDD

-1283 KGSQRIEKDS
+1283 TGSQRTEKDS
-1293 TTGAEIPKD
+1293 KTGAERPKN

-1329 LEYGVG
+1329 LEYVAKQ
-1335 ELNAVNLDLS
+1335 LSAVNLDLS

-1382 FKITLPDGLAC
+1382 FKVTLPDELAC

-1398 YQFDRGSTAGD
+1398 YQYDRGTTAGD
-1409 ILISNEA
+1409 IQISNEA

-1421 SSKEN
+1421 SSKVN
-1426 KLNLQEA
+1426 NLTLEEA

-1440 KHITIFKVDSRDFS
+1440 KHIIVFKVDSRDFS
-1454 KLLSGVS
+1454 KLLSGVK
-1461 FELYKYENQSWTK
+1461 FKLYEYKNQNWTEVKELT
-1474 VTDLITD
+1474 TD

-1487 ISLGDKE
+1487 ISLGDKK
-1494 DSLVKHDVLYK
+1494 DSLVKHNVLYK
-1505 IVERETQ
+1505 LVETETQ

-1521 YYIVSLENKTKDD
+1521 YYIVSLENKTKDN
-1534 IWNSISGEI
+1534 IWDSIPWEMKNSEF
-1543 QNGELGNSKDNIRT
+1543 GNNKDNIRT
-1557 ISKNGDAIYIT
+1557 ISQNGDTIYIT

-1592 EKVTVKLQRET
+1592 ESVTVKLQRET
-1603 QTPTGNKVTVNCYD
+1603 QTPAGNKVTIHSKATNGANVD
-1617 KSGLKKT
+1617 KT
-1624 ETIWIKSGTSMRI
+1624 EVFWVRPGTSMRI
-1637 KWNMDVKSDNEKY
+1637 RWNMNVDKTGVGTTFTYGLD
-1650 FDCNLS
+1650 
-1656 GCTISWENDGW
+1656 GCTLEWELEEGW
-1667 KRLPVIVTPEISSDV
+1667 KNIPTIVTPPINGDVNIEISQTSYV
-1682 SINITYT
+1682 Q
-1689 EWWGNFGEGGSET
+1689 WGSGGSEN
-1702 NPIEVAYTPD
+1702 NPIEVTYTPGGH
-1712 NGYDSSIDE
+1712 NSSIDE

-1726 SVVLNASNNWKYV
+1726 PVVLSASNNWKYV
-1739 WKNLAQTDENGNP
+1739 WKNLAQEDANGNP

-1818 CEYVMRRKRRERR
+1818 CGYVMRRKRRERR
-1831 GN
+1831 EI

>member
-1 MKESLSQ
+1 MKNTLLHQ
-8 QTANLKHKNNRH
+8 AAKFKLQNRKH
-20 KRWKGIVSILACMV
+20 KRWQKAVSILACIV

-48 AEGTPHCGKEEH
+48 AEGTPHCGIEEH
-60 THTED
+60 THTDE
-65 CYEKKLIC
+65 CYENRLIC
-73 GKEEGEGAHHHT
+73 GKEEGEGAHTHT
-85 DECYREEPVL
+85 DECY
-95 VCTTPESDGH
+95 T
-105 QHTDDCYTEEQVLTC
+105 QEQTL
-120 TNTDPDHVHNDIDGC
+120 I
-135 YTTERKLT
+135 
-143 CGKEEGEGAHHH
+143 CGLEEGEGAHTH
-155 TEECYE
+155 TEECYDE
-161 TKRELICGQEESDGH
+161 EGNLICGLEENEGHQHTEECYQTENILTCDQEESEGH
-176 KHTDDC
+176 QHTAEC
-182 YKKEL
+182 YEQVL
-187 VCGKEEHKHI
+187 ACGKEEHAHS

-208 EDGNVWQRTVSSVT
+208 EDADTWQNSVSSVS

-228 ADLAAIAKTQSG
+228 SDLAAIAQTQIG
-240 YTESTANYAVAE
+240 YRESTSNYNVAE
-252 DGQTIHGY
+252 DGATMNGY
-260 TRYGAWANDPYR
+260 TRYGAWAGDPYR

-277 QFADF
+277 QFTDF
-282 CLSYAGVP
+282 CLSYAGIP
-290 TSAVP
+290 SSAMVQP
-295 QNNDCSAWNYTI
+295 SDCWEWAPVSKE
-307 PDGYTPKT
+307 GYTPNT
-315 GDLLLLD
+315 GDLIILD
-322 TDSNGSA
+322 GNQDGTP
-329 DHAGIVTSVSDSTL
+329 DHAGIVLNANDTQVTTVIGDSDKE
-343 SAIVG
+343 V
-348 DADKAVRNNTYNIGS
+348 KQNTYNLDNAI
-363 ENIKG
+363 IVG
-368 YVSIPENPAL
+368 YVTMPRNPNFDYGDEEPAVDD
-378 ATPTPEPTKEPEVTP
+378 ADAPEPDNNIEETSTAEPEETPEVTP
-393 EAQPTQAPEA
+393 EAEEAIPE
-403 TPEVT
+403 ESQQT
-408 EEPTQEPENKADD
+408 E
-421 TADDKADENKTQD
+421 
-434 EDVKED
+434 
-440 DGKKDDTANNIEVT
+440 
-454 PTPEVTET
+454 
-462 PEATPTPTKTP
+462 
-473 EDKEKKNEEI
+473 KEKKKEEKKEVPAVAEVT
-483 IDFTEISWCNVEKPE
+483 DTSWCTAEKAE
-498 EENSIEDDKDTE
+498 DSNIED
-510 NEESIEEANFMLLS
+510 EESEQSDIEVFSGE
-524 IEQDVSVMAA
+524 ECVSATA
-534 NSGVDFGQYI
+534 TGNTIDFGQYI

-561 EFNDGD
+561 EFNNGD
-567 QIKTDIKYD
+567 QIKTDIVYD
-576 IPAGILNADNRV
+576 IPAGILSTDNRV

-670 TIKKEEET
+670 IIKKEEET
-678 PETGDINITKEGTL
+678 PETGDINIAKEGTL

-711 KKTVTVKDYLKNAT
+711 KKTVIVKDYLKNAT
-725 YKKNVVIKDKDGKTV
+725 YKKDVVIKDKDGKTV
-740 TGDVVYYENQAPA
+740 SGNVVYNETKAPA
-753 ESSFEIKNLPELKAG
+753 ESSFEIRDLPELKAG

-853 DGYKATLNGEEIA
+853 DGYNATLNGEAIT

-880 FEIVYETDAPDKAG
+880 FEIVYETNAPDKAG
-894 NVNNKAELTKDG
+894 KVKNKAELTKGD
-906 KGYSSDATVN
+906 KGYSSDATVG

-965 TIKNGSLDSEHYGI
+965 TIENGSLDSEHYGI
-979 RSELQQAIEKSI
+979 RSELQQAIENSI

-1006 TDRLKDCSSWL
+1006 TDSLKDCSSWL

-1027 GEEVKDDDD
+1027 GKKVTDDND
-1036 KVKSFI
+1036 KVNSFI
-1042 ITFNTNPNSDKNYAG
+1042 ITFNADPNSDKKYAG
-1057 KLIEFK
+1057 KLIEFE
-1063 YQTTGNIETIPEGQT
+1063 YQTIGNIETIPEGET
-1078 ETFYNNGK
+1078 KTFYNSGK
-1086 LGDKEVTGSVS
+1086 LGDKKVTGNVS
-1097 YKNPARLLKQSGVEG
+1097 YKNPVRLIKQSGVEG
-1112 SLTPPEDNYY
+1112 SLTPPEDYY
-1122 WDTDYKWNG
+1122 WNTDYKWNG

-1167 VLTDTLPAGTEFVEG
+1167 ILTDTLPAGTEFVEG

-1207 PGFSVGSG
+1207 PGFSVGRSG

-1222 KKDSYYLKDD
+1222 EKDSYYLKDD

-1283 KGSQRIEKDS
+1283 TGSQRTEKDS
-1293 TTGAEIPKD
+1293 KTGAERPKN

-1329 LEYGVG
+1329 LEYVAKQ
-1335 ELNAVNLDLS
+1335 LSAVNLDLS

-1382 FKITLPDGLAC
+1382 FKVTLPDELAC

-1398 YQFDRGSTAGD
+1398 YQYDRGTTAGD
-1409 ILISNEA
+1409 IQISNEA

-1421 SSKEN
+1421 SSKVN
-1426 KLNLQEA
+1426 NLTLEEA

-1440 KHITIFKVDSRDFS
+1440 KHIIVFKVDSRDFS
-1454 KLLSGVS
+1454 KLLSGVK
-1461 FELYKYENQSWTK
+1461 FKLYEYKNQNWTEVKELT
-1474 VTDLITD
+1474 TD

-1487 ISLGDKE
+1487 ISLGDKK
-1494 DSLVKHDVLYK
+1494 DSLVKHNVLYK
-1505 IVERETQ
+1505 LVETETQ

-1521 YYIVSLENKTKDD
+1521 YYIVSLENKTKDN
-1534 IWNSISGEI
+1534 IWDSIPWEMKNSEF
-1543 QNGELGNSKDNIRT
+1543 GNNKDNIRT
-1557 ISKNGDAIYIT
+1557 ISQNGDTIYIT

-1592 EKVTVKLQRET
+1592 ESVTVKLQRET
-1603 QTPTGNKVTVNCYD
+1603 QTPAGNKVTIHSKATNGANVD
-1617 KSGLKKT
+1617 KT
-1624 ETIWIKSGTSMRI
+1624 EVFWVRPGTSMRI
-1637 KWNMDVKSDNEKY
+1637 RWNMNVDKTGVGTTFTYGLD
-1650 FDCNLS
+1650 
-1656 GCTISWENDGW
+1656 GCTLEWELEEGW
-1667 KRLPVIVTPEISSDV
+1667 KNIPTIVTPPINGDVNIEISQTSYV
-1682 SINITYT
+1682 Q
-1689 EWWGNFGEGGSET
+1689 WGSGGSEN
-1702 NPIEVAYTPD
+1702 NPIEVTYTPGGH
-1712 NGYDSSIDE
+1712 NSSIDE

-1726 SVVLNASNNWKYV
+1726 PVVLSASNNWKYV
-1739 WKNLAQTDENGNP
+1739 WKNLAQEDANDNP

-1776 SGEVIVTNTRTTSQD
+1776 SGEVIVTNIRTTSQD

-1818 CEYVMRRKRRERR
+1818 CGYVMRRKRRERR
-1831 GN
+1831 EI

>member
-1 MKESLSQ
+1 MKNTLLHQ
-8 QTANLKHKNNRH
+8 AAKFKLQNRKH
-20 KRWKGIVSILACMV
+20 KRWQKAVSILACIV

-48 AEGTPHCGKEEH
+48 AEGTPHCGIEEH
-60 THTED
+60 THTDE
-65 CYEKKLIC
+65 CYENRLIC
-73 GKEEGEGAHHHT
+73 GKEEGEGAHTHT
-85 DECYREEPVL
+85 DECY
-95 VCTTPESDGH
+95 T
-105 QHTDDCYTEEQVLTC
+105 QEQTL
-120 TNTDPDHVHNDIDGC
+120 I
-135 YTTERKLT
+135 
-143 CGKEEGEGAHHH
+143 CGLEEGEGAHTH
-155 TEECYE
+155 TEECYDE
-161 TKRELICGQEESDGH
+161 DGNLICGLEENEGHQHTEECYQTENILTCELEESEGH
-176 KHTDDC
+176 QHTAEC
-182 YKKEL
+182 YEQVL
-187 VCGKEEHKHI
+187 ACGKEEHTHS

-208 EDGNVWQRTVSSVT
+208 EDADTWQNSVSSVS

-228 ADLAAIAKTQSG
+228 SDLAAIAQTQIG
-240 YTESTANYAVAE
+240 YRESTSNYNVAE
-252 DGQTIHGY
+252 DGATMNGY
-260 TRYGAWANDPYR
+260 TRYGAWAGDPYR

-277 QFADF
+277 QFTDF
-282 CLSYAGVP
+282 CLSYAGIP
-290 TSAVP
+290 SSAMVQP
-295 QNNDCSAWNYTI
+295 SDCWEWAPVSKE
-307 PDGYTPKT
+307 GYTPNT
-315 GDLLLLD
+315 GDLIILD
-322 TDSNGSA
+322 GNQDGTP
-329 DHAGIVTSVSDSTL
+329 DHAGIVLNANDTQVTTVIGDSDKE
-343 SAIVG
+343 V
-348 DADKAVRNNTYNIGS
+348 KQNTYNLDNAI
-363 ENIKG
+363 IVG
-368 YVSIPENPAL
+368 YVTMPRNPNFDYGDAEP
-378 ATPTPEPTKEPEVTP
+378 AADDADAQEPDNNIEETPTAEPEETPEVTP
-393 EAQPTQAPEA
+393 EAEEAIPEESQQTEKEEKKEVPA
-403 TPEVT
+403 VAEVT
-408 EEPTQEPENKADD
+408 DTSWCTAEKA
-421 TADDKADENKTQD
+421 
-434 EDVKED
+434 EDS
-440 DGKKDDTANNIEVT
+440 NIE
-454 PTPEVTET
+454 
-462 PEATPTPTKTP
+462 
-473 EDKEKKNEEI
+473 D
-483 IDFTEISWCNVEKPE
+483 
-498 EENSIEDDKDTE
+498 
-510 NEESIEEANFMLLS
+510 EESEQSDIEVFSGE
-524 IEQDVSVMAA
+524 ECVSATA
-534 NSGVDFGQYI
+534 TGNTIDFGQYI

-561 EFNDGD
+561 EFNNGD
-567 QIKTDIKYD
+567 QIKTDIEYD
-576 IPAGILNADNRV
+576 IPAGILSTDNRV

-629 NEDFVDNGSR
+629 NEDFVDSGSR

-678 PETGDINITKEGTL
+678 PETGDINITKKGTL
-692 SADKKTIEYKVKV
+692 SVDKKTIEYKVKV

-725 YKKNVVIKDKDGKTV
+725 YKKDVVIKDKEGKAV
-740 TGDVVYYENQAPA
+740 TGDVVYYENQASA

-768 EWYELTYSA
+768 EWYELTYSV

-809 PVIKKDGSYSEDTGK
+809 PVINKKGSYSEDTGK
-824 IKWTITVYGEGDSLD
+824 IKWIITVYGEGDSLE

-853 DGYKATLNGEEIA
+853 DGSQATLNGKAIT
-866 LPYTFGKGSDGKHT
+866 LPYTFRKGSDGKHT

-916 VTKRDWDISKVST
+916 VTKRDWDISKFST

-965 TIKNGSLDSEHYGI
+965 TIKNGSSDSEHYGI
-979 RSELQQAIEKSI
+979 RSELQQAIANSI

-1006 TDRLKDCSSWL
+1006 TDSLKDCSSWL
-1017 SYTITYKNAA
+1017 PYTITYKNAA
-1027 GEEVKDDDD
+1027 GDEVKDDSD

-1042 ITFNTNPNSDKNYAG
+1042 ITFNADPNSDKKYAG
-1057 KLIEFK
+1057 KLIEFEYK
-1063 YQTTGNIETIPEGQT
+1063 TIGNIEAISEGKT
-1078 ETFYNNGK
+1078 ETFYNSGK
-1086 LGDKEVTGSVS
+1086 LGDKEVTGNVS
-1097 YKNPARLLKQSGVEG
+1097 YKNPVRLIKQSGVEG
-1112 SLTPPEDNYY
+1112 SLTRPDEKGWNTAYQ
-1122 WDTDYKWNG
+1122 WNG
-1131 AYSDSQKEAKLGENK
+1131 AYSGEQKEAKLGEDK

-1167 VLTDTLPAGTEFVEG
+1167 VLTDTLPEGTEFVTG
-1182 SGYALYTNAACNGVW
+1182 SGYALYSNAACNAVW
-1197 RWENNKDITK
+1197 RYEQNKDITE
-1207 PGFSVGSG
+1207 PGFSVGNG

-1222 KKDSYYLKDD
+1222 KENSYYLSND

-1245 DTKLDGAGTA
+1245 DTKLDGTGTA

-1283 KGSQRIEKDS
+1283 TGSQRIEKDS
-1293 TTGAEIPKD
+1293 QTGAEIRKD

-1329 LEYGVG
+1329 LKYDAKQ
-1335 ELNAVNLDLS
+1335 LSAVNLDLS

-1371 EYNDSSSGKRE
+1371 EYNDFSSGKRE
-1382 FKITLPDGLAC
+1382 FKVTLPDELAC

-1398 YQFDRGSTAGD
+1398 YQYDRGTTAND

-1421 SSKEN
+1421 TSKE
-1426 KLNLQEA
+1426 KFVTLKEL

-1440 KHITIFKVDSRDFS
+1440 KHIIVFKVDSRDFS
-1454 KLLSGVS
+1454 KLLSGVK
-1461 FELYKYENQSWTK
+1461 FELYEYKNQNWTK
-1474 VTDLITD
+1474 VKDLTTD

-1505 IVERETQ
+1505 IVETETQ

-1592 EKVTVKLQRET
+1592 ESVTVKLQRET
-1603 QTPTGNKVTVNCYD
+1603 QTPTGNKVTVNCCD
-1617 KSGLKKT
+1617 ASGLKKT
-1624 ETIWIKSGTSMRI
+1624 ETVWIKSGTSMRI
-1637 KWNMDVKSDNEKY
+1637 KWNMPIDTSQFN
-1650 FDCNLS
+1650 FDLP
-1656 GCTISWENDGW
+1656 GCTVEWENDKIDSW
-1667 KRLPVIVTPEISSDV
+1667 KKLPVIVTPEISSDV
-1682 SINITYT
+1682 SINITYKA
-1689 EWWGNFGEGGSET
+1689 WWGNYGEGGSES
-1702 NPIEVAYTPD
+1702 NPIEVTYTPCGH
-1712 NGYDSSIDE
+1712 NSSIDE

-1726 SVVLNASNNWKYV
+1726 PVILDASNNWKYV
-1739 WKNLAQTDENGNP
+1739 WKNLAQEDANSNP

-1818 CEYVMRRKRRERR
+1818 CGYVMRRKRRERR
-1831 GN
+1831 KI

>member
-1 MKESLSQ
+1 MKNTLLHQ
-8 QTANLKHKNNRH
+8 AAKFKLQNRKH
-20 KRWKGIVSILACMV
+20 KRWQKAVSILACIV

-48 AEGTPHCGKEEH
+48 AEGTPHCGIEEH
-60 THTED
+60 THTDE
-65 CYEKKLIC
+65 CYENRLIC
-73 GKEEGEGAHHHT
+73 GKEEGEGAHTHT
-85 DECYREEPVL
+85 DECY
-95 VCTTPESDGH
+95 T
-105 QHTDDCYTEEQVLTC
+105 QEQTL
-120 TNTDPDHVHNDIDGC
+120 I
-135 YTTERKLT
+135 
-143 CGKEEGEGAHHH
+143 CGLEEGEGAHTH
-155 TEECYE
+155 TEECYDE
-161 TKRELICGQEESDGH
+161 DGNLICGLEENEGHQHTEECYQTENILTCDQEESEGH
-176 KHTDDC
+176 QHTAEC
-182 YKKEL
+182 YEQVL
-187 VCGKEEHKHI
+187 ACGKEEHAHS

-208 EDGNVWQRTVSSVT
+208 EDADTWQNSVSSVS

-228 ADLAAIAKTQSG
+228 SDLAAIAQTQIG
-240 YTESTANYAVAE
+240 YRESTSNYNVAE
-252 DGQTIHGY
+252 DGATMNGY
-260 TRYGAWANDPYR
+260 TRYGAWAGDPYR

-277 QFADF
+277 QFTDF
-282 CLSYAGVP
+282 CLSYAGIP
-290 TSAVP
+290 TSAMIQVSNCQEWAPVP
-295 QNNDCSAWNYTI
+295 KS
-307 PDGYTPKT
+307 GYAPST
-315 GDLLLLD
+315 GDIIILD
-322 TDSNGSA
+322 GNQEGTA
-329 DHAGIVTSVSDSTL
+329 DHAGIVLNANDTQVTTVIGDSDKE
-343 SAIVG
+343 V
-348 DADKAVRNNTYNIGS
+348 KQNTYNLDNAI
-363 ENIKG
+363 IVG
-368 YVSIPENPAL
+368 YVTMPRNPNFDYGDEEPAVDD
-378 ATPTPEPTKEPEVTP
+378 ADAPEPDNNIEETSTAEPEETPEVTP
-393 EAQPTQAPEA
+393 EAEEAIPE
-403 TPEVT
+403 ESQQT
-408 EEPTQEPENKADD
+408 E
-421 TADDKADENKTQD
+421 
-434 EDVKED
+434 
-440 DGKKDDTANNIEVT
+440 
-454 PTPEVTET
+454 
-462 PEATPTPTKTP
+462 
-473 EDKEKKNEEI
+473 KEKKKEEKKEEKKEVPAVAEVT
-483 IDFTEISWCNVEKPE
+483 DTSWCTAEKAE
-498 EENSIEDDKDTE
+498 DSNIED
-510 NEESIEEANFMLLS
+510 EESEQSDIEVFSGE
-524 IEQDVSVMAA
+524 ECVSATA
-534 NSGVDFGQYI
+534 TGNTIDFGQYI

-561 EFNDGD
+561 EFNNGD
-567 QIKTDIKYD
+567 QIKTDIVYD
-576 IPAGILNADNRV
+576 IPAGILSTDNRV

-670 TIKKEEET
+670 IIKKEEET
-678 PETGDINITKEGTL
+678 PETGDINIAKEGTL

-711 KKTVTVKDYLKNAT
+711 KKTVIVKDYLKNAT
-725 YKKNVVIKDKDGKTV
+725 YKKDVVIKDKDGKTV
-740 TGDVVYYENQAPA
+740 SGNVVYNETKAPA
-753 ESSFEIKNLPELKAG
+753 ESSFEIRDLPELKAG

-853 DGYKATLNGEEIA
+853 DGYNATLNGEAIT

-880 FEIVYETDAPDKAG
+880 FEIVYETNAPDKAG
-894 NVNNKAELTKDG
+894 KVKNKAELTKGD
-906 KGYSSDATVN
+906 KGYSSDATVG

-965 TIKNGSLDSEHYGI
+965 TIENGSSGSEHYGI
-979 RSELQQAIEKSI
+979 RSELQQAIKNSI
-991 NIKYLVNDNGQMRDQ
+991 KIKYLVNDNGQMRDQ
-1006 TDRLKDCSSWL
+1006 TDSLKDCSSWL

-1027 GEEVKDDDD
+1027 GDEVKNDSD

-1042 ITFNTNPNSDKNYAG
+1042 ITFNADPNSDKKYAG
-1057 KLIEFK
+1057 KLIEFE
-1063 YQTTGNIETIPEGQT
+1063 YQTIGNIEAIPEGKT
-1078 ETFYNNGK
+1078 ETFYNSGE
-1086 LGDKEVTGSVS
+1086 LGDKKVTGNVS
-1097 YKNPARLLKQSGVEG
+1097 YKNPVRLIKQSGVEG
-1112 SLTPPEDNYY
+1112 SLTPPEDYY
-1122 WDTDYKWNG
+1122 WNTDYKWNG

-1167 VLTDTLPAGTEFVEG
+1167 ILTDTLPAGTEFVEG

-1207 PGFSVGSG
+1207 PGFSVGRSG

-1222 KKDSYYLKDD
+1222 EKDSYYLKDD

-1283 KGSQRIEKDS
+1283 TGSQRTEKDS
-1293 TTGAEIPKD
+1293 KTGAERPKN

-1329 LEYGVG
+1329 LEYVAKQ
-1335 ELNAVNLDLS
+1335 LSAVNLDLS

-1382 FKITLPDGLAC
+1382 FKVTLPDELAC

-1398 YQFDRGSTAGD
+1398 YQYDRGTTAGD
-1409 ILISNEA
+1409 IQISNEA

-1421 SSKEN
+1421 SSKVN
-1426 KLNLQEA
+1426 NLTLEEA

-1440 KHITIFKVDSRDFS
+1440 KHIIVFKVDSRDFS
-1454 KLLSGVS
+1454 KLLSGVK
-1461 FELYKYENQSWTK
+1461 FKLYEYKNQNWTEVKELT
-1474 VTDLITD
+1474 TD

-1487 ISLGDKE
+1487 ISLGDKK
-1494 DSLVKHDVLYK
+1494 DSLVKHNVLYK
-1505 IVERETQ
+1505 LVETETQ

-1521 YYIVSLENKTKDD
+1521 YYIVSLENKTKDN
-1534 IWNSISGEI
+1534 IWDSIPWEMKNSEF
-1543 QNGELGNSKDNIRT
+1543 GNNKDNIRT
-1557 ISKNGDAIYIT
+1557 ISQNGDTIYIT

-1592 EKVTVKLQRET
+1592 ESVTVKLQRET
-1603 QTPTGNKVTVNCYD
+1603 QTPAGNKVTIHSKATNGANVD
-1617 KSGLKKT
+1617 KT
-1624 ETIWIKSGTSMRI
+1624 EVFWVRPGTSMRI
-1637 KWNMDVKSDNEKY
+1637 RWNMNVDKTGVGTTFTYGLD
-1650 FDCNLS
+1650 
-1656 GCTISWENDGW
+1656 GCTLEWELEEGW
-1667 KRLPVIVTPEISSDV
+1667 KNIPTIVTPPINGDVNIEISQTSYV
-1682 SINITYT
+1682 Q
-1689 EWWGNFGEGGSET
+1689 WGSGGSEN
-1702 NPIEVAYTPD
+1702 NPIEVTYTPGGH
-1712 NGYDSSIDE
+1712 NSSIDE

-1726 SVVLNASNNWKYV
+1726 PVVLSASNNWKYV
-1739 WKNLAQTDENGNP
+1739 WKNLAQEDANGNP

-1776 SGEVIVTNTRTTSQD
+1776 SGEVIVTNIRTTSQD

-1818 CEYVMRRKRRERR
+1818 CGYVMKRKRRERR
-1831 GN
+1831 KI

>member
-1 MKESLSQ
+1 MKNTLLHQ
-8 QTANLKHKNNRH
+8 AAKFKLQNRKH
-20 KRWKGIVSILACMV
+20 KRWQKAVSILACIV

-48 AEGTPHCGKEEH
+48 AEGTPHCGIEEH
-60 THTED
+60 THTDE
-65 CYEKKLIC
+65 CYENRLIC
-73 GKEEGEGAHHHT
+73 GKEEGEGAHTHT
-85 DECYREEPVL
+85 DECY
-95 VCTTPESDGH
+95 T
-105 QHTDDCYTEEQVLTC
+105 QEQTL
-120 TNTDPDHVHNDIDGC
+120 I
-135 YTTERKLT
+135 
-143 CGKEEGEGAHHH
+143 CGLEEGEGAHTH
-155 TEECYE
+155 TEECYDE
-161 TKRELICGQEESDGH
+161 DGNLICGLEENEGHQHTEECYQTEDILTCDQEESEGH
-176 KHTDDC
+176 QHTAEC
-182 YKKEL
+182 YEQVL
-187 VCGKEEHKHI
+187 ACGKEEHAHS

-208 EDGNVWQRTVSSVT
+208 EDADTWQNSVSSVS

-228 ADLAAIAKTQSG
+228 SDLAAIAQTQIG
-240 YTESTANYAVAE
+240 YRESTSNYNVAE
-252 DGQTIHGY
+252 DGATMNGY
-260 TRYGAWANDPYR
+260 TRYGAWAGDPYR

-277 QFADF
+277 QFTDF
-282 CLSYAGVP
+282 CLSYAGIP
-290 TSAVP
+290 SSAMVQP
-295 QNNDCSAWNYTI
+295 SDCWEWAPVSKE
-307 PDGYTPKT
+307 GYPPNT
-315 GDLLLLD
+315 GDLIILD
-322 TDSNGSA
+322 GNQDGTP
-329 DHAGIVTSVSDSTL
+329 DHAGIVLNANDTQVTTVIGDSDKE
-343 SAIVG
+343 V
-348 DADKAVRNNTYNIGS
+348 KQNTYNLDNAI
-363 ENIKG
+363 IVG
-368 YVSIPENPAL
+368 YVTMPRNPNFDYGDAEP
-378 ATPTPEPTKEPEVTP
+378 AADDADAQEPDNNNIEETPTAEPEETPEVTP
-393 EAQPTQAPEA
+393 EAEEAIPEESQQTEKEEKKEVPA
-403 TPEVT
+403 VAEVT
-408 EEPTQEPENKADD
+408 DTSWCTAEKA
-421 TADDKADENKTQD
+421 
-434 EDVKED
+434 EDS
-440 DGKKDDTANNIEVT
+440 NIE
-454 PTPEVTET
+454 
-462 PEATPTPTKTP
+462 
-473 EDKEKKNEEI
+473 D
-483 IDFTEISWCNVEKPE
+483 
-498 EENSIEDDKDTE
+498 
-510 NEESIEEANFMLLS
+510 EESEQSDIEVFSGE
-524 IEQDVSVMAA
+524 ECVSATA
-534 NSGVDFGQYI
+534 TGNTIDFGQYI

-561 EFNDGD
+561 EFNNGD
-567 QIKTDIKYD
+567 QIKTDIVYD
-576 IPAGILNADNRV
+576 IPAGILSTDNRV

-670 TIKKEEET
+670 IIKKEEET

-711 KKTVTVKDYLKNAT
+711 KKTVIVKDYLKNAT
-725 YKKNVVIKDKDGKTV
+725 YKKDVVIKDKDGKTV
-740 TGDVVYYENQAPA
+740 SGNVVYNETKAPA
-753 ESSFEIKNLPELKAG
+753 ESSFEIRDLPELKAG

-824 IKWTITVYGEGDSLD
+824 IKWTITVYGEGDSLE

-853 DGYKATLNGEEIA
+853 DGYNATLNGEAIT

-894 NVNNKAELTKDG
+894 SVNNKAELTKDG
-906 KGYSSDATVN
+906 KGYSSDATVG

-965 TIKNGSLDSEHYGI
+965 TIENGSLDSEHYGI
-979 RSELQQAIEKSI
+979 RSELQQAIENSI

-1006 TDRLKDCSSWL
+1006 TDSLKDCSSWL

-1027 GEEVKDDDD
+1027 GKKVTDDND
-1036 KVKSFI
+1036 KVNSFI
-1042 ITFNTNPNSDKNYAG
+1042 ITFNADPNSDKKYAG
-1057 KLIEFK
+1057 KLIEFE
-1063 YQTTGNIETIPEGQT
+1063 YQTIGNIETIPEGET
-1078 ETFYNNGK
+1078 KTFYNSGK
-1086 LGDKEVTGSVS
+1086 LGDKKVTGNVS
-1097 YKNPARLLKQSGVEG
+1097 YKNPVRLIKQSGVEG
-1112 SLTPPEDNYY
+1112 SLTPPEDYY
-1122 WDTDYKWNG
+1122 WNTDYKWNG

-1167 VLTDTLPAGTEFVEG
+1167 ILTDTLPAGTEFVEG

-1207 PGFSVGSG
+1207 PGFSVGRSG

-1222 KKDSYYLKDD
+1222 EKDSYYLKDD

-1283 KGSQRIEKDS
+1283 TGSQRTEKDS
-1293 TTGAEIPKD
+1293 KTGAERPKN

-1329 LEYGVG
+1329 LEYVAKQ
-1335 ELNAVNLDLS
+1335 LSAVNLDLS

-1382 FKITLPDGLAC
+1382 FKVTLPDELAC

-1398 YQFDRGSTAGD
+1398 YQYDRGTTAGD
-1409 ILISNEA
+1409 IQISNEA

-1421 SSKEN
+1421 SSKVN
-1426 KLNLQEA
+1426 NLTLEEA

-1440 KHITIFKVDSRDFS
+1440 KHIIVFKVDSRDFS
-1454 KLLSGVS
+1454 KLLSGVK
-1461 FELYKYENQSWTK
+1461 FKLYEYKNQNWTEVKELT
-1474 VTDLITD
+1474 TD

-1487 ISLGDKE
+1487 ISLGDKK
-1494 DSLVKHDVLYK
+1494 DSLVKHNVLYK
-1505 IVERETQ
+1505 LVETETQ

-1521 YYIVSLENKTKDD
+1521 YYIVSLENKTKDN
-1534 IWNSISGEI
+1534 IWDSIPWEMKNSEF
-1543 QNGELGNSKDNIRT
+1543 GNNKDNIRT
-1557 ISKNGDAIYIT
+1557 ISQNGDTIYIT

-1592 EKVTVKLQRET
+1592 ESVTVKLQRET
-1603 QTPTGNKVTVNCYD
+1603 QTPAGNKVTIHSKATNGANVD
-1617 KSGLKKT
+1617 KT
-1624 ETIWIKSGTSMRI
+1624 EVFWVRPGTSMRI
-1637 KWNMDVKSDNEKY
+1637 RWNMNVDKTGVGTTFTYGLD
-1650 FDCNLS
+1650 
-1656 GCTISWENDGW
+1656 GCTLEWELEEGW
-1667 KRLPVIVTPEISSDV
+1667 KNIPTIVTPPINGDVNIEISQTSYV
-1682 SINITYT
+1682 Q
-1689 EWWGNFGEGGSET
+1689 WGSGGSEN
-1702 NPIEVAYTPD
+1702 NPIEVTYTPGGH
-1712 NGYDSSIDE
+1712 NSSIDE

-1726 SVVLNASNNWKYV
+1726 PVVLSASNNWKYV
-1739 WKNLAQTDENGNP
+1739 WKNLAQEDANGNP

-1776 SGEVIVTNTRTTSQD
+1776 SGEVIVTNIRTTSQD

-1818 CEYVMRRKRRERR
+1818 CGYVMKRKRRERR
-1831 GN
+1831 KI

>member
-1 MKESLSQ
+1 MKNTLLHQ
-8 QTANLKHKNNRH
+8 AAKFKLQNRKH
-20 KRWKGIVSILACMV
+20 KRWQKAVSILACIV

-48 AEGTPHCGKEEH
+48 AEGTPHCGIEEH
-60 THTED
+60 THTDE
-65 CYEKKLIC
+65 CYENRLIC
-73 GKEEGEGAHHHT
+73 GKEEGEGAHTHT
-85 DECYREEPVL
+85 DECYTQEQTLICGLEEGEGAHTHTEECYDEEGNL
-95 VCTTPESDGH
+95 ICGLEENEGH
-105 QHTDDCYTEEQVLTC
+105 QHTEECYQTENILTC
-120 TNTDPDHVHNDIDGC
+120 DQEESAGHQHTAEC
-135 YTTERKLT
+135 YERVLT
-143 CGKEEGEGAHHH
+143 CGKEEH
-155 TEECYE
+155 T
-161 TKRELICGQEESDGH
+161 
-176 KHTDDC
+176 HT
-182 YKKEL
+182 
-187 VCGKEEHKHI
+187 

-208 EDGNVWQRTVSSVT
+208 EDADTWQNSVSSVS

-228 ADLAAIAKTQSG
+228 NDLAAIAQTQIG
-240 YTESTANYAVAE
+240 YRESTSNYNVAE
-252 DGQTIHGY
+252 DGATMNGY
-260 TRYGAWANDPYR
+260 TRYGAWAGDPYR

-277 QFADF
+277 QFTDF
-282 CLSYAGVP
+282 CLSYAGIP
-290 TSAVP
+290 SSAMVQP
-295 QNNDCSAWNYTI
+295 SDCWEWAPVSKE
-307 PDGYTPKT
+307 GYTPNT
-315 GDLLLLD
+315 GDLIILD
-322 TDSNGSA
+322 GNQDGTP
-329 DHAGIVTSVSDSTL
+329 DHAGIVLNANDTQVTTVIGDSDKE
-343 SAIVG
+343 V
-348 DADKAVRNNTYNIGS
+348 KQNTYNLDNAI
-363 ENIKG
+363 IVG
-368 YVSIPENPAL
+368 YVTMPRNPNFDYGDEEPAVDD
-378 ATPTPEPTKEPEVTP
+378 ADAPEPDNNIEETSTAEPEETPEVTP
-393 EAQPTQAPEA
+393 EAEEAIPE
-403 TPEVT
+403 ESQQT
-408 EEPTQEPENKADD
+408 E
-421 TADDKADENKTQD
+421 
-434 EDVKED
+434 
-440 DGKKDDTANNIEVT
+440 
-454 PTPEVTET
+454 
-462 PEATPTPTKTP
+462 
-473 EDKEKKNEEI
+473 KEKKKEEKKEVPAVAEVT
-483 IDFTEISWCNVEKPE
+483 DTSWCTAEKAE
-498 EENSIEDDKDTE
+498 DSNIED
-510 NEESIEEANFMLLS
+510 EESEQSDIEVFSGE
-524 IEQDVSVMAA
+524 ECVSATA
-534 NSGVDFGQYI
+534 TGNTIDFGQYI

-561 EFNDGD
+561 EFNNGD
-567 QIKTDIKYD
+567 QIKTDIVYD
-576 IPAGILNADNRV
+576 IPAGILSTDNRV

-670 TIKKEEET
+670 IIKKEEET
-678 PETGDINITKEGTL
+678 PETGDINIAKEGTL

-711 KKTVTVKDYLKNAT
+711 KKTVIVKDYLKNAT
-725 YKKNVVIKDKDGKTV
+725 YKKDVVIKDKDGKTV
-740 TGDVVYYENQAPA
+740 SGNVVYNETKAPA
-753 ESSFEIKNLPELKAG
+753 ESSFEIRDLPELKAG

-853 DGYKATLNGEEIA
+853 DGYNATLNGEAIT

-880 FEIVYETDAPDKAG
+880 FEIVYETNAPDKAG
-894 NVNNKAELTKDG
+894 KVKNKAELTKGD
-906 KGYSSDATVN
+906 KGYSSDATVG

-965 TIKNGSLDSEHYGI
+965 TIENGSLDSEHYGI
-979 RSELQQAIEKSI
+979 RSELQQAIENSI

-1006 TDRLKDCSSWL
+1006 TDSLKDCSSWL

-1027 GEEVKDDDD
+1027 GKKVTDDND
-1036 KVKSFI
+1036 KVNSFI
-1042 ITFNTNPNSDKNYAG
+1042 ITFNADPNSDKKYAG
-1057 KLIEFK
+1057 KLIEFE
-1063 YQTTGNIETIPEGQT
+1063 YQTIGNIETIPEGET
-1078 ETFYNNGK
+1078 KTFYNSGK
-1086 LGDKEVTGSVS
+1086 LGDKKVTGNVS
-1097 YKNPARLLKQSGVEG
+1097 YKNPVRLIKQSGVEG
-1112 SLTPPEDNYY
+1112 SLTPPEDYY
-1122 WDTDYKWNG
+1122 WNTDYKWNG

-1167 VLTDTLPAGTEFVEG
+1167 ILTDTLPAGTEFVEG

-1207 PGFSVGSG
+1207 PGFSVGRSG

-1222 KKDSYYLKDD
+1222 EKDSYYLKDD

-1283 KGSQRIEKDS
+1283 TGSQRTEKDS
-1293 TTGAEIPKD
+1293 KTGAERPKN

-1329 LEYGVG
+1329 LEYVAKQ
-1335 ELNAVNLDLS
+1335 LSAVNLDLS

-1382 FKITLPDGLAC
+1382 FKVTLPDELAC

-1398 YQFDRGSTAGD
+1398 YQYDRGTTAGD
-1409 ILISNEA
+1409 IQISNEA

-1421 SSKEN
+1421 SSKVN
-1426 KLNLQEA
+1426 NLTLEEA

-1440 KHITIFKVDSRDFS
+1440 KHIIVFKVDSRDFS
-1454 KLLSGVS
+1454 KLLSGVK
-1461 FELYKYENQSWTK
+1461 FKLYEYKNQNWTEVKELT
-1474 VTDLITD
+1474 TD

-1487 ISLGDKE
+1487 ISLGDKK
-1494 DSLVKHDVLYK
+1494 DSLVKHNVLYK
-1505 IVERETQ
+1505 LVETETQ

-1521 YYIVSLENKTKDD
+1521 YYIVSLENKTKDN
-1534 IWNSISGEI
+1534 IWDSIPWEMKNSEF
-1543 QNGELGNSKDNIRT
+1543 GNNKDNIRT
-1557 ISKNGDAIYIT
+1557 ISQNGDTIYIT

-1592 EKVTVKLQRET
+1592 ESVTVKLQRET
-1603 QTPTGNKVTVNCYD
+1603 QTPAGNKVTIHSKATNGANVD
-1617 KSGLKKT
+1617 KT
-1624 ETIWIKSGTSMRI
+1624 EVFWVRPGTSMRI
-1637 KWNMDVKSDNEKY
+1637 RWNMNVDKTGVGTTFTYGLD
-1650 FDCNLS
+1650 
-1656 GCTISWENDGW
+1656 GCTLEWELEEGW
-1667 KRLPVIVTPEISSDV
+1667 KNIPTIVTPPINGDVNIEISQTSYV
-1682 SINITYT
+1682 Q
-1689 EWWGNFGEGGSET
+1689 WGSGGSEN
-1702 NPIEVAYTPD
+1702 NPIEVTYTPGGH
-1712 NGYDSSIDE
+1712 NSSIDE

-1726 SVVLNASNNWKYV
+1726 PVVLSASNNWKYV
-1739 WKNLAQTDENGNP
+1739 WKNLAQEDANGNP

-1776 SGEVIVTNTRTTSQD
+1776 SGEVIVTNIRTTSQD

-1818 CEYVMRRKRRERR
+1818 CGYVMRRKRRERR
-1831 GN
+1831 EI

>member
-1 MKESLSQ
+1 MKNTLLHQ
-8 QTANLKHKNNRH
+8 AAKFKLQNRKH
-20 KRWKGIVSILACMV
+20 KRWQKAVSILACIV

-48 AEGTPHCGKEEH
+48 AEGTPHCGIEEH
-60 THTED
+60 THTDE
-65 CYEKKLIC
+65 CYENRLIC
-73 GKEEGEGAHHHT
+73 GKEEGEGAHTHT
-85 DECYREEPVL
+85 DECY
-95 VCTTPESDGH
+95 T
-105 QHTDDCYTEEQVLTC
+105 QEQTL
-120 TNTDPDHVHNDIDGC
+120 I
-135 YTTERKLT
+135 
-143 CGKEEGEGAHHH
+143 CGLEEGEGAHTH
-155 TEECYE
+155 TEECYDE
-161 TKRELICGQEESDGH
+161 DGNLICGLEENEGHQHTEECYQTENILTCDQEESEGH
-176 KHTDDC
+176 QHTAEC
-182 YKKEL
+182 YEQVL
-187 VCGKEEHKHI
+187 ACGKEEHAHS

-208 EDGNVWQRTVSSVT
+208 EDADTWQNSVSSVS

-228 ADLAAIAKTQSG
+228 SDLAAIAQTQIG
-240 YTESTANYAVAE
+240 YRESTSNYNVAE
-252 DGQTIHGY
+252 DGATMNGY
-260 TRYGAWANDPYR
+260 TRYGAWAGDPYR

-277 QFADF
+277 QFTDF
-282 CLSYAGVP
+282 CLSYAGIP
-290 TSAVP
+290 TSAMIQVSNCQEWAPVP
-295 QNNDCSAWNYTI
+295 KS
-307 PDGYTPKT
+307 GYAPST
-315 GDLLLLD
+315 GDIIILD
-322 TDSNGSA
+322 GNQEGTA
-329 DHAGIVTSVSDSTL
+329 DHAGIVLNANDTQVTTVIGDSDKE
-343 SAIVG
+343 V
-348 DADKAVRNNTYNIGS
+348 KQNTYNLDNAI
-363 ENIKG
+363 IVG
-368 YVSIPENPAL
+368 YVTMPRNPNFDYGDEEPAVDD
-378 ATPTPEPTKEPEVTP
+378 ADAPEPDNNIEETSTAEPEETPEVTP
-393 EAQPTQAPEA
+393 EAEEAIPE
-403 TPEVT
+403 ESQQT
-408 EEPTQEPENKADD
+408 E
-421 TADDKADENKTQD
+421 
-434 EDVKED
+434 
-440 DGKKDDTANNIEVT
+440 
-454 PTPEVTET
+454 
-462 PEATPTPTKTP
+462 
-473 EDKEKKNEEI
+473 KEKKKEEKKEVPAVAEVT
-483 IDFTEISWCNVEKPE
+483 DTSWCTAEKAE
-498 EENSIEDDKDTE
+498 DSNIED
-510 NEESIEEANFMLLS
+510 EESEQSDIEVFSGE
-524 IEQDVSVMAA
+524 ECVSATA
-534 NSGVDFGQYI
+534 TGNTIDFGQYI

-561 EFNDGD
+561 EFNNGD
-567 QIKTDIKYD
+567 QIKTDIVYD
-576 IPAGILNADNRV
+576 IPAGILSTDNRV

-670 TIKKEEET
+670 IIKKEEET
-678 PETGDINITKEGTL
+678 PETGDINIAKEGTL

-711 KKTVTVKDYLKNAT
+711 KKTVIVKDYLKNAT
-725 YKKNVVIKDKDGKTV
+725 YKKDVVIKDKDGKTV
-740 TGDVVYYENQAPA
+740 SGNVVYNETKAPA
-753 ESSFEIKNLPELKAG
+753 ESSFEIRDLPELKAG

-853 DGYKATLNGEEIA
+853 DGYNATLNGEAIT

-880 FEIVYETDAPDKAG
+880 FEIVYETNAPDKAG
-894 NVNNKAELTKDG
+894 KVKNKAELTKGD
-906 KGYSSDATVN
+906 KGYSSDATVG

-965 TIKNGSLDSEHYGI
+965 TIENGSSGSEHYGI
-979 RSELQQAIEKSI
+979 RSELQQAIKNSI
-991 NIKYLVNDNGQMRDQ
+991 KIKYLVNDNGQMRDQ
-1006 TDRLKDCSSWL
+1006 TDSLKDCSSWL

-1027 GEEVKDDDD
+1027 GDEVKNDSD

-1042 ITFNTNPNSDKNYAG
+1042 ITFNADPNSDKKYAG
-1057 KLIEFK
+1057 KLIEFE
-1063 YQTTGNIETIPEGQT
+1063 YQTIGNIEAIPEGKT
-1078 ETFYNNGK
+1078 ETFYNSGE
-1086 LGDKEVTGSVS
+1086 LGDKKVTGNVS
-1097 YKNPARLLKQSGVEG
+1097 YKNPVRLIKQSGVEG
-1112 SLTPPEDNYY
+1112 SLTPPEDYY
-1122 WDTDYKWNG
+1122 WNTDYKWNG

-1167 VLTDTLPAGTEFVEG
+1167 ILTDTLPAGTEFVEG

-1207 PGFSVGSG
+1207 PGFSVGRSG

-1222 KKDSYYLKDD
+1222 EKDSYYLKDD

-1283 KGSQRIEKDS
+1283 TGSQRTEKDS
-1293 TTGAEIPKD
+1293 KTGAERPKN

-1329 LEYGVG
+1329 LEYVAKQ
-1335 ELNAVNLDLS
+1335 LSAVNLDLS

-1382 FKITLPDGLAC
+1382 FKVTLPDELAC

-1398 YQFDRGSTAGD
+1398 YQYDRGTTAGD
-1409 ILISNEA
+1409 IQISNEA

-1421 SSKEN
+1421 SSKVN
-1426 KLNLQEA
+1426 NLTLEEA

-1440 KHITIFKVDSRDFS
+1440 KHIIVFKVDSRDFS
-1454 KLLSGVS
+1454 KLLSGVK
-1461 FELYKYENQSWTK
+1461 FKLYEYKNQNWTEVKELT
-1474 VTDLITD
+1474 TD

-1487 ISLGDKE
+1487 ISLGDKK
-1494 DSLVKHDVLYK
+1494 DSLVKHNVLYK
-1505 IVERETQ
+1505 LVETETQ

-1521 YYIVSLENKTKDD
+1521 YYIVSLENKTKDN
-1534 IWNSISGEI
+1534 IWDSIPWEMKNSEF
-1543 QNGELGNSKDNIRT
+1543 GNNKDNIRT
-1557 ISKNGDAIYIT
+1557 ISQNGDTIYIT

-1592 EKVTVKLQRET
+1592 ESVTVKLQRET
-1603 QTPTGNKVTVNCYD
+1603 QTPAGNKVTIHSKATNGANVD
-1617 KSGLKKT
+1617 KT
-1624 ETIWIKSGTSMRI
+1624 EVFWVRPGTSMRI
-1637 KWNMDVKSDNEKY
+1637 RWNMDVDKTGVGTTFTYGLD
-1650 FDCNLS
+1650 
-1656 GCTISWENDGW
+1656 GCTLEWELEEGW
-1667 KRLPVIVTPEISSDV
+1667 KNIPTIVTPPINGDVNIEISQTSYV
-1682 SINITYT
+1682 Q
-1689 EWWGNFGEGGSET
+1689 WGSGGSEN
-1702 NPIEVAYTPD
+1702 NPIEVTYTPGGH
-1712 NGYDSSIDE
+1712 NSSIDE

-1726 SVVLNASNNWKYV
+1726 PVVLSASNNWKYV
-1739 WKNLAQTDENGNP
+1739 WKNLAQEDANGNP

-1776 SGEVIVTNTRTTSQD
+1776 SGEVIVTNIRTTSQD

-1818 CEYVMRRKRRERR
+1818 CGYVMKRKRRERR
-1831 GN
+1831 KI

>member
-1 MKESLSQ
+1 MKNTLLHQ
-8 QTANLKHKNNRH
+8 AAKFKLQNRKH
-20 KRWKGIVSILACMV
+20 KRWQKAVSILACIV

-48 AEGTPHCGKEEH
+48 AEGTPHCGIEEH
-60 THTED
+60 THTDE
-65 CYEKKLIC
+65 CYENRLIC
-73 GKEEGEGAHHHT
+73 GKEEGEGAHTHT
-85 DECYREEPVL
+85 DECY
-95 VCTTPESDGH
+95 T
-105 QHTDDCYTEEQVLTC
+105 QEQTL
-120 TNTDPDHVHNDIDGC
+120 I
-135 YTTERKLT
+135 
-143 CGKEEGEGAHHH
+143 CGLEEGEGAHTH
-155 TEECYE
+155 TEECYDE
-161 TKRELICGQEESDGH
+161 DGNLICGLEENEGHQHTEECYQTENILTCDQEESEGH
-176 KHTDDC
+176 QHTAEC
-182 YKKEL
+182 YEQVL
-187 VCGKEEHKHI
+187 ACGKEEHAHS

-208 EDGNVWQRTVSSVT
+208 EDADTWQNSVSSVS

-228 ADLAAIAKTQSG
+228 SDLAAIAQTQIG
-240 YTESTANYAVAE
+240 YRESTSNYNVAE
-252 DGQTIHGY
+252 DGATMNGY
-260 TRYGAWANDPYR
+260 TRYGAWAGDPYR

-277 QFADF
+277 QFTDF
-282 CLSYAGVP
+282 CLSYAGIP
-290 TSAVP
+290 TSAMIQVSNCQEWAPVP
-295 QNNDCSAWNYTI
+295 KS
-307 PDGYTPKT
+307 GYAPST
-315 GDLLLLD
+315 GDIIILD
-322 TDSNGSA
+322 GNQDGTA
-329 DHAGIVTSVSDSTL
+329 DHAGIVLNANDTQVTTVIGDSDKE
-343 SAIVG
+343 V
-348 DADKAVRNNTYNIGS
+348 KQNTYNLDNAI
-363 ENIKG
+363 IVG
-368 YVSIPENPAL
+368 YVTMPRNPNFDYGDEEPAVDD
-378 ATPTPEPTKEPEVTP
+378 ADAPEPDNNIEETSTAEPEETPEVTP
-393 EAQPTQAPEA
+393 EAEEAIPE
-403 TPEVT
+403 ESQQT
-408 EEPTQEPENKADD
+408 E
-421 TADDKADENKTQD
+421 
-434 EDVKED
+434 
-440 DGKKDDTANNIEVT
+440 
-454 PTPEVTET
+454 
-462 PEATPTPTKTP
+462 
-473 EDKEKKNEEI
+473 KEKKKEEKKEVPAVAEVT
-483 IDFTEISWCNVEKPE
+483 DTSWCTAEKAE
-498 EENSIEDDKDTE
+498 DSNIED
-510 NEESIEEANFMLLS
+510 EESEQSDIEVFSGE
-524 IEQDVSVMAA
+524 ECVSATA
-534 NSGVDFGQYI
+534 TGNTIDFGQYI

-561 EFNDGD
+561 EFNNGD
-567 QIKTDIKYD
+567 QIKTDIVYD
-576 IPAGILNADNRV
+576 IPAGILSTDNRV

-670 TIKKEEET
+670 IIKKEEET
-678 PETGDINITKEGTL
+678 PETGDINIAKEGTL

-711 KKTVTVKDYLKNAT
+711 KKTVIVKDYLKNAT
-725 YKKNVVIKDKDGKTV
+725 YKKDVVIKDKDGKTV
-740 TGDVVYYENQAPA
+740 SGNVVYNETKAPA
-753 ESSFEIKNLPELKAG
+753 ESSFEIRDLPELKAG

-853 DGYKATLNGEEIA
+853 DGYNATLNGEAII

-880 FEIVYETDAPDKAG
+880 FEIVYETNAPDKAG
-894 NVNNKAELTKDG
+894 KVKNKAELTKGD
-906 KGYSSDATVN
+906 KGYSSDATVG

-965 TIKNGSLDSEHYGI
+965 TIENGSSGSEHYGI
-979 RSELQQAIEKSI
+979 RSELQQAIKNSI
-991 NIKYLVNDNGQMRDQ
+991 KIKYLVNDNGQMRDQ
-1006 TDRLKDCSSWL
+1006 TDSLKDCSSWL

-1027 GEEVKDDDD
+1027 GDEVKNDSD

-1042 ITFNTNPNSDKNYAG
+1042 ITFNADPNSDKKYAG
-1057 KLIEFK
+1057 KLIEFE
-1063 YQTTGNIETIPEGQT
+1063 YQTIGNIEAIPEGKT
-1078 ETFYNNGK
+1078 ETFYNSGE
-1086 LGDKEVTGSVS
+1086 LGDKKVTGNVS
-1097 YKNPARLLKQSGVEG
+1097 YKNPVRLIKQSGVEG
-1112 SLTPPEDNYY
+1112 SLTPPEDYY
-1122 WDTDYKWNG
+1122 WNTDYKWNG

-1167 VLTDTLPAGTEFVEG
+1167 ILTDTLPAGTEFVEG

-1207 PGFSVGSG
+1207 PGFSVGRSG

-1222 KKDSYYLKDD
+1222 EKDSYYLKDD

-1283 KGSQRIEKDS
+1283 TGSQRTEKDS
-1293 TTGAEIPKD
+1293 KTGAERPKN

-1329 LEYGVG
+1329 LEYVAKQ
-1335 ELNAVNLDLS
+1335 LSAVNLDLS

-1382 FKITLPDGLAC
+1382 FKVTLPDELAC

-1398 YQFDRGSTAGD
+1398 YQYDRGTTAGD
-1409 ILISNEA
+1409 IQISNEA

-1421 SSKEN
+1421 SSKVN
-1426 KLNLQEA
+1426 NLTLEEA

-1440 KHITIFKVDSRDFS
+1440 KHIIVFKVDSRDFS
-1454 KLLSGVS
+1454 KLLSGVK
-1461 FELYKYENQSWTK
+1461 FKLYEYKNQNWTEVKELT
-1474 VTDLITD
+1474 TD

-1487 ISLGDKE
+1487 ISLGDKK
-1494 DSLVKHDVLYK
+1494 DSLVKHNVLYK
-1505 IVERETQ
+1505 LVETETQ

-1521 YYIVSLENKTKDD
+1521 YYIVSLENKTKDN
-1534 IWNSISGEI
+1534 IWDSIPWEMKNSEF
-1543 QNGELGNSKDNIRT
+1543 GNNKDNIRT
-1557 ISKNGDAIYIT
+1557 ISQNGDTIYIT

-1592 EKVTVKLQRET
+1592 ESVTVKLQRET
-1603 QTPTGNKVTVNCYD
+1603 QTPAGNKVTIHSKATNGANVD
-1617 KSGLKKT
+1617 KT
-1624 ETIWIKSGTSMRI
+1624 EVFWVRPGTSMRI
-1637 KWNMDVKSDNEKY
+1637 RWNMNVDKTGVGTTFTYGLD
-1650 FDCNLS
+1650 
-1656 GCTISWENDGW
+1656 GCTLEWELEEGW
-1667 KRLPVIVTPEISSDV
+1667 KNIPTIVTPPINGDVNIEISQTSYV
-1682 SINITYT
+1682 Q
-1689 EWWGNFGEGGSET
+1689 WGSGGSEN
-1702 NPIEVAYTPD
+1702 NPIEVTYTPGGH
-1712 NGYDSSIDE
+1712 NSSIDE

-1726 SVVLNASNNWKYV
+1726 PVVLSASNNWKYV
-1739 WKNLAQTDENGNP
+1739 WKNLAQEDANDNP

-1776 SGEVIVTNTRTTSQD
+1776 SGEVIVTNIRTTSQD

-1818 CEYVMRRKRRERR
+1818 CGYVMKRKRRERR
-1831 GN
+1831 KI

>member
-1 MKESLSQ
+1 MKNTLLHQ
-8 QTANLKHKNNRH
+8 AAKFKLQNRKH
-20 KRWKGIVSILACMV
+20 KRWQKAVSILACIV

-48 AEGTPHCGKEEH
+48 AEGTPHCGIEEH
-60 THTED
+60 THTDE
-65 CYEKKLIC
+65 CYENRLIC
-73 GKEEGEGAHHHT
+73 GKEEGEGAHTHT
-85 DECYREEPVL
+85 DECY
-95 VCTTPESDGH
+95 T
-105 QHTDDCYTEEQVLTC
+105 QEQTL
-120 TNTDPDHVHNDIDGC
+120 I
-135 YTTERKLT
+135 
-143 CGKEEGEGAHHH
+143 CGLEEGEGAHTH
-155 TEECYE
+155 TEECYDE
-161 TKRELICGQEESDGH
+161 EGNLICGLEENEGHQHTEECYQTENVLTCDQEESEGH
-176 KHTDDC
+176 QHTAEC
-182 YKKEL
+182 YEQVL
-187 VCGKEEHKHI
+187 ACGKEEHAHS

-208 EDGNVWQRTVSSVT
+208 EDADTWQNSVSSVS

-228 ADLAAIAKTQSG
+228 SDLAAIAQTQIG
-240 YTESTANYAVAE
+240 YRESTSNYNVAE
-252 DGQTIHGY
+252 DGATMNGY
-260 TRYGAWANDPYR
+260 TRYGAWAGDPYR

-277 QFADF
+277 QFTDF
-282 CLSYAGVP
+282 CLSYAGIP
-290 TSAVP
+290 SSAMVQP
-295 QNNDCSAWNYTI
+295 SDCWEWAPVSKE
-307 PDGYTPKT
+307 GYTPNT
-315 GDLLLLD
+315 GDLIILD
-322 TDSNGSA
+322 GNQDGTP
-329 DHAGIVTSVSDSTL
+329 DHAGIVLNANDAQVTTVIGDSDKE
-343 SAIVG
+343 V
-348 DADKAVRNNTYNIGS
+348 KQNTYNLDNAI
-363 ENIKG
+363 IVG
-368 YVSIPENPAL
+368 YVTMPRNPNFDYGDAEP
-378 ATPTPEPTKEPEVTP
+378 AADDADAQESDNNNIEETPTAEPEETPEVTP
-393 EAQPTQAPEA
+393 EAEEAIPEESQQTEKEEKKEVPA
-403 TPEVT
+403 VAEVT
-408 EEPTQEPENKADD
+408 DTSWCTAEKA
-421 TADDKADENKTQD
+421 
-434 EDVKED
+434 EDS
-440 DGKKDDTANNIEVT
+440 NIE
-454 PTPEVTET
+454 
-462 PEATPTPTKTP
+462 
-473 EDKEKKNEEI
+473 D
-483 IDFTEISWCNVEKPE
+483 
-498 EENSIEDDKDTE
+498 
-510 NEESIEEANFMLLS
+510 EESEQSDIEVFSGE
-524 IEQDVSVMAA
+524 ECVSATA
-534 NSGVDFGQYI
+534 TGNTIDFGQYI

-561 EFNDGD
+561 EFNNGD
-567 QIKTDIKYD
+567 QIKTDIVYD
-576 IPAGILNADNRV
+576 IPAGILSTDNRV

-670 TIKKEEET
+670 IIKKEEET

-711 KKTVTVKDYLKNAT
+711 KKTVIVKDYLKNAT
-725 YKKNVVIKDKDGKTV
+725 YKKDVVIKDKDGKTV
-740 TGDVVYYENQAPA
+740 SGNVVYNETKAPA
-753 ESSFEIKNLPELKAG
+753 ESSFEIRDLPELKAG

-824 IKWTITVYGEGDSLD
+824 IKWTITVYGEGDSLE

-853 DGYKATLNGEEIA
+853 DGYNATLNGEAIT

-894 NVNNKAELTKDG
+894 SVNNKAELTKDG
-906 KGYSSDATVN
+906 KGYSSDATVG

-965 TIKNGSLDSEHYGI
+965 TIENGSLDSEHYGI
-979 RSELQQAIEKSI
+979 RSELQQAIENSI

-1006 TDRLKDCSSWL
+1006 TDSLKDCSSWL

-1027 GEEVKDDDD
+1027 GKKVTDDND
-1036 KVKSFI
+1036 KVNSFI
-1042 ITFNTNPNSDKNYAG
+1042 ITFNADPNSDKKYAG
-1057 KLIEFK
+1057 KLIEFE
-1063 YQTTGNIETIPEGQT
+1063 YQTIGNIETIPEGET
-1078 ETFYNNGK
+1078 KTFYNSGK
-1086 LGDKEVTGSVS
+1086 LGDKKVTGNVS
-1097 YKNPARLLKQSGVEG
+1097 YKNPVRLIKQSGVEG
-1112 SLTPPEDNYY
+1112 SLTPPEDYY
-1122 WDTDYKWNG
+1122 WNTDYKWNG

-1167 VLTDTLPAGTEFVEG
+1167 ILTDTLPAGTEFVEG

-1207 PGFSVGSG
+1207 PGFSVGKSG

-1222 KKDSYYLKDD
+1222 EKDSYYLKDD

-1283 KGSQRIEKDS
+1283 TGSQRTEKDS
-1293 TTGAEIPKD
+1293 KTGAERPKN

-1329 LEYGVG
+1329 LKYDAKQ
-1335 ELNAVNLDLS
+1335 LSAVNLDLS

-1382 FKITLPDGLAC
+1382 FKVTLPDELAC

-1398 YQFDRGSTAGD
+1398 YQYDRGTTAGD
-1409 ILISNEA
+1409 IPISNEA

-1421 SSKEN
+1421 SSKVN
-1426 KLNLQEA
+1426 NLTLEEA

-1440 KHITIFKVDSRDFS
+1440 KHIIVFKVDSRDFS
-1454 KLLSGVS
+1454 KLLSGVK
-1461 FELYKYENQSWTK
+1461 FKLYEYKNQNWTEVKELT
-1474 VTDLITD
+1474 TD

-1494 DSLVKHDVLYK
+1494 DSLVKHNVLYK
-1505 IVERETQ
+1505 LVETETQ

-1543 QNGELGNSKDNIRT
+1543 QNGELGNNKDNIRT
-1557 ISKNGDAIYIT
+1557 ISQNGDTIYIT

-1592 EKVTVKLQRET
+1592 ESVTVKLQRET

-1617 KSGLKKT
+1617 ASGLKKT
-1624 ETIWIKSGTSMRI
+1624 ETVWIKSGTSMRI
-1637 KWNMDVKSDNEKY
+1637 KWNMSTDESHFS
-1650 FDCNLS
+1650 FDLP
-1656 GCTISWENDGW
+1656 GCTVKWESDKIDSW
-1667 KRLPVIVTPEISSDV
+1667 KKLPVIVTPEISSDV

-1689 EWWGNFGEGGSET
+1689 AWWGNYGEGGSES
-1702 NPIEVAYTPD
+1702 NPIEVTYTPCGH
-1712 NGYDSSIDE
+1712 NSSIDE

-1726 SVVLNASNNWKYV
+1726 QVILDASNNWKYV
-1739 WKNLAQTDENGNP
+1739 WKNLAQEDANGNP

-1818 CEYVMRRKRRERR
+1818 CGYVMRRKRRERR
-1831 GN
+1831 GI